1 MASELNIDTKFLR
14 NLEKVDESLQ
24 KIVKSTNDATAAFE
38 EMLRKTDSFDI
49 IAKLQSNLSKL
60 VGKKVEID
68 VDGKNVKSISETMDR
83 LVEQVKSLAG
93 TDLFDT
99 SKIYENEKGI
109 VALES
114 HIANINKVIKDLK
127 KNIGNIDAEK
137 YVSAPFVQTT
147 QFVAP
152 INPRT
157 QKEYGKNTNAYRNA
171 YSNYEEE
178 VAKEREAYE
187 ERERIMEEAFNKE
200 KEIRKKSIEDAI
212 HALIEKKA
220 IATEELEW
228 QKMTFA
234 ERLEYTQSSLN
245 KILKAEKKNVDDV
258 RKEYKQLLAE
268 QIDIMS
274 KRQKLGDYADG
285 AEKTSAEKE
294 YDIQFERRNARRIEI
309 EREYGDS
316 VVDIAENAQRKI
328 LDLEMARIKKAK
340 EAEFE
345 RYATSPTGALEIS
358 SKATTINQMKDAQK
372 YIQAA
377 RANVDVSDTETIK
390 KLNDEYTRL
399 RMTIENLTTAEK
411 NEQTLQPT
419 LKNEYARLLVELDKI
434 NKAKEKAANT
444 SAFKRGEEESVR
456 SMNALL
462 ERENDVK
469 AKMAKIEEAARVK
482 TEERIKLEKELA
494 FWTEQRDEARKKIN
508 ERDIRD
514 AKKGKGSTEANN
526 YLYADEMA
534 QKKQQELSLI
544 DGYESALDEVVRK
557 HEAARAM
564 ESIALTEKT
573 ERERAEKVKAAWIEM
588 LKYNSTNGA
597 ISSKDARGAIS
608 YADNTQTL
616 KDEKEAIEYLKDAR
630 LRLNKEDEKYEE
642 TLEDLNKK
650 IAEHTHNIKMATDAQ
665 YAENQAKKQA
675 REVNTTYAGALNFS
689 KHTQS
694 INEQIQ
700 AIKYLKE
707 AREKLNKN
715 DFGSENEYKK
725 AVKDIT
731 DEINRQQE
739 AVDELEGKTKKTNSE
754 LSTLSRRLIAA
765 FSINAISNYV
775 SKVVQ
780 LRGEFALQQK
790 ALAAIVQ
797 DQKAANKLWE
807 QTVSLALKSPYR
819 VKQLVTY
826 TKQLAA
832 YRVETQKLHD
842 TTKMLADVSAG
853 LGVDMERLILA
864 YGQVKAANY
873 LRGTEL
879 RQFSEAGI
887 NILGELATY
896 FEETRGKAFSV
907 AEVFEMVSKRAVKFE
922 DVDAV
927 FKRLTGSSGIFF
939 KMQEKQ
945 AETVAGQL
953 SNLRDAYEIMLND
966 IGKQNE
972 GTIIS
977 VISAARI
984 IVAHWR
990 EIATIVKPIL
1000 ETLVVGMAAWRVQ
1013 MALSSKSL
1021 KTFGLYMKQF
1031 YILATQ
1037 GKNAMIAFS
1046 KASSISSFAPFA
1058 LAIGAAVAA
1067 LGNLILNFYKYK
1079 QTISEINK
1087 KHDEAVKQINELNME
1102 FIQAS
1107 KKSNPYKEHVESL
1120 QNLISLANKKYKM
1133 EIDVDIKKLSDGE
1146 IETMFNDIRS
1156 RMMSDELFI
1165 SSAMKDFAS
1174 RNMWGNDIF
1183 GDEIVEDIKD
1193 FSDALQSYDEFIVNN
1208 QSKLI
1213 SSLRDNYND
1222 LTDAEKKAL
1231 EELSKGFDSSAESQE
1246 EYMQRTRDAITE
1258 LIVATGS
1265 ALFDKRTVLD
1275 NKEYQSLY
1283 NETNKRLGGLHNS
1296 ALTKISELRASSKE
1310 AIKEWYE
1317 YIKKVQGLEGLP
1329 KDELERKLK
1338 LVISETQLRNEWNDN
1353 VVRNINA
1360 WTEEYYR
1367 TQKGITI
1374 KLNVPQATTM
1384 DNVLSSWQEEYNRK
1398 FKDYYGFQKI
1408 SNVDVT
1414 RDDIR
1419 TTLEEDYKKL
1429 KAEIDR
1435 FNSKDTSIA
1444 DLYKDFDIVGA
1455 NKQLGE
1461 LNAQINALGG
1471 NTDKLKK
1478 GGGSQK
1484 DWYSEMA
1491 KSIRDAHKDFISLN
1505 EDLGDA
1511 EALTEA
1517 IKKNTGAFSEAAK
1530 NAKLD
1535 VSLTDFS
1542 NFDSEGGSI
1551 GALNK
1556 LLEMIPKNAKNAR
1569 INIQKMIGDITSEDI
1584 VNNAKES
1591 FDDLSRQFEKM
1602 FENYRLT
1609 IELKDAGFN
1618 SDFVETFFNIPN
1630 VTTENIRDE
1639 IKKMLGDSAKE
1650 ISNDTSLIDAINK
1663 STLSDKIKKLLLD
1676 NLSKVTKEEGNAL
1689 QKRLKQYID
1698 YTKESLSEIS
1708 KIRLDEAR
1716 ELQSVTDVIN
1726 AEIKRVGKD
1735 TEEGKRLVG
1744 ILETLRKS
1752 IKRNA
1757 DEDAQKA
1764 EWENFKGSDMYTMM
1778 FEDLEYF
1785 GTKALG
1791 VLKTKLEEFKG
1802 SLSDLDVS
1810 DVKEIISQIEKI
1822 EGVMIDRNPF
1832 KLLSET
1838 KTDLK
1843 GLPSEKELQ
1852 QQFADSSM
1860 KVDEYQKELDAVNA
1874 IIAAK
1879 NTILNADKKTEDNIK
1894 SSAEAEKSLS
1904 EYTKKYGDYTQKSV
1918 AELNQR
1924 KAALE
1929 ENLNKEKGIA
1939 ETSRKGLGLYKKSR
1953 QEYASAANK
1962 VQQIGQQVDNA
1973 FSATRDILSA
1983 VGVEADSVAG
1993 TLLEAGQNMTS
2004 LIFSAIQMQLQFK
2017 AMGVAANSAL
2027 GVIGWIATALQ
2038 VVAQLFTALF
2048 SIHDKKR
2055 EKQIQKELDLVK
2067 KLEKEYKKLE
2077 KAMDEAYSVDA
2088 MKSSYDEAQ
2097 KNLDAQIA
2105 SYEKII
2111 QLEKAKKKTDN
2122 DKLEEYQDKLE
2133 ELREQK
2139 EELKREKVEDFG
2151 GNYDFRSVTREFV
2164 DAWLDAFRETGIG
2177 IDGLDEKFK
2186 ELMQNIVV
2194 EQAVMTGA
2202 SKILEPMLN
2211 SINKNLEDDFVLDS
2225 DELSEIEDL
2234 NEDARLRLDQFLK
2247 SLFGEGG
2254 VFSDYVNTEANGEL
2268 DGLQKGI
2275 QGITE
2280 ETAQIIEGYLN
2291 SIRFFVSEKYNLLS
2305 NFVSS
2310 FTNTEM
2316 ENPIISQLKIIAVQ
2330 TTSINTLLN
2339 SLTAPHP
2346 TQDGFGI
2353 KVVI

>member
-68 VDGKNVKSISETMDR
+68 VDGRNVKSISETMDR

-187 ERERIMEEAFNKE
+187 ERERLEEEIFNRVKE
-200 KEIRKKSIEDAI
+200 SRKRNIENAM

-234 ERLEYTQSSLN
+234 ERLEYTQSALN

-274 KRQKLGDYADG
+274 KRQKLEGYEDSR
-285 AEKTSAEKE
+285 EKQAAEKE

-328 LDLEMARIKKAK
+328 LDIEMARIKKAE

-345 RYATSPTGALEIS
+345 RYATSPSGALNLA

-434 NKAKEKAANT
+434 ASAKERVSKT
-444 SAFKRGEEESVR
+444 SAFRNNVGGEPVQSLI
-456 SMNALL
+456 ALL
-462 ERENDVK
+462 KRENDIRE
-469 AKMAKIEEAARVK
+469 KMSKIEEAAKVK
-482 TEERIKLEKELA
+482 TKERIELEKELA
-494 FWTEQRDEARKKIN
+494 SWTAKRAEAGRKQ
-508 ERDIRD
+508 ETSEY
-514 AKKGKGSTEANN
+514 A
-526 YLYADEMA
+526 LADE
-534 QKKQQELSLI
+534 KVKEIERNLSLM
-544 DGYESALDEVVRK
+544 DGYESALDDVVRK

-573 ERERAEKVKAAWIEM
+573 EKERAEIANRI
-588 LKYNSTNGA
+588 LKERLAESSKYGS
-597 ISSKDARGAIS
+597 ISSDSANRMMRATDNSQNVAEEERAIKKLEEAR
-608 YADNTQTL
+608 
-616 KDEKEAIEYLKDAR
+616 KH
-630 LRLNKEDEKYEE
+630 LNQNDVDYQE
-642 TLEDLNKK
+642 TLERLNKK

-675 REVNTTYAGALNFS
+675 REVNTTYDGALNFS
-689 KHTQS
+689 RNTQS

-707 AREKLNKN
+707 AREKLNKY

-731 DEINRQQE
+731 DEINRQKE
-739 AVDELEGKTKKTNSE
+739 SLDELEGKTKKTNSE

-807 QTVSLALKSPYR
+807 QTISLALKSPYR
-819 VKQLVTY
+819 VSQLITY

-907 AEVFEMVSKRAVKFE
+907 AEVFDMVSKRAVKFE
-922 DVDAV
+922 DVDEV

-966 IGKQNE
+966 IGKENE
-972 GTIIS
+972 GLIIN
-977 VISAARI
+977 VISSARY

-1000 ETLVVGMAAWRVQ
+1000 ETLVVGMIAWRIN
-1013 MALSSKSL
+1013 MLRNSETL

-1067 LGNLILNFYKYK
+1067 LGHLISNIYKCG
-1079 QTISEINK
+1079 QVILEINK
-1087 KHDEAVKQINELNME
+1087 KYDEAVRQVNELNME

-1107 KKSNPYKEHVESL
+1107 KQQNPYKSQIDAL
-1120 QNLISLANKKYKM
+1120 KKLISLAEKKYKM
-1133 EIDVDIKKLSDGE
+1133 TIEVDIAKLNQED
-1146 IETMFNDIRS
+1146 IEKTFNDVRS
-1156 RMMSDELFI
+1156 RMLSEELFI
-1165 SSAMKDFAS
+1165 SSAMKTFAK
-1174 RNMWGNDIF
+1174 REEGRTNPF
-1183 GDEIVEDIKD
+1183 GDNIVKDIRE
-1193 FSDALQSYDEFIVNN
+1193 FSNSIQSLDEYISNN
-1208 QSKLI
+1208 QANIVSKLK
-1213 SSLRDNYND
+1213 DNYSN
-1222 LTDAEKKAL
+1222 LTKEEKDAL
-1231 EELSKGFDSSAESQE
+1231 EELSKGFDASAESQE
-1246 EYMQRTRDAITE
+1246 EYLQRVIKT
-1258 LIVATGS
+1258 
-1265 ALFDKRTVLD
+1265 FDKIVGKEEERLEFARFYG
-1275 NKEYQSLY
+1275 KEGEYQKLASKI
-1283 NETNKRLGGLHNS
+1283 NNVWGG
-1296 ALTKISELRASSKE
+1296 TYYKIASGIDNLRDKTKE
-1310 AIKEWYE
+1310 ATKEWYE
-1317 YIKKVQGLEGLP
+1317 FIKRVEGLEGLP
-1329 KDELERKLK
+1329 KEELERRLK
-1338 LVISETQLRNEWNDN
+1338 IVINEAQIKNEWNDK

-1367 TQKGITI
+1367 KQKGITI
-1374 KLNVPQATTM
+1374 KLNVPQVTA

-1429 KAEIDR
+1429 EEDIKE
-1435 FNSKDTSIA
+1435 FNSRDTSIA

-1455 NKQLGE
+1455 NKKLKE
-1461 LNAQINALGG
+1461 LNAQITALGG

-1478 GGGSQK
+1478 GGDSQK

-1491 KSIRDAHKDFISLN
+1491 KSIRDAHKDFLSLN

-1556 LLEMIPKNAKNAR
+1556 LLEMIPKNANNAR

-1591 FDDLSRQFEKM
+1591 FDDLSRQFENM

-1650 ISNDTSLIDAINK
+1650 ISNDKSLIDAINK
-1663 STLSDKIKKLLLD
+1663 STLSDKTKKLLLD

-1791 VLKTKLEEFKG
+1791 VLKTKLEEFKS
-1802 SLSDLDVS
+1802 SLKDLPVS

-1822 EGVMIDRNPF
+1822 ENVMIDRNPF
-1832 KLLSET
+1832 KLLRET

-1852 QQFADSSM
+1852 QQFADSSA
-1860 KVDEYQKELDAVNA
+1860 KVDEYQEELDAVNA

-1879 NTILNADKKTEDNIK
+1879 NTILNTDKKSEDNIK

-1904 EYTKKYGDYTQKSV
+1904 EYTKKYGDYTQMSV
-1918 AELNQR
+1918 TELNQMR
-1924 KAALE
+1924 AALE
-1929 ENLNKEKGIA
+1929 QNLNKEKEIA
-1939 ETSRKGLGLYKKSR
+1939 NTSRKGLGLYKKSR
-1953 QEYASAANK
+1953 EEYASAANK
-1962 VQQIGQQVDNA
+1962 AQQMGQQVDNA

-1983 VGVEADSVAG
+1983 VGVESDSVAG

-2004 LIFSAIQMQLQFK
+2004 LIFSAIEMQLQFK

-2027 GVIGWIATALQ
+2027 GVIGWIATSLQ

-2111 QLEKAKKKTDN
+2111 QLEKDKKKTDN

-2202 SKILEPMLN
+2202 SKILQPMLD
-2211 SINKNLEDDFVLDS
+2211 SINKSLEDDFVLDS
-2225 DELSEIEDL
+2225 DELSSIEEL

>member
-187 ERERIMEEAFNKE
+187 ERERLEEEIFNRVKE
-200 KEIRKKSIEDAI
+200 SRKRNIENAM

-234 ERLEYTQSSLN
+234 ERLEYTQSALN

-274 KRQKLGDYADG
+274 KRQKLEGYEDSR
-285 AEKTSAEKE
+285 EKQAAEKE

-328 LDLEMARIKKAK
+328 LDIEMARIKKAE

-345 RYATSPTGALEIS
+345 RYATSPNGALNLA

-434 NKAKEKAANT
+434 ASAKEKAYKT
-444 SAFKRGEEESVR
+444 SAFGNRDEASVH
-456 SMNALL
+456 SIVALL
-462 ERENDVK
+462 EREKDIRE
-469 AKMAKIEEAARVK
+469 KMAKIEEAAKVK
-482 TEERIKLEKELA
+482 TKERIELEKELA
-494 FWTEQRDEARKKIN
+494 SWTAKREEAGRKQ
-508 ERDIRD
+508 ETSDY
-514 AKKGKGSTEANN
+514 A
-526 YLYADEMA
+526 LADE
-534 QKKQQELSLI
+534 KVQEIERNLSLI
-544 DGYESALDEVVRK
+544 DGYESALDDVVRK

-564 ESIALTEKT
+564 ESIAITEKT
-573 ERERAEKVKAAWIEM
+573 EKEKAEIANRILRERLAESS
-588 LKYNSTNGA
+588 KYGS
-597 ISSKDARGAIS
+597 ISSDSANRMIRATDNSQNVAEEERAIKKLEEAR
-608 YADNTQTL
+608 
-616 KDEKEAIEYLKDAR
+616 KH
-630 LRLNKEDEKYEE
+630 LNQNDVDYQE
-642 TLEDLNKK
+642 TLERLNKK

-675 REVNTTYAGALNFS
+675 REVNTTYDGALNFS
-689 KHTQS
+689 RNTQS

-707 AREKLNKN
+707 AREKLNKY

-725 AVKDIT
+725 AVKGIT
-731 DEINRQQE
+731 DEINRQKE
-739 AVDELEGKTKKTNSE
+739 SLDELEGKTKKTNSE

-790 ALAAIVQ
+790 ALTAIVQ

-807 QTVSLALKSPYR
+807 QTISLALKSPYR

-922 DVDAV
+922 DVDEV

-966 IGKQNE
+966 IGKANE
-972 GTIIS
+972 GLIIN
-977 VISAARI
+977 VISAARY

-1000 ETLVVGMAAWRVQ
+1000 ETLVVGMTAWRVQ
-1013 MALSSKSL
+1013 MAFSSKSL

-1046 KASSISSFAPFA
+1046 KAASISSFAPFA

-1067 LGNLILNFYKYK
+1067 LGNLILNANKYN
-1079 QTISEINK
+1079 QEISEINK
-1087 KHDEAVKQINELNME
+1087 KHDEAVRQVNELNME

-1120 QNLISLANKKYKM
+1120 QKMISLANKKYKM

-1165 SSAMKDFAS
+1165 SSAIKTFAS
-1174 RNMWGNDIF
+1174 REGRINPF
-1183 GDEIVEDIKD
+1183 GDEIVKDIKQ

-1213 SSLRDNYND
+1213 SSLKDNYND
-1222 LTDAEKKAL
+1222 LTDAEKTAL

-1246 EYMQRTRDAITE
+1246 EYLERVRNTLKKLVEHEEVSISYALDTKSNDEFAKVMSRIRKVIGDNYRE
-1258 LIVATGS
+1258 LARFVTAVRNQT
-1265 ALFDKRTVLD
+1265 
-1275 NKEYQSLY
+1275 
-1283 NETNKRLGGLHNS
+1283 
-1296 ALTKISELRASSKE
+1296 KE
-1310 AIKEWYE
+1310 ANKEWYE
-1317 YIKKVQGLEGLP
+1317 FIEKVQGLEGLP

-1338 LVISETQLRNEWNDN
+1338 LVISETQLKNEWNDN

-1374 KLNVPQATTM
+1374 KLNVPQVTTM

-1414 RDDIR
+1414 REDLI
-1419 TTLEEDYKKL
+1419 TTLDEEYKKL
-1429 KAEIDR
+1429 KAEKDR
-1435 FNSKDTSIA
+1435 FNSRDTTIA
-1444 DLYKDFDIVGA
+1444 DLYEDFDIVGA
-1455 NKQLGE
+1455 TKKLAELKAQ
-1461 LNAQINALGG
+1461 LNALRG
-1471 NTDKLKK
+1471 NDDKLKK

-1517 IKKNTGAFSEAAK
+1517 IKRNTGAFSEAAK

-1542 NFDSEGGSI
+1542 NFDTEGGSI

-1556 LLEMIPKNAKNAR
+1556 LLEMIPKNANNAR
-1569 INIQKMIGDITSEDI
+1569 INIQKMIGDITSEDT
-1584 VNNAKES
+1584 VNKAKES

-1791 VLKTKLEEFKG
+1791 VLKTKLEEFKS
-1802 SLSDLDVS
+1802 SLKDLPVS

-1822 EGVMIDRNPF
+1822 ENVMIDRNPF

-1852 QQFADSSM
+1852 QQFADSSA

-1879 NTILNADKKTEDNIK
+1879 NTILNTDKKSEDNIK

-1918 AELNQR
+1918 TELNQMR
-1924 KAALE
+1924 AALE
-1929 ENLNKEKGIA
+1929 QNLNKEKEIA
-1939 ETSRKGLGLYKKSR
+1939 NTSRKGLGLYKKSR

-1983 VGVEADSVAG
+1983 VGVESDSVAG

-2004 LIFSAIQMQLQFK
+2004 LIFSAIEMQLQFK

-2097 KNLDAQIA
+2097 KNLDSQIA

-2111 QLEKAKKKTDN
+2111 QLEKDKKKTDN

-2202 SKILEPMLN
+2202 SKILQPMLD
-2211 SINKNLEDDFVLDS
+2211 SINKSLEDDFVLDS

>member
-93 TDLFDT
+93 ADLFDT

-178 VAKEREAYE
+178 AAKEREAYE

-234 ERLEYTQSSLN
+234 ERLEYTQSALN

-274 KRQKLGDYADG
+274 KRQKLEGYEDSRERQA
-285 AEKTSAEKE
+285 AEKE

-328 LDLEMARIKKAK
+328 LDMEMARIKKAE

-345 RYATSPTGALEIS
+345 RYATSPSGALNLA

-434 NKAKEKAANT
+434 ASAKEKVSKT
-444 SAFKRGEEESVR
+444 SAFRNGDAASVQ
-456 SMNALL
+456 SMSALL
-462 ERENDVK
+462 EREKDIRE
-469 AKMAKIEEAARVK
+469 KMAKIEEAAKVK
-482 TEERIKLEKELA
+482 TKERIELEKELA
-494 FWTEQRDEARKKIN
+494 FWTEQRDAARKKIN

-514 AKKGKGSTEANN
+514 AKKGQGSTEANN
-526 YLYADEMA
+526 YLYADEMV

-544 DGYESALDEVVRK
+544 DGYESALDEVIRK

-573 ERERAEKVKAAWIEM
+573 EREKAEIANRILRERLAE
-588 LKYNSTNGA
+588 LSKYGS
-597 ISSKDARGAIS
+597 ISSDSANRMIRATDNSQNVAEEERAIKKLEEAR
-608 YADNTQTL
+608 
-616 KDEKEAIEYLKDAR
+616 KH
-630 LRLNKEDEKYEE
+630 LNQNDVDYQE
-642 TLEDLNKK
+642 TLERLNKK

-689 KHTQS
+689 RNTQS

-731 DEINRQQE
+731 DEINRQKE
-739 AVDELEGKTKKTNSE
+739 SLDELEGKTKKTNSE

-807 QTVSLALKSPYR
+807 QTVALALKSPYR

-832 YRVETQKLHD
+832 YKKEKKKLHD

-907 AEVFEMVSKRAVKFE
+907 AEVFDMVSKRAVKFE
-922 DVDAV
+922 DVDEV

-1000 ETLVVGMAAWRVQ
+1000 ETLVVGMVAWRVQ

-1079 QTISEINK
+1079 QAISEINK
-1087 KHDEAVKQINELNME
+1087 KHDEAVRQVNEINME

-1107 KKSNPYKEHVESL
+1107 KQQNPYKSQIDAL
-1120 QNLISLANKKYKM
+1120 KKLISLAEKKYKM
-1133 EIDVDIKKLSDGE
+1133 TIEVDIAKLNSDDIEKTFNE
-1146 IETMFNDIRS
+1146 IKNS
-1156 RMMSDELFI
+1156 MMSDELFI
-1165 SSAMKDFAS
+1165 SSAMKTFTNRDK
-1174 RNMWGNDIF
+1174 RLTLEDT
-1183 GDEIVEDIKD
+1183 IVEDMVD
-1193 FSDALQSYDEFIVNN
+1193 FSNSVQSLDEYISNN
-1208 QSKLI
+1208 QANIVSKLK
-1213 SSLRDNYND
+1213 DNYSD
-1222 LTDAEKKAL
+1222 LTKEEKDAL
-1231 EELSKGFDSSAESQE
+1231 EELSKGFDASAESQE
-1246 EYMQRTRDAITE
+1246 EYLQRVINT
-1258 LIVATGS
+1258 
-1265 ALFDKRTVLD
+1265 FDKIVGKEEERLEFARFYG
-1275 NKEYQSLY
+1275 KEGEYQKLTSKINNVWGGTY
-1283 NETNKRLGGLHNS
+1283 N
-1296 ALTKISELRASSKE
+1296 KIASGIDDLRDKTKE
-1310 AIKEWYE
+1310 ATKEWYE
-1317 YIKKVQGLEGLP
+1317 FIKRVEGLEGLP
-1329 KDELERKLK
+1329 KEELERKLK
-1338 LVISETQLRNEWNDN
+1338 MVINEAQIKNEWNDK

-1374 KLNVPQATTM
+1374 KLNVPQVTTM

-1419 TTLEEDYKKL
+1419 TTLQEDYKKL
-1429 KAEIDR
+1429 EEDIKE
-1435 FNSKDTSIA
+1435 FNSRDTSIA

-1455 NKQLGE
+1455 NKQLEE

-1569 INIQKMIGDITSEDI
+1569 INIQKMIGDITSEDT
-1584 VNNAKES
+1584 VNKAKES

-1650 ISNDTSLIDAINK
+1650 IRNDTSLIDAINK

-1785 GTKALG
+1785 GTKALD

-1802 SLSDLDVS
+1802 SLKDLPVS

-1822 EGVMIDRNPF
+1822 KNVMIDRNPF
-1832 KLLSET
+1832 KLLRKT

-1843 GLPSEKELQ
+1843 ELPSEKKLQ
-1852 QQFADSSM
+1852 QQFADSSA
-1860 KVDEYQKELDAVNA
+1860 KVDEYQQELDAINA

-1879 NTILNADKKTEDNIK
+1879 NTILNTDKKSENNIK
-1894 SSAEAEKSLS
+1894 SSAEAERTLS

-1939 ETSRKGLGLYKKSR
+1939 ETSRKGLGLYKESR
-1953 QEYASAANK
+1953 QEYASAANE

-1983 VGVEADSVAG
+1983 VGVESDSVAG

-2048 SIHDKKR
+2048 SIHDKKK

-2111 QLEKAKKKTDN
+2111 QLEKDKKKTDN
-2122 DKLEEYQDKLE
+2122 DKLEDYQDKLE

>member
-178 VAKEREAYE
+178 VAKEKEAYE
-187 ERERIMEEAFNKE
+187 ERERLEEEIFNRE
-200 KEIRKKSIEDAI
+200 KESRKRNIENAM

-234 ERLEYTQSSLN
+234 ERLEYTQSALN

-274 KRQKLGDYADG
+274 KRQKLEGYEDSRERQA
-285 AEKTSAEKE
+285 AEKE
-294 YDIQFERRNARRIEI
+294 YDTQFERRNARRIEI

-328 LDLEMARIKKAK
+328 LDLEMARIKKAE

-345 RYATSPTGALEIS
+345 RYATSPSGALNLA

-434 NKAKEKAANT
+434 ASAKERASKT
-444 SAFKRGEEESVR
+444 QAFKDGNLEAQQEMNSLIEREKDIREKMAVIEMAAKKTKRTDIDVEEEKLRLKKEINELSKK
-456 SMNALL
+456 
-462 ERENDVK
+462 EY
-469 AKMAKIEEAARVK
+469 EAAKAYRVNGYK
-482 TEERIKLEKELA
+482 DEDYDKYAQIVEKRTELEKKLNSVE
-494 FWTEQRDEARKKIN
+494 EN
-508 ERDIRD
+508 
-514 AKKGKGSTEANN
+514 
-526 YLYADEMA
+526 
-534 QKKQQELSLI
+534 
-544 DGYESALDEVVRK
+544 ESALDDVVRK

-573 ERERAEKVKAAWIEM
+573 EKEKAEIANRILRERLAESS
-588 LKYNSTNGA
+588 KYGS
-597 ISSKDARGAIS
+597 ISSDSANRMIRATDNSQNVAEEERAIKKLEEAR
-608 YADNTQTL
+608 
-616 KDEKEAIEYLKDAR
+616 KH
-630 LRLNKEDEKYEE
+630 LNQNDVDYQE
-642 TLEDLNKK
+642 TLERLNKK

-675 REVNTTYAGALNFS
+675 REVNTTYDGALNFS
-689 KHTQS
+689 RNTQS

-731 DEINRQQE
+731 DEINRQKE
-739 AVDELEGKTKKTNSE
+739 SLDELEGKTKKTNSE

-780 LRGEFALQQK
+780 LRGEFGKQQK

-807 QTVSLALKSPYR
+807 QTISLALKSPYR
-819 VKQLVTY
+819 VSQLITY

-887 NILGELATY
+887 NILGELAKY

-922 DVDAV
+922 DVDEV

-945 AETVAGQL
+945 AETVAGQY

-966 IGKQNE
+966 IGKENE
-972 GTIIS
+972 GLIIT
-977 VISAARI
+977 VISAARF
-984 IVAHWR
+984 IVAHWK
-990 EIATIVKPIL
+990 EVATIVKPIL
-1000 ETLVVGMAAWRVQ
+1000 ETLVVGMVAWRIN
-1013 MALSSKSL
+1013 MLRNSETL

-1067 LGNLILNFYKYK
+1067 LGNLILNFHKYK
-1079 QTISEINK
+1079 QAISEINK
-1087 KHDEAVKQINELNME
+1087 KHDEAVRQVNEINME

-1107 KKSNPYKEHVESL
+1107 KQQNPYKSQIDAL
-1120 QNLISLANKKYKM
+1120 KKLISLAEKKYKM
-1133 EIDVDIKKLSDGE
+1133 TIEVDIAKLNSDD
-1146 IETMFNDIRS
+1146 IENTFNDIRS

-1165 SSAMKDFAS
+1165 SSAMKTFTNRDK
-1174 RNMWGNDIF
+1174 RLTLEDT
-1183 GDEIVEDIKD
+1183 IVEDMRD
-1193 FSDALQSYDEFIVNN
+1193 FSNSVQSLDEYISNN
-1208 QSKLI
+1208 QANIVSKLK
-1213 SSLRDNYND
+1213 DNYSD
-1222 LTDAEKKAL
+1222 LTKEEKDAL
-1231 EELSKGFDSSAESQE
+1231 EELSKGFDASAESQE
-1246 EYMQRTRDAITE
+1246 EYLQRVINT
-1258 LIVATGS
+1258 
-1265 ALFDKRTVLD
+1265 FDKIVGKEEERLEFARFYG
-1275 NKEYQSLY
+1275 KEGEYQKLASKI
-1283 NETNKRLGGLHNS
+1283 NNVWGG
-1296 ALTKISELRASSKE
+1296 TYYKIASGIDNLRDKTKE
-1310 AIKEWYE
+1310 ATKEWYE
-1317 YIKKVQGLEGLP
+1317 FIKRVEGLEGLP
-1329 KDELERKLK
+1329 KEELERRLK
-1338 LVISETQLRNEWNDN
+1338 IVINEAQIKNEWNDK

-1367 TQKGITI
+1367 KQKGITI
-1374 KLNVPQATTM
+1374 KLNVPQVTT

-1414 RDDIR
+1414 REDIR

-1435 FNSKDTSIA
+1435 FNSRDTKIA

-1455 NKQLGE
+1455 NKKLEE
-1461 LNAQINALGG
+1461 LNAQITALGG

-1478 GGGSQK
+1478 GGDSQK

-1517 IKKNTGAFSEAAK
+1517 IKRNTGAFSEAAK
-1530 NAKLD
+1530 NAKLN
-1535 VSLTDFS
+1535 VSLKDFS
-1542 NFDSEGGSI
+1542 NFDTEGGSI

-1778 FEDLEYF
+1778 FEDIEYF

-1802 SLSDLDVS
+1802 SLKDLPVS
-1810 DVKEIISQIEKI
+1810 DMKEIISQIEKI
-1822 EGVMIDRNPF
+1822 ENVMIDRNPF

-1879 NTILNADKKTEDNIK
+1879 NTILNNDKKTEDNIK

-1918 AELNQR
+1918 TELNQR
-1924 KAALE
+1924 KDALE
-1929 ENLNKEKGIA
+1929 QNLNKEKEIA
-1939 ETSRKGLGLYKKSR
+1939 NTSRKGLGLYKKSR

-1983 VGVEADSVAG
+1983 VGVESDSVAG

-2027 GVIGWIATALQ
+2027 GVIGWIATSLQ

-2111 QLEKAKKKTDN
+2111 QLEKDKKKTDN

-2202 SKILEPMLN
+2202 SKILQPMLD
-2211 SINKNLEDDFVLDS
+2211 SINKSLEDDFVLDS
-2225 DELSEIEDL
+2225 DELSSIEEL

-2291 SIRFFVSEKYNLLS
+2291 SIRFFVSEKYNILS

>member
-68 VDGKNVKSISETMDR
+68 VDGENVKSISETMDR

-187 ERERIMEEAFNKE
+187 ERERLEEEIFNRVKE
-200 KEIRKKSIEDAI
+200 SRKRNIENAM

-274 KRQKLGDYADG
+274 KRQKLEGYEDSR
-285 AEKTSAEKE
+285 EKQAAEKE

-328 LDLEMARIKKAK
+328 LDLEMARIKKAE

-345 RYATSPTGALEIS
+345 RYATSPSGALNLA

-434 NKAKEKAANT
+434 ASAKEKAYKT
-444 SAFKRGEEESVR
+444 SAFRNRDEASVQ
-456 SMNALL
+456 STIALL
-462 ERENDVK
+462 EREKDIR

-494 FWTEQRDEARKKIN
+494 FWTEQRDGARKKIN

-544 DGYESALDEVVRK
+544 DGYESALDDVVRK

-573 ERERAEKVKAAWIEM
+573 ERERAEIANRI
-588 LKYNSTNGA
+588 LKERLAESSKYGS
-597 ISSKDARGAIS
+597 ISSDSANRMIRATDNSQNVAEEERAIKKLEEARKHLNQNDVD
-608 YADNTQTL
+608 YQETL
-616 KDEKEAIEYLKDAR
+616 D
-630 LRLNKEDEKYEE
+630 RLN
-642 TLEDLNKK
+642 TK

-731 DEINRQQE
+731 DEINRQKE
-739 AVDELEGKTKKTNSE
+739 SLDELEGKTKKTNSE

-797 DQKAANKLWE
+797 DQKASNKLWE

-832 YRVETQKLHD
+832 YRIETEKLHD

-907 AEVFEMVSKRAVKFE
+907 AEVFDMVSKRAVKFE
-922 DVDAV
+922 DVDEV

-966 IGKQNE
+966 IGKDNE
-972 GTIIS
+972 GLILT
-977 VISAARI
+977 VVRAARY
-984 IVAHWR
+984 IVAHWK

-1000 ETLVVGMAAWRVQ
+1000 ETLVVGMIAWRVQ

-1031 YILATQ
+1031 YVLATQ

-1067 LGNLILNFYKYK
+1067 LGHLILNIYKYK
-1079 QTISEINK
+1079 QAISEINK
-1087 KHDEAVKQINELNME
+1087 KHDEAVKQVNEINME

-1107 KKSNPYKEHVESL
+1107 KQQNPYKSQIDAL
-1120 QNLISLANKKYKM
+1120 KKLISLAEKKYKM
-1133 EIDVDIKKLSDGE
+1133 TIEVDIAKLNSDDIEKTFNE
-1146 IETMFNDIRS
+1146 IKNS
-1156 RMMSDELFI
+1156 MMSDELFI
-1165 SSAMKDFAS
+1165 SSAMKTFTNRDK
-1174 RNMWGNDIF
+1174 RLTLEDT
-1183 GDEIVEDIKD
+1183 IVEDMVD
-1193 FSDALQSYDEFIVNN
+1193 FSNSVQSLDEYISNN
-1208 QSKLI
+1208 QANIVSKLK
-1213 SSLRDNYND
+1213 DNYSD
-1222 LTDAEKKAL
+1222 LTKEEKDAL
-1231 EELSKGFDSSAESQE
+1231 EELSKGFDASAESQE
-1246 EYMQRTRDAITE
+1246 EYLKRVINT
-1258 LIVATGS
+1258 
-1265 ALFDKRTVLD
+1265 FDKIVGKEEERLEFARSYG
-1275 NKEYQSLY
+1275 KEGEYQKLASKI
-1283 NETNKRLGGLHNS
+1283 NNVWGG
-1296 ALTKISELRASSKE
+1296 TYYKIASGIDDLRDKTKE
-1310 AIKEWYE
+1310 ATKEWYE
-1317 YIKKVQGLEGLP
+1317 FIKRVEGLEGLP
-1329 KDELERKLK
+1329 KEELERRLK
-1338 LVISETQLRNEWNDN
+1338 IVINETQIKNEWNDK

-1367 TQKGITI
+1367 QQKGITI
-1374 KLNVPQATTM
+1374 KLNVPQVSTM

-1414 RDDIR
+1414 REDLI
-1419 TTLEEDYKKL
+1419 TTLDEEYKKL
-1429 KAEIDR
+1429 KAERDR
-1435 FNSKDTSIA
+1435 FKSRDTSIA
-1444 DLYKDFDIVGA
+1444 DLYEDFDIVGA
-1455 NKQLGE
+1455 TKKLAELKAQ
-1461 LNAQINALGG
+1461 LNALRG
-1471 NTDKLKK
+1471 NDDKLKK
-1478 GGGSQK
+1478 GGDSQK

-1491 KSIRDAHKDFISLN
+1491 KSIRDAHKNFISLN

-1517 IKKNTGAFSEAAK
+1517 IKRNTGAFSEAAK

-1535 VSLTDFS
+1535 VSLKDFS
-1542 NFDSEGGSI
+1542 NFDTEEGSI

-1650 ISNDTSLIDAINK
+1650 ISNDKSLIDAINK

-1791 VLKTKLEEFKG
+1791 VLKTKLEEFKS
-1802 SLSDLDVS
+1802 SLKDLPVS

-1843 GLPSEKELQ
+1843 GIPSEKELQ

-1860 KVDEYQKELDAVNA
+1860 KVDEYQKELDAINA

-1879 NTILNADKKTEDNIK
+1879 NTILNTDKKTEDNIK

-1918 AELNQR
+1918 TELNQR

-1929 ENLNKEKGIA
+1929 QNLNKEKEIA
-1939 ETSRKGLGLYKKSR
+1939 NTSRKGLGLYKKSR

-1983 VGVEADSVAG
+1983 VGVESDSVAG

-2004 LIFSAIQMQLQFK
+2004 LIFSAIEMQLQFK

-2027 GVIGWIATALQ
+2027 GVIGWIATSLQ

-2077 KAMDEAYSVDA
+2077 KAMNEAYSVDA

-2111 QLEKAKKKTDN
+2111 QLEKDKKKTDN

-2202 SKILEPMLN
+2202 SKILQPMLD
-2211 SINKNLEDDFVLDS
+2211 SINKSLEDDFVLDS
-2225 DELSEIEDL
+2225 DELSSIEEL

>member
-127 KNIGNIDAEK
+127 NNIGNIDAEK

-187 ERERIMEEAFNKE
+187 ERERLEEEIFNRVKE
-200 KEIRKKSIEDAI
+200 SRKRNIENAM

-234 ERLEYTQSSLN
+234 ERLEYTQSALN

-274 KRQKLGDYADG
+274 KRQKLEGYEDSRERQA
-285 AEKTSAEKE
+285 AEKE
-294 YDIQFERRNARRIEI
+294 YDTQFERRNARRIEI

-328 LDLEMARIKKAK
+328 LDLEMARIKKAE

-345 RYATSPTGALEIS
+345 RYATSPSGALNLA

-372 YIQAA
+372 YIQEA

-434 NKAKEKAANT
+434 ASAKERASNT
-444 SAFKRGEEESVR
+444 QAFKDGNLEAQQEMNSLIEREKDIREKMAVIEMAAKKTKRTDIDVEEEKLRLKKEINELSKK
-456 SMNALL
+456 
-462 ERENDVK
+462 EY
-469 AKMAKIEEAARVK
+469 EAAKAYRVNGYK
-482 TEERIKLEKELA
+482 DEDYDKYAQIVEKRTELEKKLNSVE
-494 FWTEQRDEARKKIN
+494 EN
-508 ERDIRD
+508 
-514 AKKGKGSTEANN
+514 
-526 YLYADEMA
+526 
-534 QKKQQELSLI
+534 
-544 DGYESALDEVVRK
+544 ESALDDVVRK

-573 ERERAEKVKAAWIEM
+573 ERERAEIANRI
-588 LKYNSTNGA
+588 LKERLSESSKYGS
-597 ISSKDARGAIS
+597 ISSDSANRMISVTDNSQNVAEEERAIKKLEEAR
-608 YADNTQTL
+608 
-616 KDEKEAIEYLKDAR
+616 KH
-630 LRLNKEDEKYEE
+630 LNQNDVDYQE
-642 TLEDLNKK
+642 TLERLNTK

-675 REVNTTYAGALNFS
+675 REVNTTYDGALNFS
-689 KHTQS
+689 RNTQS

-715 DFGSENEYKK
+715 DFGSESEYKK

-731 DEINRQQE
+731 DEINRQKE
-739 AVDELEGKTKKTNSE
+739 SLDELEGKTKKTNSE

-922 DVDAV
+922 DVDEV

-953 SNLRDAYEIMLND
+953 SNLRDAYELMLND
-966 IGKQNE
+966 IGKENE
-972 GTIIS
+972 GLIIT
-977 VISAARI
+977 VVRAARF
-984 IVAHWR
+984 IVAHWK
-990 EIATIVKPIL
+990 EVATIVKPIL
-1000 ETLVVGMAAWRVQ
+1000 ETLVVGMVAWRIN
-1013 MALSSKSL
+1013 MLRNSETL

-1067 LGNLILNFYKYK
+1067 LGNLILNIYKYK
-1079 QTISEINK
+1079 QAISEINK
-1087 KHDEAVKQINELNME
+1087 KHDEAVKQVNEINME

-1107 KKSNPYKEHVESL
+1107 KQQNPYKSQIDAL
-1120 QNLISLANKKYKM
+1120 KKLISLAEKKYKM
-1133 EIDVDIKKLSDGE
+1133 TIEVDIAKLKSDD
-1146 IETMFNDIRS
+1146 IEKTFNDVRS
-1156 RMMSDELFI
+1156 RMLSEELFI
-1165 SSAMKDFAS
+1165 SSAMKTFAS
-1174 RNMWGNDIF
+1174 REGRINPF
-1183 GDEIVEDIKD
+1183 GDEIVKDMKD
-1193 FSDALQSYDEFIVNN
+1193 FSNSVQSLDEYISNN
-1208 QSKLI
+1208 QANIVSKLK
-1213 SSLRDNYND
+1213 DNYSD
-1222 LTDAEKKAL
+1222 LTKEEKDAL
-1231 EELSKGFDSSAESQE
+1231 EELSKGFDASAESQE
-1246 EYMQRTRDAITE
+1246 EYLKRVINT
-1258 LIVATGS
+1258 
-1265 ALFDKRTVLD
+1265 FDKIVGKEEERLEFARSYG
-1275 NKEYQSLY
+1275 KEGEYQKLASKI
-1283 NETNKRLGGLHNS
+1283 NDVWGG
-1296 ALTKISELRASSKE
+1296 TYYKIASGIDNLRDKTKE
-1310 AIKEWYE
+1310 AKKEWYE

-1329 KDELERKLK
+1329 KDELERRLK
-1338 LVISETQLRNEWNDN
+1338 IVINETQIKNEWNDK

-1367 TQKGITI
+1367 QQKGITI
-1374 KLNVPQATTM
+1374 KLNAPQVTTV
-1384 DNVLSSWQEEYNRK
+1384 DNVLSSWQEEYNSK

-1414 RDDIR
+1414 REDIK
-1419 TTLEEDYKKL
+1419 TTLQEDYNKL
-1429 KAEIDR
+1429 K
-1435 FNSKDTSIA
+1435 SKIADFYGRDTTIA

-1455 NKQLGE
+1455 NKQLEE
-1461 LNAQINALGG
+1461 LNAQITALGG

-1569 INIQKMIGDITSEDI
+1569 INIKKMIGDIASEDI

-1791 VLKTKLEEFKG
+1791 VLKTKLEEFKS
-1802 SLSDLDVS
+1802 SLKDLPVS

-1822 EGVMIDRNPF
+1822 DNVMIDRNPF

-1843 GLPSEKELQ
+1843 RLPSEKELQ
-1852 QQFADSSM
+1852 QQFANSSA
-1860 KVDEYQKELDAVNA
+1860 KVDEYQEELDAVNA

-1879 NTILNADKKTEDNIK
+1879 NTILNTDKKSEDNIK
-1894 SSAEAEKSLS
+1894 SYAEAEKSLS

-1918 AELNQR
+1918 TELNQR

-1929 ENLNKEKGIA
+1929 QNLNKEKEIA
-1939 ETSRKGLGLYKKSR
+1939 NTSRKGLGLYKKSR

-1983 VGVEADSVAG
+1983 VGVESDSVAG

-2004 LIFSAIQMQLQFK
+2004 LIFSAIEMQLQFK

-2067 KLEKEYKKLE
+2067 ELEKEYKKLE

-2097 KNLDAQIA
+2097 KNLNAQIA

-2111 QLEKAKKKTDN
+2111 QLEKDKKKTDN

-2211 SINKNLEDDFVLDS
+2211 SINQNLEDDFVLDS
-2225 DELSEIEDL
+2225 DELSEIEEL

-2254 VFSDYVNTEANGEL
+2254 VYSDYVNTEANGEL

>member
-24 KIVKSTNDATAAFE
+24 KIVKSTNDATTAFE

-187 ERERIMEEAFNKE
+187 ERERLEEEIFNRVKE
-200 KEIRKKSIEDAI
+200 SRKRNIENAM

-234 ERLEYTQSSLN
+234 ERLEYTQSALN

-274 KRQKLGDYADG
+274 KRQKLEGYEDSRERQA
-285 AEKTSAEKE
+285 AEKE

-328 LDLEMARIKKAK
+328 LDMEMARIKKAE

-345 RYATSPTGALEIS
+345 RYATSPSGALNLA

-434 NKAKEKAANT
+434 ASAKEKVSKT
-444 SAFKRGEEESVR
+444 SAFRNGDAASVQ
-456 SMNALL
+456 SMSALL
-462 ERENDVK
+462 EREKDIRE
-469 AKMAKIEEAARVK
+469 KMAKIEEAAKVK
-482 TEERIKLEKELA
+482 TKERIELEKELA
-494 FWTEQRDEARKKIN
+494 SWTAKRAEAGRKQ
-508 ERDIRD
+508 ETSEY
-514 AKKGKGSTEANN
+514 A
-526 YLYADEMA
+526 LADE
-534 QKKQQELSLI
+534 KVQEIERNLSLM
-544 DGYESALDEVVRK
+544 DGYESALDDVVRK

-573 ERERAEKVKAAWIEM
+573 EREKAEIAHRI
-588 LKYNSTNGA
+588 LKEKLAEASKYGS
-597 ISSKDARGAIS
+597 ISSSSANKMISVTDNSQNVAEEERAIKKLEEAR
-608 YADNTQTL
+608 
-616 KDEKEAIEYLKDAR
+616 KH
-630 LRLNKEDEKYEE
+630 LNQNDVDYQE
-642 TLEDLNKK
+642 TLERLNKK

-731 DEINRQQE
+731 DEINRQKE
-739 AVDELEGKTKKTNSE
+739 SLDELEGKTKKTNSE

-790 ALAAIVQ
+790 ALSAIVQ

-807 QTVSLALKSPYR
+807 QTVALALKSPYR

-907 AEVFEMVSKRAVKFE
+907 AEVFDMVSKRAVKFE
-922 DVDAV
+922 DVDEV

-972 GTIIS
+972 GTIIL

-1000 ETLVVGMAAWRVQ
+1000 ETLVVGMTAWRVQ
-1013 MALSSKSL
+1013 MALSSESL

-1058 LAIGAAVAA
+1058 VVIGAAVTA
-1067 LGNLILNFYKYK
+1067 LANLIVNFVKYK
-1079 QTISEINK
+1079 QVISDINK
-1087 KHDEAVKQINELNME
+1087 KHDEAVKQINEINME

-1107 KKSNPYKEHVESL
+1107 KQQNPYKSQIDAL
-1120 QNLISLANKKYKM
+1120 KKLISLAEKKYKM
-1133 EIDVDIKKLSDGE
+1133 TIEVDIAKLNSDDIEKTFNE
-1146 IETMFNDIRS
+1146 IKNS
-1156 RMMSDELFI
+1156 MMSDELFI
-1165 SSAMKDFAS
+1165 SSAMKTFTNRDK
-1174 RNMWGNDIF
+1174 RLTLEDT
-1183 GDEIVEDIKD
+1183 IVEDMRD
-1193 FSDALQSYDEFIVNN
+1193 FSNSVQSLDEYISNN
-1208 QSKLI
+1208 QANIVSKLK
-1213 SSLRDNYND
+1213 DNYSD
-1222 LTDAEKKAL
+1222 LTKEEKDAL

-1246 EYMQRTRDAITE
+1246 EYLKRVINT
-1258 LIVATGS
+1258 
-1265 ALFDKRTVLD
+1265 FDKIVGKEKERLEFARSYG
-1275 NKEYQSLY
+1275 KEGEYQKLTSKINNVWGGTY
-1283 NETNKRLGGLHNS
+1283 N
-1296 ALTKISELRASSKE
+1296 KIASGIDDLRDKTKE
-1310 AIKEWYE
+1310 ATKEWYE
-1317 YIKKVQGLEGLP
+1317 FIKRVEGLEGLP
-1329 KDELERKLK
+1329 KDELERRLK
-1338 LVISETQLRNEWNDN
+1338 IVINETQIKNEWNDK

-1367 TQKGITI
+1367 QQKGITI
-1374 KLNVPQATTM
+1374 KLNVPQVSTM

-1408 SNVDVT
+1408 SKVDVT

-1435 FNSKDTSIA
+1435 FNSKDTRIA
-1444 DLYKDFDIVGA
+1444 NLYKDYDIEGA
-1455 NKQLGE
+1455 TKKLKE
-1461 LNAQINALGG
+1461 LAAQINALGG

-1530 NAKLD
+1530 NAKLN
-1535 VSLTDFS
+1535 VSLKDFS

-1569 INIQKMIGDITSEDI
+1569 INIQKMIGDITSEDT
-1584 VNNAKES
+1584 VNKAKES

-1744 ILETLRKS
+1744 ILETLRES

-1802 SLSDLDVS
+1802 SLKDLPVS

-1843 GLPSEKELQ
+1843 GYASEEELQ

-1860 KVDEYQKELDAVNA
+1860 KIDGYQKELDAINA

-1879 NTILNADKKTEDNIK
+1879 NTILNTDKKSENNIK

-1904 EYTKKYGDYTQKSV
+1904 EYTKKYGDYTKLSV

-1924 KAALE
+1924 KASLE
-1929 ENLNKEKGIA
+1929 QNLNEEKGIA

-1983 VGVEADSVAG
+1983 VGVESDSVAG

-2111 QLEKAKKKTDN
+2111 QLEKDKKKTDN

-2202 SKILEPMLN
+2202 SKILQPMLD

>member
-68 VDGKNVKSISETMDR
+68 VDGRNVKSISETMDR

-187 ERERIMEEAFNKE
+187 ERERLEEEIFNRVKE
-200 KEIRKKSIEDAI
+200 SRKKNLENAM

-234 ERLEYTQSSLN
+234 ERLEYTQSALN

-274 KRQKLGDYADG
+274 KRQKLEGYEDSRERQA
-285 AEKTSAEKE
+285 AEKE

-328 LDLEMARIKKAK
+328 LDIEMARIKKAE

-345 RYATSPTGALEIS
+345 RYATSPSGALNFA

-444 SAFKRGEEESVR
+444 SAFKKGEEESVR
-456 SMNALL
+456 SMNSLL

-469 AKMAKIEEAARVK
+469 AKMAKIEDAARVK
-482 TEERIKLEKELA
+482 TEERIKLEKELV

-514 AKKGKGSTEANN
+514 AKKGKGSAEANN
-526 YLYADEMA
+526 YLYADE
-534 QKKQQELSLI
+534 KVKEIERNLSLT
-544 DGYESALDEVVRK
+544 DGYESALDDVVRK

-573 ERERAEKVKAAWIEM
+573 EKEKAEIANRILRERLAESS
-588 LKYNSTNGA
+588 KYGS
-597 ISSKDARGAIS
+597 ISSDSANRMISVTDNSQNVAEEERAIKKLEEAR
-608 YADNTQTL
+608 
-616 KDEKEAIEYLKDAR
+616 KH
-630 LRLNKEDEKYEE
+630 LNQNDVDYQE
-642 TLEDLNKK
+642 TLERLNKK

-689 KHTQS
+689 RNTQS

-731 DEINRQQE
+731 DEINRQKE
-739 AVDELEGKTKKTNSE
+739 SLDELEGKTKKTNSE

-780 LRGEFALQQK
+780 LRGEFGKQQK

-807 QTVSLALKSPYR
+807 QTISLALKSPYR
-819 VKQLVTY
+819 VSQLITY

-907 AEVFEMVSKRAVKFE
+907 AEVFDMVSKRAVKFE
-922 DVDAV
+922 DVDEV

-945 AETVAGQL
+945 AETVAGQY

-966 IGKQNE
+966 IGKENE
-972 GTIIS
+972 GLIIN
-977 VISAARI
+977 VISAARF
-984 IVAHWR
+984 IVAHWK
-990 EIATIVKPIL
+990 EVATIVKPIL
-1000 ETLVVGMAAWRVQ
+1000 ETLVVGMVAWRIN
-1013 MALSSKSL
+1013 MLRNSETI

-1031 YILATQ
+1031 YILVTK
-1037 GKNAMIAFS
+1037 GKKAMVDFSNASNIS
-1046 KASSISSFAPFA
+1046 KFAPFA

-1067 LGNLILNFYKYK
+1067 LGNLILNIYKYK
-1079 QTISEINK
+1079 QAISEINK
-1087 KHDEAVKQINELNME
+1087 KHDEAVKQVNEINME
-1102 FIQAS
+1102 FIQAAKQQS
-1107 KKSNPYKEHVESL
+1107 PYKSQIDAL
-1120 QNLISLANKKYKM
+1120 KKLISLAEKKYKM
-1133 EIDVDIKKLSDGE
+1133 TIEVDIAKLNPED
-1146 IETMFNDIRS
+1146 IEKTFNEIRS
-1156 RMMSDELFI
+1156 RMLSDELFI
-1165 SSAMKDFAS
+1165 SSALKDFAS
-1174 RNMWGNDIF
+1174 RGEGRIIPFEDTIA
-1183 GDEIVEDIKD
+1183 DDIKD
-1193 FSDALQSYDEFIVNN
+1193 FSDALQSYYEDIANN
-1208 QSKLI
+1208 QSNLI
-1213 SSLRDNYND
+1213 SSLKDNYSD
-1222 LTDAEKKAL
+1222 LTEAEKKAL

-1246 EYMQRTRDAITE
+1246 EYLQRVGKTLGN
-1258 LIVATGS
+1258 LIKQEKERLEIARNNGKYEEYKKMSSEIDNIWGLTYSKIGMG
-1265 ALFDKRTVLD
+1265 FDTLIRQT
-1275 NKEYQSLY
+1275 
-1283 NETNKRLGGLHNS
+1283 
-1296 ALTKISELRASSKE
+1296 KE
-1310 AIKEWYE
+1310 AKKEWYE
-1317 YIKKVQGLEGLP
+1317 FIKKVQGLEGLP

-1353 VVRNINA
+1353 VVKNINA

-1367 TQKGITI
+1367 EQKGITI
-1374 KLNVPQATTM
+1374 KLNAPQVTTM

-1398 FKDYYGFQKI
+1398 FKGYYGFQKI

-1435 FNSKDTSIA
+1435 FNSRDTKIA
-1444 DLYKDFDIVGA
+1444 DLYKDFDIAGA
-1455 NKQLGE
+1455 NKQLEE

-1517 IKKNTGAFSEAAK
+1517 IKRNTGAFSEAAK

-1569 INIQKMIGDITSEDI
+1569 INIQNMIGDITSEDI

-1778 FEDLEYF
+1778 FEDIEYF

-1791 VLKTKLEEFKG
+1791 VLKTKLEEFKS
-1802 SLSDLDVS
+1802 SLKDLPVS

-1822 EGVMIDRNPF
+1822 DNVMIDRNPF

-1852 QQFADSSM
+1852 QQFADSSA
-1860 KVDEYQKELDAVNA
+1860 KVDEYQQELDAINA

-1879 NTILNADKKTEDNIK
+1879 NTILNTDKKSENNIK

-1904 EYTKKYGDYTQKSV
+1904 EYTQKYGDYTQMSV

-1924 KAALE
+1924 QAALV
-1929 ENLNKEKGIA
+1929 ENLNKEKEIA
-1939 ETSRKGLGLYKKSR
+1939 NTSRKGLGLYKKSR

-1983 VGVEADSVAG
+1983 VGVESDSVAG

-2027 GVIGWIATALQ
+2027 GVIGWIATSLQ

-2111 QLEKAKKKTDN
+2111 QLEKDKKKTDN

-2202 SKILEPMLN
+2202 SKILQPMLD
-2211 SINKNLEDDFVLDS
+2211 SINKSLEDDFVLDS
-2225 DELSEIEDL
+2225 DELSEIEEL

>member
-68 VDGKNVKSISETMDR
+68 VDGRNVKSISETMDR

-187 ERERIMEEAFNKE
+187 ERERLEEEIFNRVKE
-200 KEIRKKSIEDAI
+200 SRKRNIENAM

-274 KRQKLGDYADG
+274 KRQKLEGYEDSR
-285 AEKTSAEKE
+285 EKQAAEKE

-328 LDLEMARIKKAK
+328 LDLEMARIKKAE

-345 RYATSPTGALEIS
+345 RYATSPSGALNLA

-434 NKAKEKAANT
+434 ASAKEKVSKT
-444 SAFKRGEEESVR
+444 SAFRNGDAASVQ
-456 SMNALL
+456 SMSALL
-462 ERENDVK
+462 EREKDIRE
-469 AKMAKIEEAARVK
+469 KMSKIEEAAKVK
-482 TEERIKLEKELA
+482 TKERIELEKELA
-494 FWTEQRDEARKKIN
+494 SWTAKRAEAGRKQ
-508 ERDIRD
+508 ETSEY
-514 AKKGKGSTEANN
+514 A
-526 YLYADEMA
+526 LADE
-534 QKKQQELSLI
+534 KVKEIERNLSLM
-544 DGYESALDEVVRK
+544 DGYESALDDVVRK

-573 ERERAEKVKAAWIEM
+573 EKEKAEIANRILKEKLAESSKYGSISSDSANRMISITDNSQNVAEEERAIKKLEEARKH
-588 LKYNSTNGA
+588 LNQN
-597 ISSKDARGAIS
+597 DAD
-608 YADNTQTL
+608 YQ
-616 KDEKEAIEYLKDAR
+616 
-630 LRLNKEDEKYEE
+630 E
-642 TLEDLNKK
+642 TLERLNKK

-675 REVNTTYAGALNFS
+675 REVNTTYSGALNFS
-689 KHTQS
+689 RNTQS

-707 AREKLNKN
+707 AREKLNKY

-731 DEINRQQE
+731 DEINRQKE
-739 AVDELEGKTKKTNSE
+739 SLDELEGKTKETNSE

-775 SKVVQ
+775 SKVVT

-807 QTVSLALKSPYR
+807 QTISLALKSPYR

-907 AEVFEMVSKRAVKFE
+907 AEVFDMVSKRAVKFE
-922 DVDAV
+922 DVDEV

-977 VISAARI
+977 VISSARF

-1000 ETLVVGMAAWRVQ
+1000 ETLVVGMTAWRVQ

-1058 LAIGAAVAA
+1058 LAIGAAVVA
-1067 LGNLILNFYKYK
+1067 LGNLILNIYKYK
-1079 QTISEINK
+1079 QAISEINK
-1087 KHDEAVKQINELNME
+1087 KHDEAVRQVNEINME

-1107 KKSNPYKEHVESL
+1107 KQQNPYKPQIDAL
-1120 QNLISLANKKYKM
+1120 KKLISLAEKKYKM
-1133 EIDVDIKKLSDGE
+1133 TIDVDIAKLNQEDIEKTFNE
-1146 IETMFNDIRS
+1146 IKNSML
-1156 RMMSDELFI
+1156 SDELFI
-1165 SSAMKDFAS
+1165 SAAMKTFTK
-1174 RNMWGNDIF
+1174 REEGRINPF
-1183 GDEIVEDIKD
+1183 GDEIVEDMRD
-1193 FSDALQSYDEFIVNN
+1193 FSNSIQSLDEYISNN
-1208 QSKLI
+1208 QANIVSKLK
-1213 SSLRDNYND
+1213 DNYSD
-1222 LTDAEKKAL
+1222 LTKEEKDAL
-1231 EELSKGFDSSAESQE
+1231 EELSKGFDASAESQE
-1246 EYMQRTRDAITE
+1246 EYLQRVINT
-1258 LIVATGS
+1258 
-1265 ALFDKRTVLD
+1265 FDKIVGKEKERLEFARFHGAEG
-1275 NKEYQSLY
+1275 EYQKLASKI
-1283 NETNKRLGGLHNS
+1283 NNVWGG
-1296 ALTKISELRASSKE
+1296 TYYKIASGIDNLRDKTKE
-1310 AIKEWYE
+1310 ATKEWYE
-1317 YIKKVQGLEGLP
+1317 FIKRVEGLEGLP
-1329 KDELERKLK
+1329 KEELERRLK
-1338 LVISETQLRNEWNDN
+1338 IVINETQIKNEWNDK

-1367 TQKGITI
+1367 QQKGITI
-1374 KLNVPQATTM
+1374 KLNVPQVNTM
-1384 DNVLSSWQEEYNRK
+1384 DNALSSWQEEYNRK

-1414 RDDIR
+1414 REDIK
-1419 TTLEEDYKKL
+1419 TTLQEDYNKL
-1429 KAEIDR
+1429 KADIGSFYSR
-1435 FNSKDTSIA
+1435 DTKIA

-1455 NKQLGE
+1455 TKKLEE
-1461 LNAQINALGG
+1461 LNAQITALGG

-1478 GGGSQK
+1478 GGDSQK

-1530 NAKLD
+1530 SAKLD

-1556 LLEMIPKNAKNAR
+1556 LLKMIPKNAKNAR
-1569 INIQKMIGDITSEDI
+1569 INIQKMIGDITSEDT
-1584 VNNAKES
+1584 VNKAKES

-1810 DVKEIISQIEKI
+1810 DVKDIISQIEKI
-1822 EGVMIDRNPF
+1822 ENVMIDRNPF

-1843 GLPSEKELQ
+1843 ELPSEKELQ
-1852 QQFADSSM
+1852 QQFADSSA
-1860 KVDEYQKELDAVNA
+1860 KVDEYQKELDAINA

-1879 NTILNADKKTEDNIK
+1879 NTILNTDKKTEDNIK

-1918 AELNQR
+1918 TELNQR

-1929 ENLNKEKGIA
+1929 QNLNKEKEIA
-1939 ETSRKGLGLYKKSR
+1939 NTSRKGLGLYKKSR

-1983 VGVEADSVAG
+1983 VGVESDSVAG

-2048 SIHDKKR
+2048 SIHDKKK

-2077 KAMDEAYSVDA
+2077 KAMNEAYSVDA

-2111 QLEKAKKKTDN
+2111 QLEKDKKKTDN

-2202 SKILEPMLN
+2202 SKILQPMLD
-2211 SINKNLEDDFVLDS
+2211 SINKSLEDDFVLDS
-2225 DELSEIEDL
+2225 DELSSIEEL

-2268 DGLQKGI
+2268 NGLQKGI

>member
-68 VDGKNVKSISETMDR
+68 VDGRNVKSISETMDR

-187 ERERIMEEAFNKE
+187 ERERLEEEIFN
-200 KEIRKKSIEDAI
+200 RVKKSRKRNIENAM

-234 ERLEYTQSSLN
+234 ERLEYTQSALN

-274 KRQKLGDYADG
+274 KRQKLEGYEDSRERQA
-285 AEKTSAEKE
+285 AEKE

-328 LDLEMARIKKAK
+328 LDIEMARIKKAE

-345 RYATSPTGALEIS
+345 RYATSPSGALNLA

-444 SAFKRGEEESVR
+444 SAFKKGEEESVR
-456 SMNALL
+456 SMKSLL

-544 DGYESALDEVVRK
+544 DGYESALDEVIRK
-557 HEAARAM
+557 HEAARAID
-564 ESIALTEKT
+564 SIALTEKT
-573 ERERAEKVKAAWIEM
+573 EKEKAEIANRILRERLAESS
-588 LKYNSTNGA
+588 KYGS
-597 ISSKDARGAIS
+597 ISSDSANRMIRATDNSQNVAEEERAIKKLEEARK
-608 YADNTQTL
+608 N
-616 KDEKEAIEYLKDAR
+616 
-630 LRLNKEDEKYEE
+630 LNQNDVNYQE
-642 TLEDLNKK
+642 TLERLNKK

-675 REVNTTYAGALNFS
+675 REVNTTYDGALNFS
-689 KHTQS
+689 RNTQS

-731 DEINRQQE
+731 DEINRQKE
-739 AVDELEGKTKKTNSE
+739 SLDELEGKTKKTNSE

-775 SKVVQ
+775 SKVVT

-790 ALAAIVQ
+790 ALSAIVQ

-807 QTVSLALKSPYR
+807 QTISLALKSPYR

-832 YRVETQKLHD
+832 YRIETEKLHD

-922 DVDAV
+922 DVDEV

-966 IGKQNE
+966 IGKENE
-972 GTIIS
+972 GLILT
-977 VISAARI
+977 VVRAARF
-984 IVAHWR
+984 IVAHWK
-990 EIATIVKPIL
+990 EVATIVKPIL
-1000 ETLVVGMAAWRVQ
+1000 ETLVVGMVAWRIN
-1013 MALSSKSL
+1013 MLRNSETL

-1058 LAIGAAVAA
+1058 LAIGAAVTA
-1067 LGNLILNFYKYK
+1067 LANFIMIVVKCRQVIL
-1079 QTISEINK
+1079 EINK
-1087 KHDEAVKQINELNME
+1087 KYDEAVRQVNELNME

-1107 KKSNPYKEHVESL
+1107 KQQNPYKSQIDAL
-1120 QNLISLANKKYKM
+1120 KKLISLAEKKYKM
-1133 EIDVDIKKLSDGE
+1133 TIEVDIAKLNQED
-1146 IETMFNDIRS
+1146 IEKTFNDVRS
-1156 RMMSDELFI
+1156 RMLSEELFI
-1165 SSAMKDFAS
+1165 SSAMKTFAK
-1174 RNMWGNDIF
+1174 REEGRTNPF
-1183 GDEIVEDIKD
+1183 GDNIVKDIRD
-1193 FSDALQSYDEFIVNN
+1193 FSNSVQSLDEYISNN
-1208 QSKLI
+1208 QANIVSKLK
-1213 SSLRDNYND
+1213 DNYYD
-1222 LTDAEKKAL
+1222 LTKEEKDAL
-1231 EELSKGFDSSAESQE
+1231 EELSKGFDASAESQE
-1246 EYMQRTRDAITE
+1246 EYLQRVIKT
-1258 LIVATGS
+1258 
-1265 ALFDKRTVLD
+1265 FDKIVGKEEERLEFARSYG
-1275 NKEYQSLY
+1275 KEGEYQKLASKI
-1283 NETNKRLGGLHNS
+1283 NNVWGG
-1296 ALTKISELRASSKE
+1296 TYYKIASGIDNLRDKTKE
-1310 AIKEWYE
+1310 ATKEWYE
-1317 YIKKVQGLEGLP
+1317 FIKRVEGLEGLP
-1329 KDELERKLK
+1329 KEELERRLK
-1338 LVISETQLRNEWNDN
+1338 IVINEAQIKNEWNDK

-1367 TQKGITI
+1367 KQKGITI
-1374 KLNVPQATTM
+1374 KLNVPQVTT

-1419 TTLEEDYKKL
+1419 TALEEDYKKL
-1429 KAEIDR
+1429 EEDIKE
-1435 FNSKDTSIA
+1435 FNSRDTSIA
-1444 DLYKDFDIVGA
+1444 DLYKGFDIVGA
-1455 NKQLGE
+1455 NKKLEE
-1461 LNAQINALGG
+1461 LNAQITALGG

-1517 IKKNTGAFSEAAK
+1517 IKRNTGAFSEAAK

-1791 VLKTKLEEFKG
+1791 VLKTKLEEFKS
-1802 SLSDLDVS
+1802 SLKDLPVS

-1822 EGVMIDRNPF
+1822 ENVMIDRNPF

-1852 QQFADSSM
+1852 QQFADSSA
-1860 KVDEYQKELDAVNA
+1860 KVDEYQQELDAVNA

-1879 NTILNADKKTEDNIK
+1879 NTILNTDKKSEDNIK

-1904 EYTKKYGDYTQKSV
+1904 EYTKKYGDYTQMSV
-1918 AELNQR
+1918 TELNQMR
-1924 KAALE
+1924 AALE
-1929 ENLNKEKGIA
+1929 QNLNKEKEIA
-1939 ETSRKGLGLYKKSR
+1939 NTSRKGLGLYKKSR

-1983 VGVEADSVAG
+1983 VGVESDSVAG

-2004 LIFSAIQMQLQFK
+2004 LIFSAIEMQLQFK

-2111 QLEKAKKKTDN
+2111 QLEKDKKKTDN

-2202 SKILEPMLN
+2202 SKILQPMLD

>member
-68 VDGKNVKSISETMDR
+68 VDGRNVKSISETMDR

-187 ERERIMEEAFNKE
+187 ERERLEEEIFNRVKE
-200 KEIRKKSIEDAI
+200 SRKRNIENAM

-234 ERLEYTQSSLN
+234 ERLEYTQSALN

-274 KRQKLGDYADG
+274 KRQKLEGYEDSR
-285 AEKTSAEKE
+285 EKQAAEKE

-328 LDLEMARIKKAK
+328 LDLEMARIKKAE

-345 RYATSPTGALEIS
+345 RYATSPSGALNLA

-434 NKAKEKAANT
+434 ASAKEKAYKT
-444 SAFKRGEEESVR
+444 SAFGNRDEASVH
-456 SMNALL
+456 SIVALL
-462 ERENDVK
+462 EREKDIRE
-469 AKMAKIEEAARVK
+469 KMSKIEEAAKVK
-482 TEERIKLEKELA
+482 TKERIELEKELA
-494 FWTEQRDEARKKIN
+494 SWTAKRAEAGQ
-508 ERDIRD
+508 ET
-514 AKKGKGSTEANN
+514 TEYA
-526 YLYADEMA
+526 LADE
-534 QKKQQELSLI
+534 KVKEIERNLSLM
-544 DGYESALDEVVRK
+544 DGYESALDDVVRK

-573 ERERAEKVKAAWIEM
+573 EKEKAEIAHRILRERLAEAS
-588 LKYNSTNGA
+588 KYGS
-597 ISSKDARGAIS
+597 ISSDSASRMIRATDNSQNVAEEERAIKKLEEAR
-608 YADNTQTL
+608 
-616 KDEKEAIEYLKDAR
+616 KH
-630 LRLNKEDEKYEE
+630 LNQNDVDYQE
-642 TLEDLNKK
+642 TLERLNKK

-675 REVNTTYAGALNFS
+675 REVNTTYSGALNFS

-731 DEINRQQE
+731 DEINRQKE
-739 AVDELEGKTKKTNSE
+739 SLDELEGKTKKTNSE

-842 TTKMLADVSAG
+842 KTKMLADVSAG

-907 AEVFEMVSKRAVKFE
+907 AEVFDMVSKRAVKFE
-922 DVDAV
+922 DVDEV

-1000 ETLVVGMAAWRVQ
+1000 ETLVVGMTAWRVQ

-1046 KASSISSFAPFA
+1046 KAASISSFAPFA
-1058 LAIGAAVAA
+1058 IAIGAAVAA
-1067 LGNLILNFYKYK
+1067 LGNLILNLNKYN
-1079 QTISEINK
+1079 QAISEINK
-1087 KHDEAVKQINELNME
+1087 KHDEAVRQINELNME

-1120 QNLISLANKKYKM
+1120 QKLISLANKKYKM

-1165 SSAMKDFAS
+1165 SSAIKTFAS
-1174 RNMWGNDIF
+1174 REGRINPF
-1183 GDEIVEDIKD
+1183 GDEIVKDIKQ

-1213 SSLRDNYND
+1213 SSLKDNYND
-1222 LTDAEKKAL
+1222 LTDAEKTAL

-1246 EYMQRTRDAITE
+1246 EYLERVRSTLKKLVEHEEVSI
-1258 LIVATGS
+1258 S
-1265 ALFDKRTVLD
+1265 YALDTKSNDEFAKVMSRIRKVIGD
-1275 NKEYQSLY
+1275 NY
-1283 NETNKRLGGLHNS
+1283 
-1296 ALTKISELRASSKE
+1296 SELARFVTAVRNQTKE
-1310 AIKEWYE
+1310 ANKEWYE
-1317 YIKKVQGLEGLP
+1317 FIEKVQGLEGLP

-1338 LVISETQLRNEWNDN
+1338 LVISETQLKNEWNDN

-1367 TQKGITI
+1367 KQKGITI
-1374 KLNVPQATTM
+1374 KLNVPQVTT

-1419 TTLEEDYKKL
+1419 TTLQEDYKKL
-1429 KAEIDR
+1429 EEDIKE
-1435 FNSKDTSIA
+1435 FNSRDTKIA
-1444 DLYKDFDIVGA
+1444 DLYKDFDIEGA
-1455 NKQLGE
+1455 NKQLEE
-1461 LNAQINALGG
+1461 LSAQINALGG

-1478 GGGSQK
+1478 GGDSQK

-1517 IKKNTGAFSEAAK
+1517 IKRNTGAFSEAAK

-1535 VSLTDFS
+1535 VSITDFS

-1791 VLKTKLEEFKG
+1791 VLKTKLEEFKS
-1802 SLSDLDVS
+1802 SLKDLPVS

-1822 EGVMIDRNPF
+1822 ENVMIDRNPF

-1852 QQFADSSM
+1852 QQFADSSA

-1879 NTILNADKKTEDNIK
+1879 NTILNTDKKTEDNIK

-1918 AELNQR
+1918 TELNQR

-1962 VQQIGQQVDNA
+1962 VQQIGRQVDNA

-2004 LIFSAIQMQLQFK
+2004 LIFSAIEMQLQFK

-2111 QLEKAKKKTDN
+2111 QLEKDKKKTDN

-2202 SKILEPMLN
+2202 SKILQPMLD
-2211 SINKNLEDDFVLDS
+2211 SINKSLEDDFVLDS
-2225 DELSEIEDL
+2225 DELSSIEEL

>member
-234 ERLEYTQSSLN
+234 ERLEYTQSALN

-274 KRQKLGDYADG
+274 KRQKLEGYEDSRERQA
-285 AEKTSAEKE
+285 AEKE

-328 LDLEMARIKKAK
+328 LDLEMARIKKAE

-434 NKAKEKAANT
+434 ESAKEKAYET
-444 SAFKRGEEESVR
+444 SAFENGDAATYQSVNSLWKRD
-456 SMNALL
+456 L
-462 ERENDVK
+462 EIRE
-469 AKMAKIEEAARVK
+469 KMAKIEEAAKVK
-482 TEERIKLEKELA
+482 TKERIELEKELA

-557 HEAARAM
+557 HEAARAI
-564 ESIALTEKT
+564 ESVALTEKT
-573 ERERAEKVKAAWIEM
+573 EREKAEIANRILRERLAESS
-588 LKYNSTNGA
+588 KYGS
-597 ISSKDARGAIS
+597 ISSDSANRMIRATDNSQNVAEEERAIKKLEEAR
-608 YADNTQTL
+608 
-616 KDEKEAIEYLKDAR
+616 KH
-630 LRLNKEDEKYEE
+630 LNQNDVDYQE
-642 TLEDLNKK
+642 TLERLNTK

-675 REVNTTYAGALNFS
+675 REVNTTYDGALNFS
-689 KHTQS
+689 RNTQS

-731 DEINRQQE
+731 DEINRQKE
-739 AVDELEGKTKKTNSE
+739 SLDELEGKTKKTNSE

-790 ALAAIVQ
+790 ALSAIVQ

-807 QTVSLALKSPYR
+807 QTISLALKSPYR

-832 YRVETQKLHD
+832 YRIETEKLHD

-907 AEVFEMVSKRAVKFE
+907 AEVFDMVSKRAVKFE
-922 DVDAV
+922 DVDEV

-966 IGKQNE
+966 IGKENE
-972 GTIIS
+972 GLILT
-977 VISAARI
+977 VVRAARY
-984 IVAHWR
+984 IVAHWK

-1000 ETLVVGMAAWRVQ
+1000 ETLVVGMVAWRIN
-1013 MALSSKSL
+1013 MLRNSETL

-1031 YILATQ
+1031 YILVTK
-1037 GKNAMIAFS
+1037 GKKAMVDFS
-1046 KASSISSFAPFA
+1046 KASNISKFAPFS

-1067 LGNLILNFYKYK
+1067 LGNLILNIYKYK
-1079 QTISEINK
+1079 QAISEINK
-1087 KHDEAVKQINELNME
+1087 KHDEAVRQVNEINME

-1107 KKSNPYKEHVESL
+1107 KQQNPYKSQIDAL
-1120 QNLISLANKKYKM
+1120 KKLISLAEKKYKM
-1133 EIDVDIKKLSDGE
+1133 TIEVDIAKLNSDDIEKTFNE
-1146 IETMFNDIRS
+1146 IKNS
-1156 RMMSDELFI
+1156 MMSDELFI
-1165 SSAMKDFAS
+1165 SSAMKTFTNRDK
-1174 RNMWGNDIF
+1174 RLTLEDT
-1183 GDEIVEDIKD
+1183 IVEDMVD
-1193 FSDALQSYDEFIVNN
+1193 FSNSVQSLDEYISNN
-1208 QSKLI
+1208 QANIVSKLK
-1213 SSLRDNYND
+1213 DNYSD
-1222 LTDAEKKAL
+1222 LTKEEKDAL
-1231 EELSKGFDSSAESQE
+1231 EELSKGFDASAESQE
-1246 EYMQRTRDAITE
+1246 EYLKRVINT
-1258 LIVATGS
+1258 
-1265 ALFDKRTVLD
+1265 FDKIVGKEEERLEFARSYG
-1275 NKEYQSLY
+1275 KEGEYQKLASKI
-1283 NETNKRLGGLHNS
+1283 NNVWGG
-1296 ALTKISELRASSKE
+1296 TYYKIASGIDDLRDKTKE
-1310 AIKEWYE
+1310 AKKEWYE

-1329 KDELERKLK
+1329 KDELERRLK
-1338 LVISETQLRNEWNDN
+1338 IVINETQIKNEWNDK

-1367 TQKGITI
+1367 QQKGITI
-1374 KLNVPQATTM
+1374 KLNTPQVTTI

-1414 RDDIR
+1414 REDIR

-1435 FNSKDTSIA
+1435 FNSRDTKIA
-1444 DLYKDFDIVGA
+1444 DLYKDFDIVDA
-1455 NKQLGE
+1455 TKKLEE
-1461 LNAQINALGG
+1461 LNAQITALGG

-1491 KSIRDAHKDFISLN
+1491 KSIRDAHKDFLSLN

-1517 IKKNTGAFSEAAK
+1517 IKRNTGAFSEAAK

-1535 VSLTDFS
+1535 VSITDFS

-1650 ISNDTSLIDAINK
+1650 ISNDKSLIDAINK

-1778 FEDLEYF
+1778 FEDIEYF

-1791 VLKTKLEEFKG
+1791 VLKTKLEEFKS
-1802 SLSDLDVS
+1802 SLKDLPVS

-1832 KLLSET
+1832 KLLRET

-1843 GLPSEKELQ
+1843 KLPSEKKLQ

-1879 NTILNADKKTEDNIK
+1879 NTILNTDKKTEDNIK

-1918 AELNQR
+1918 TELNQR

-1929 ENLNKEKGIA
+1929 QNLNKEKEIA
-1939 ETSRKGLGLYKKSR
+1939 NTSRKGLGLYKKSR

-1983 VGVEADSVAG
+1983 VGVESDSVAG

-2004 LIFSAIQMQLQFK
+2004 LIFSAIEMQLQFK

-2048 SIHDKKR
+2048 SIHDKKK

-2097 KNLDAQIA
+2097 KNLDAQIE

-2202 SKILEPMLN
+2202 SKILQPMLD
-2211 SINKNLEDDFVLDS
+2211 SINKSLEDDFVLDS
-2225 DELSEIEDL
+2225 DELSSIEEL

>member
-68 VDGKNVKSISETMDR
+68 VDGRNVKSISETMDR

-187 ERERIMEEAFNKE
+187 ERERLEEEIFNRVKE
-200 KEIRKKSIEDAI
+200 SRKRNIENAM

-234 ERLEYTQSSLN
+234 ERLEYTQSALN

-274 KRQKLGDYADG
+274 KRQKLEGYEDSR
-285 AEKTSAEKE
+285 EKQAAEKE

-328 LDLEMARIKKAK
+328 LDIEMARIKKAE

-345 RYATSPTGALEIS
+345 RYATSPSGALNLA

-434 NKAKEKAANT
+434 ASAKERVSKT
-444 SAFKRGEEESVR
+444 SAFRNNVGGEPVQSLI
-456 SMNALL
+456 ALL
-462 ERENDVK
+462 KRENDIRE
-469 AKMAKIEEAARVK
+469 KMSKIEEAAKVK
-482 TEERIKLEKELA
+482 TKERIELEKELA
-494 FWTEQRDEARKKIN
+494 SWTAKRAEAGRKQ
-508 ERDIRD
+508 ETSEY
-514 AKKGKGSTEANN
+514 A
-526 YLYADEMA
+526 LADE
-534 QKKQQELSLI
+534 KVKEIERNLSLM
-544 DGYESALDEVVRK
+544 DGYESALDDVVRK

-573 ERERAEKVKAAWIEM
+573 EKERAEIAHRILRERLAEAS
-588 LKYNSTNGA
+588 KYGS
-597 ISSKDARGAIS
+597 ISSDSANRMISVTDNSQNVAEEERAIKKLEEAR
-608 YADNTQTL
+608 
-616 KDEKEAIEYLKDAR
+616 KH
-630 LRLNKEDEKYEE
+630 LNQNDVDYQE
-642 TLEDLNKK
+642 TLERLNTK

-675 REVNTTYAGALNFS
+675 REINTTYAGALNFS
-689 KHTQS
+689 KHTES

-707 AREKLNKN
+707 AREKLNKY

-731 DEINRQQE
+731 DEINRQQKSI
-739 AVDELEGKTKKTNSE
+739 DELQGKTKKTNSE

-807 QTVSLALKSPYR
+807 QTVALALKSPYR

-922 DVDAV
+922 DVDEV

-966 IGKQNE
+966 IGKENE
-972 GTIIS
+972 GLIIN
-977 VISAARI
+977 VISAARSI
-984 IVAHWR
+984 ISHWK

-1000 ETLVVGMAAWRVQ
+1000 ETLVVGMVAWRIN
-1013 MALSSKSL
+1013 MLRNSETL
-1021 KTFGLYMKQF
+1021 KMFGLYMKQF

-1046 KASSISSFAPFA
+1046 KASNISNFAPFA
-1058 LAIGAAVAA
+1058 LAIGAAVTA
-1067 LGNLILNFYKYK
+1067 LANLIMKVVKCGQVIL
-1079 QTISEINK
+1079 EINK
-1087 KHDEAVKQINELNME
+1087 KYDEAVRQVNELNME

-1107 KKSNPYKEHVESL
+1107 KQQNPYKSQIDAL
-1120 QNLISLANKKYKM
+1120 KKLISLAEKKYKM
-1133 EIDVDIKKLSDGE
+1133 TIEVDIAKLNQED
-1146 IETMFNDIRS
+1146 IEKTFNDVRS
-1156 RMMSDELFI
+1156 RMLSEELFI
-1165 SSAMKDFAS
+1165 SSAMKTFAK
-1174 RNMWGNDIF
+1174 REEGRTNPF
-1183 GDEIVEDIKD
+1183 GDNIVKDIRE
-1193 FSDALQSYDEFIVNN
+1193 FSNSIQSLDEYISNN
-1208 QSKLI
+1208 QANIVSKLK
-1213 SSLRDNYND
+1213 DNYSN
-1222 LTDAEKKAL
+1222 LTKEEKDAL
-1231 EELSKGFDSSAESQE
+1231 EELSKGFDASAESQE
-1246 EYMQRTRDAITE
+1246 EYLQRVIKT
-1258 LIVATGS
+1258 
-1265 ALFDKRTVLD
+1265 FDKIVGKEEERLEFARYYG
-1275 NKEYQSLY
+1275 KEGEYQKLASKI
-1283 NETNKRLGGLHNS
+1283 NNVWGG
-1296 ALTKISELRASSKE
+1296 TYYKIASGIANLRDKTKE
-1310 AIKEWYE
+1310 ATKEWYE
-1317 YIKKVQGLEGLP
+1317 FIKRVEGLEGLP
-1329 KDELERKLK
+1329 KDELERRLK
-1338 LVISETQLRNEWNDN
+1338 IVINETQIKNEWNDK

-1367 TQKGITI
+1367 QQKGITI
-1374 KLNVPQATTM
+1374 KLNVPQVTTM

-1414 RDDIR
+1414 REDIIA
-1419 TTLEEDYKKL
+1419 TLTDEYKSLNEEIGRYENSDKTIANLYEGTDINKL
-1429 KAEIDR
+1429 KS
-1435 FNSKDTSIA
+1435 N
-1444 DLYKDFDIVGA
+1444 
-1455 NKQLGE
+1455 
-1461 LNAQINALGG
+1461 LNAVLAQLNALGESV
-1471 NTDKLKK
+1471 DKNNKR
-1478 GGGSQK
+1478 GGSQK

-1491 KSIRDAHKDFISLN
+1491 KSIRDAHKDFLSLN

-1517 IKKNTGAFSEAAK
+1517 IKRNTGAFSEAAK

-1569 INIQKMIGDITSEDI
+1569 INIQKMIGDIASEDI

-1726 AEIKRVGKD
+1726 SEIKRVGKD

-1791 VLKTKLEEFKG
+1791 VLKTKLEEFKS
-1802 SLSDLDVS
+1802 SLKDLPVS
-1810 DVKEIISQIEKI
+1810 DVKEIISQIKKI

-1832 KLLSET
+1832 KLLRET

-1843 GLPSEKELQ
+1843 KLPSEKKLQ
-1852 QQFADSSM
+1852 QQFADSSA
-1860 KVDEYQKELDAVNA
+1860 KVDEYQQELDAINA

-1879 NTILNADKKTEDNIK
+1879 NTILNTDKKTEDNIK

-1904 EYTKKYGDYTQKSV
+1904 KYTKKYGDYTQKSV
-1918 AELNQR
+1918 TELNQR
-1924 KAALE
+1924 KASLE
-1929 ENLNKEKGIA
+1929 QNLNKEKEIA
-1939 ETSRKGLGLYKKSR
+1939 NTSRKGLGLYKELR
-1953 QEYASAANK
+1953 QEYASSVNK
-1962 VQQIGQQVDNA
+1962 VQQMGQQVDNA

-1983 VGVEADSVAG
+1983 VGVESDSVAG

-2004 LIFSAIQMQLQFK
+2004 LIFSAIEMQLQFK

-2048 SIHDKKR
+2048 SIHDKKK

-2111 QLEKAKKKTDN
+2111 QLEKDKKKTDN

-2139 EELKREKVEDFG
+2139 EELKRDKVEDFG

-2202 SKILEPMLN
+2202 SKILQPMLD
-2211 SINKNLEDDFVLDS
+2211 SINKSLEDDFVLDS
-2225 DELSEIEDL
+2225 DELSEIEEL

>member
-187 ERERIMEEAFNKE
+187 ERERLEEEIFNRVKE
-200 KEIRKKSIEDAI
+200 SRKRNIENAM

-234 ERLEYTQSSLN
+234 ERLEYTQSALN

-274 KRQKLGDYADG
+274 KRQKLEGYEDSRERQA
-285 AEKTSAEKE
+285 AEKE

-328 LDLEMARIKKAK
+328 LDLEMARIKKAE

-434 NKAKEKAANT
+434 ASAKERVSKT
-444 SAFKRGEEESVR
+444 SAFRNNVGGEPVQSLI
-456 SMNALL
+456 ALL
-462 ERENDVK
+462 KRENDIRE
-469 AKMAKIEEAARVK
+469 KMSKIEEAAKVK
-482 TEERIKLEKELA
+482 TKERIELEKELA
-494 FWTEQRDEARKKIN
+494 SWTAKRAEAGRKQ
-508 ERDIRD
+508 ETSEY
-514 AKKGKGSTEANN
+514 A
-526 YLYADEMA
+526 LADE
-534 QKKQQELSLI
+534 KVKEIERNLSLM
-544 DGYESALDEVVRK
+544 DGYESALDDVVRK

-573 ERERAEKVKAAWIEM
+573 EREKAEIANRILRERLAESS
-588 LKYNSTNGA
+588 KYGS
-597 ISSKDARGAIS
+597 ISSDSANRMIRATDNSQNVAEEERAIKKLEEARKHLNQNDVD
-608 YADNTQTL
+608 YQETL
-616 KDEKEAIEYLKDAR
+616 D
-630 LRLNKEDEKYEE
+630 RLN
-642 TLEDLNKK
+642 TK

-707 AREKLNKN
+707 AREKLNKY

-731 DEINRQQE
+731 DEINRQKE
-739 AVDELEGKTKKTNSE
+739 SLDELEGKTKKTNSE

-780 LRGEFALQQK
+780 LRGEFALQKK
-790 ALAAIVQ
+790 ALSAIVQ

-807 QTVSLALKSPYR
+807 QTISLALKSPYR

-832 YRVETQKLHD
+832 YRIETEKLHD

-922 DVDAV
+922 DVDEV

-977 VISAARI
+977 VISSARFI
-984 IVAHWR
+984 ISHW
-990 EIATIVKPIL
+990 EGIATIVKPIL
-1000 ETLVVGMAAWRVQ
+1000 EMLVVGMAAWRVQ
-1013 MALSSKSL
+1013 MLRNSETI

-1031 YILATQ
+1031 YILVTK
-1037 GKNAMIAFS
+1037 GKKAMVDFS
-1046 KASSISSFAPFA
+1046 KASNISKFAPFT
-1058 LAIGAAVAA
+1058 LAIGAAVVA
-1067 LGNLILNFYKYK
+1067 LGHLISNINKYN
-1079 QTISEINK
+1079 QAISEINK
-1087 KHDEAVKQINELNME
+1087 KHDEAVRQINELNME

-1107 KKSNPYKEHVESL
+1107 KQQNPYKAQIDAL
-1120 QNLISLANKKYKM
+1120 KKLISLAEKKYKM
-1133 EIDVDIKKLSDGE
+1133 NIEVDISKLNQED
-1146 IETMFNDIRS
+1146 IEKTFNDIRS
-1156 RMMSDELFI
+1156 RMSSDELFI
-1165 SSAMKDFAS
+1165 SSAMKTFS
-1174 RNMWGNDIF
+1174 NREHVRFNLF
-1183 GDEIVEDIKD
+1183 GDEIVDDVKD
-1193 FSDALQSYDEFIVNN
+1193 FSDALQYYNEIIVNN
-1208 QSKLI
+1208 QSEII
-1213 SSLRDNYND
+1213 SSLKDNYND
-1222 LTDAEKKAL
+1222 LTEAEKKAL

-1246 EYMQRTRDAITE
+1246 EYLQRVGNILGKLRKQEQERLDFSYNNSTYEEYKKLSSEIANIWGITYTRIGMGFDT
-1258 LIVATGS
+1258 LIHQT
-1265 ALFDKRTVLD
+1265 
-1275 NKEYQSLY
+1275 
-1283 NETNKRLGGLHNS
+1283 
-1296 ALTKISELRASSKE
+1296 KE
-1310 AIKEWYE
+1310 AKKEWYE

-1367 TQKGITI
+1367 EQKGITI
-1374 KLNVPQATTM
+1374 KLNVPQVTTM

-1414 RDDIR
+1414 REDLI
-1419 TTLEEDYKKL
+1419 TTLDEEYKKL
-1429 KAEIDR
+1429 KAERDR
-1435 FNSKDTSIA
+1435 FKSRDTSIA
-1444 DLYKDFDIVGA
+1444 DLYEDFDIVGA
-1455 NKQLGE
+1455 TKKLAELKAQ
-1461 LNAQINALGG
+1461 LNALRG
-1471 NTDKLKK
+1471 NDDKLKK
-1478 GGGSQK
+1478 GGDSQK

-1491 KSIRDAHKDFISLN
+1491 KSIRDAHKNFISLN

-1517 IKKNTGAFSEAAK
+1517 IKRNTGAFSEAAK

-1535 VSLTDFS
+1535 VSLKDFS
-1542 NFDSEGGSI
+1542 NFDTEEGSI

-1618 SDFVETFFNIPN
+1618 SDFLETFFNIPN

-1650 ISNDTSLIDAINK
+1650 ISNDKSLIDAINK

-1778 FEDLEYF
+1778 FEDIEYF

-1791 VLKTKLEEFKG
+1791 VLKTKLEEFKS
-1802 SLSDLDVS
+1802 SLKDLPVS

-1832 KLLSET
+1832 KLLRET

-1843 GLPSEKELQ
+1843 KLPSEKKLQ
-1852 QQFADSSM
+1852 QQFADSSA
-1860 KVDEYQKELDAVNA
+1860 KVDEYQQELDAINA

-1879 NTILNADKKTEDNIK
+1879 NTILNTDKKTEDNIK
-1894 SSAEAEKSLS
+1894 SSAEAERTLS

-1918 AELNQR
+1918 TELNQR

-1939 ETSRKGLGLYKKSR
+1939 ETSRKGLDLYKKSR
-1953 QEYASAANK
+1953 EEYASAANK
-1962 VQQIGQQVDNA
+1962 AQQMGQQVDNA

-1983 VGVEADSVAG
+1983 VGVESDSVAG

-2097 KNLDAQIA
+2097 KNLDAQIE

-2202 SKILEPMLN
+2202 SKILQPMLD
-2211 SINKNLEDDFVLDS
+2211 SINKSLEDDFVLDS
-2225 DELSEIEDL
+2225 DELSSIEEL

>member
-68 VDGKNVKSISETMDR
+68 VDGRNVKSISETMDR

-93 TDLFDT
+93 ADLFDT

-178 VAKEREAYE
+178 AAKEREAYE

-234 ERLEYTQSSLN
+234 ERLEYTQSALN

-274 KRQKLGDYADG
+274 KRQKLEGYEDSRERQA
-285 AEKTSAEKE
+285 AEKE
-294 YDIQFERRNARRIEI
+294 YDTQFERRNARRIEI

-328 LDLEMARIKKAK
+328 LDLEMARIKKAE

-345 RYATSPTGALEIS
+345 RYATSPSGALNLA

-434 NKAKEKAANT
+434 ASAKEKAYKT
-444 SAFKRGEEESVR
+444 SAFRNRDEASVQ
-456 SMNALL
+456 STIALL
-462 ERENDVK
+462 EREKDIRE
-469 AKMAKIEEAARVK
+469 KMAKIEEAAKVK
-482 TEERIKLEKELA
+482 TKERIELEKELA
-494 FWTEQRDEARKKIN
+494 SWTAKRAEAGQ
-508 ERDIRD
+508 ETSEY
-514 AKKGKGSTEANN
+514 A
-526 YLYADEMA
+526 LADE
-534 QKKQQELSLI
+534 KVQEIERNLSLM
-544 DGYESALDEVVRK
+544 DGYESALDDVVRK

-573 ERERAEKVKAAWIEM
+573 ERERAEIANRILRERLAESS
-588 LKYNSTNGA
+588 KYGS
-597 ISSKDARGAIS
+597 ISSDSANRMIRATDNSQNVAEEERAIKKLEEAR
-608 YADNTQTL
+608 
-616 KDEKEAIEYLKDAR
+616 KH
-630 LRLNKEDEKYEE
+630 LNQNDVDYQE
-642 TLEDLNKK
+642 TLERLNKK

-675 REVNTTYAGALNFS
+675 REVYTTYAGALYFS
-689 KHTQS
+689 KHTES

-707 AREKLNKN
+707 AREKLNKY

-731 DEINRQQE
+731 DEINRQKE
-739 AVDELEGKTKKTNSE
+739 SLDELEGKTKKTNSE

-780 LRGEFALQQK
+780 LRGEFALQKK

-887 NILGELATY
+887 NILGELASY
-896 FEETRGKAFSV
+896 FEETRGKAVSV
-907 AEVFEMVSKRAVKFE
+907 AEVFDMVSKRAVKFE
-922 DVDAV
+922 DVDEV

-977 VISAARI
+977 VIRSARFI
-984 IVAHWR
+984 ISHW
-990 EIATIVKPIL
+990 EGIATIVKPII
-1000 ETLVVGMAAWRVQ
+1000 EMLVVGMAAWRIQ
-1013 MALSSKSL
+1013 MLRNSETI

-1031 YILATQ
+1031 YILVTK
-1037 GKNAMIAFS
+1037 GKKAMVDFSNASNIS
-1046 KASSISSFAPFA
+1046 KFAPFT

-1067 LGNLILNFYKYK
+1067 LGHLISNINKYN
-1079 QTISEINK
+1079 QAISEINK
-1087 KHDEAVKQINELNME
+1087 KHDEAVRQINELNME

-1107 KKSNPYKEHVESL
+1107 KQQNPYKAQIDAL
-1120 QNLISLANKKYKM
+1120 KNLISLAEKKYKM
-1133 EIDVDIKKLSDGE
+1133 TIDVDIAKLNPED
-1146 IETMFNDIRS
+1146 IEKTFNDIRS
-1156 RMMSDELFI
+1156 RMSSDELFI
-1165 SSAMKDFAS
+1165 SSAMKTFS
-1174 RNMWGNDIF
+1174 NREHVRFNLF
-1183 GDEIVEDIKD
+1183 GDEIVEDVKD
-1193 FSDALQSYDEFIVNN
+1193 FSDALQYYNEIIVNN
-1208 QSKLI
+1208 QSEII
-1213 SSLRDNYND
+1213 SSLKDNYND
-1222 LTDAEKKAL
+1222 LTEAEKKAL

-1246 EYMQRTRDAITE
+1246 EYLQRVGNILGKLRKQEQERLDFAYNNSTYEEYKKLSSEIANIWGITYTRIGMGFDT
-1258 LIVATGS
+1258 LIHQT
-1265 ALFDKRTVLD
+1265 
-1275 NKEYQSLY
+1275 
-1283 NETNKRLGGLHNS
+1283 
-1296 ALTKISELRASSKE
+1296 KE
-1310 AIKEWYE
+1310 AKKEWYE

-1367 TQKGITI
+1367 QQKGITI
-1374 KLNVPQATTM
+1374 KLNAPQVTTM

-1414 RDDIR
+1414 REDIK
-1419 TTLEEDYKKL
+1419 TTLQEDYNKL
-1429 KAEIDR
+1429 K
-1435 FNSKDTSIA
+1435 SKIGDFYSRDTKIA
-1444 DLYKDFDIVGA
+1444 DLYKDFDIEGA
-1455 NKQLGE
+1455 NKQLKE

-1471 NTDKLKK
+1471 NTDKLNNA
-1478 GGGSQK
+1478 GGSQK

-1517 IKKNTGAFSEAAK
+1517 IKRNTGAFSEAAK

-1663 STLSDKIKKLLLD
+1663 STLSDKIKKLLID
-1676 NLSKVTKEEGNAL
+1676 NLSKVTKEESNAL

-1785 GTKALG
+1785 GTKALD

-1802 SLSDLDVS
+1802 SLKDLPVS

-1822 EGVMIDRNPF
+1822 KNVMIDRNPF
-1832 KLLSET
+1832 KLLRKT

-1843 GLPSEKELQ
+1843 ELPSEKKLQ
-1852 QQFADSSM
+1852 QQFADSSA
-1860 KVDEYQKELDAVNA
+1860 KVDEYQQELDAINA

-1879 NTILNADKKTEDNIK
+1879 NTILNTDKKSENNIK
-1894 SSAEAEKSLS
+1894 SSAEAERTLS

-1939 ETSRKGLGLYKKSR
+1939 ETSRKGLGLYKESR
-1953 QEYASAANK
+1953 QEYASAANE

-1983 VGVEADSVAG
+1983 VGVESDSVAG

-2048 SIHDKKR
+2048 SIHDKKK
-2055 EKQIQKELDLVK
+2055 EKQIKKELDLVK

-2077 KAMDEAYSVDA
+2077 KAMNEAYSVDA

-2097 KNLDAQIA
+2097 KNLDSQIA

-2111 QLEKAKKKTDN
+2111 QLEKDKKKTDK

-2202 SKILEPMLN
+2202 SKILQPMLD

-2353 KVVI
+2353 KVVIQIFLPYTIR

>member
-187 ERERIMEEAFNKE
+187 ERERLEEEIFNRVKE
-200 KEIRKKSIEDAI
+200 SRKRNIENAM

-234 ERLEYTQSSLN
+234 ERLEYTQSALN

-274 KRQKLGDYADG
+274 KRQKLEGYEDSRERQA
-285 AEKTSAEKE
+285 AEKE

-328 LDLEMARIKKAK
+328 LDMEMARIKKAE

-345 RYATSPTGALEIS
+345 RYATSPSGALNLA

-434 NKAKEKAANT
+434 ASAKEKVSKT
-444 SAFKRGEEESVR
+444 SAFRNGDAASVQ
-456 SMNALL
+456 SMSALL
-462 ERENDVK
+462 EREKDIRE
-469 AKMAKIEEAARVK
+469 KMAKIEEAAKVK
-482 TEERIKLEKELA
+482 TKERIELEKELA
-494 FWTEQRDEARKKIN
+494 FWTEQRDAARKKIN

-514 AKKGKGSTEANN
+514 AKKGQGSTEANN
-526 YLYADEMA
+526 YLYAEEMA
-534 QKKQQELSLI
+534 QKKQQELSLT
-544 DGYESALDEVVRK
+544 DGYESALDDVVRK

-573 ERERAEKVKAAWIEM
+573 EKERAEIANRILRERLAE
-588 LKYNSTNGA
+588 LSKYGS
-597 ISSKDARGAIS
+597 ISSDSANRMIRATDNSQNVAEEERAIKKLEEAR
-608 YADNTQTL
+608 
-616 KDEKEAIEYLKDAR
+616 KH
-630 LRLNKEDEKYEE
+630 LNQNDVDYQE
-642 TLEDLNKK
+642 TLERLNKK

-689 KHTQS
+689 RNTQS

-731 DEINRQQE
+731 DEINRQKE
-739 AVDELEGKTKKTNSE
+739 SLDELEGKTKKTNSE

-790 ALAAIVQ
+790 ALSAIVQ

-807 QTVSLALKSPYR
+807 QTISLALKSPYR

-907 AEVFEMVSKRAVKFE
+907 AEVFDMVSKRAVKFE
-922 DVDAV
+922 DVDEV

-1000 ETLVVGMAAWRVQ
+1000 ETLVVGMVAWRIN
-1013 MALSSKSL
+1013 MLRNSETL

-1079 QTISEINK
+1079 QAISEINK
-1087 KHDEAVKQINELNME
+1087 KNDEAVRQVNEINME

-1107 KKSNPYKEHVESL
+1107 KQQNPYKSQIDAL
-1120 QNLISLANKKYKM
+1120 KKLISLAEKKYKM
-1133 EIDVDIKKLSDGE
+1133 TIEVDIAKLNSDDIEKTFNE
-1146 IETMFNDIRS
+1146 IKNS
-1156 RMMSDELFI
+1156 MMSDELFI
-1165 SSAMKDFAS
+1165 SSAMKTFTNRDK
-1174 RNMWGNDIF
+1174 RLTLEDT
-1183 GDEIVEDIKD
+1183 IVEDMRD
-1193 FSDALQSYDEFIVNN
+1193 FSNSVQSLDEYISNN
-1208 QSKLI
+1208 QANIVSKLK
-1213 SSLRDNYND
+1213 DNYSD
-1222 LTDAEKKAL
+1222 LTKEEKDAL

-1246 EYMQRTRDAITE
+1246 EYLKRVINT
-1258 LIVATGS
+1258 
-1265 ALFDKRTVLD
+1265 FDKIVGKEKERLEFARSYG
-1275 NKEYQSLY
+1275 KEGEYQKLTSKINNVWGGTY
-1283 NETNKRLGGLHNS
+1283 N
-1296 ALTKISELRASSKE
+1296 KIASGIDDLRDKTKE
-1310 AIKEWYE
+1310 ATKEWYE
-1317 YIKKVQGLEGLP
+1317 FIKRVEGLEGLP
-1329 KDELERKLK
+1329 KDELERRLK
-1338 LVISETQLRNEWNDN
+1338 IVINETQIKNEWNDK

-1367 TQKGITI
+1367 QQKGITI
-1374 KLNVPQATTM
+1374 KLNVPQVSTM

-1408 SNVDVT
+1408 SKVDVT

-1435 FNSKDTSIA
+1435 FNSKDTRIA
-1444 DLYKDFDIVGA
+1444 NLYKDYDIEGA
-1455 NKQLGE
+1455 TKKLKE
-1461 LNAQINALGG
+1461 LAAQINALGG

-1530 NAKLD
+1530 NAKLN
-1535 VSLTDFS
+1535 VSLKDFS

-1569 INIQKMIGDITSEDI
+1569 INIQKMIGDITSEDT
-1584 VNNAKES
+1584 VNKAKES

-1744 ILETLRKS
+1744 ILETLRES

-1802 SLSDLDVS
+1802 SLKDLPVS

-1843 GLPSEKELQ
+1843 GLPSEKKLQ

-1860 KVDEYQKELDAVNA
+1860 KIDGYQKELDAINA

-1879 NTILNADKKTEDNIK
+1879 NTILNTDKKSENNIK

-1904 EYTKKYGDYTQKSV
+1904 EYTKKYGDYTKLSV

-1924 KAALE
+1924 KASLE
-1929 ENLNKEKGIA
+1929 QNLNEEKGIA

-1983 VGVEADSVAG
+1983 VGVESDSVAG

-2097 KNLDAQIA
+2097 KNLDSQIA

-2111 QLEKAKKKTDN
+2111 QLEKDKKKTDN

-2202 SKILEPMLN
+2202 SKILQPMLD

>member
-178 VAKEREAYE
+178 AAKEREAYE
-187 ERERIMEEAFNKE
+187 ERERLEEEIFNRVKE
-200 KEIRKKSIEDAI
+200 SRKRNVENAM

-274 KRQKLGDYADG
+274 KRQKLEGYEDSRERQA
-285 AEKTSAEKE
+285 AEKE

-328 LDLEMARIKKAK
+328 LDLEMARIKKAE

-345 RYATSPTGALEIS
+345 RYATSPSGALNLA

-434 NKAKEKAANT
+434 ASAKEKAYKT
-444 SAFKRGEEESVR
+444 SAFGNRDEASVH
-456 SMNALL
+456 SIVALL
-462 ERENDVK
+462 EREKDIRE
-469 AKMAKIEEAARVK
+469 KMSKIEEAAKVK
-482 TEERIKLEKELA
+482 TKERIELEKELA
-494 FWTEQRDEARKKIN
+494 SWTAKRAEAGRKQ
-508 ERDIRD
+508 
-514 AKKGKGSTEANN
+514 EASE
-526 YLYADEMA
+526 YALADE
-534 QKKQQELSLI
+534 KVKEIERNLSLM
-544 DGYESALDEVVRK
+544 DGYESALDDVVRK

-573 ERERAEKVKAAWIEM
+573 ERERAEIANRILRERLAESS
-588 LKYNSTNGA
+588 KYGS
-597 ISSKDARGAIS
+597 ISSESANRMIRATDNSQNVAEEERAIKKLEEAR
-608 YADNTQTL
+608 
-616 KDEKEAIEYLKDAR
+616 KH
-630 LRLNKEDEKYEE
+630 LNQNDVDYQE
-642 TLEDLNKK
+642 TLERLNKK

-675 REVNTTYAGALNFS
+675 REVNTTYDGALNFS
-689 KHTQS
+689 RNTQS

-731 DEINRQQE
+731 DEINRQKE
-739 AVDELEGKTKKTNSE
+739 SLDELEGKTKKTNSE

-907 AEVFEMVSKRAVKFE
+907 AEVFDMVSKRAVKFE
-922 DVDAV
+922 DVDEV

-945 AETVAGQL
+945 AETVAGQI

-1000 ETLVVGMAAWRVQ
+1000 ETLVVGMTAWRVQ

-1046 KASSISSFAPFA
+1046 KAASISSFAPFA

-1067 LGNLILNFYKYK
+1067 LGNLILNLNKYN
-1079 QTISEINK
+1079 QAISEINK
-1087 KHDEAVKQINELNME
+1087 KHDEAVRQINELNME

-1120 QNLISLANKKYKM
+1120 QKLISLANKKYKM

-1146 IETMFNDIRS
+1146 IETMFSDIRS

-1165 SSAMKDFAS
+1165 SSAIKTFAS
-1174 RNMWGNDIF
+1174 REGRINPF
-1183 GDEIVEDIKD
+1183 GDEIVKDIKQ

-1213 SSLRDNYND
+1213 SNLKDNYND
-1222 LTDAEKKAL
+1222 LTDAEKTAL

-1246 EYMQRTRDAITE
+1246 EYLQRVRNTLKKLVEHEEVSI
-1258 LIVATGS
+1258 S
-1265 ALFDKRTVLD
+1265 YALDTKSNDEFAKVMSRIRKVIGD
-1275 NKEYQSLY
+1275 NY
-1283 NETNKRLGGLHNS
+1283 
-1296 ALTKISELRASSKE
+1296 SELARFVTAVRNKTKDATE
-1310 AIKEWYE
+1310 EWYE
-1317 YIKKVQGLEGLP
+1317 FIEKVQGLEGLP

-1338 LVISETQLRNEWNDN
+1338 LVISETQLKNEWNDN

-1374 KLNVPQATTM
+1374 KLNAPQVTTM

-1408 SNVDVT
+1408 SNIDVT
-1414 RDDIR
+1414 REDLI
-1419 TTLEEDYKKL
+1419 TTLDEQYKKL
-1429 KAEIDR
+1429 KADRDR
-1435 FNSKDTSIA
+1435 FNSRDTTIA

-1455 NKQLGE
+1455 TKKLAELEAQ
-1461 LNAQINALGG
+1461 LNALRG
-1471 NTDKLKK
+1471 NDDKLKK

-1517 IKKNTGAFSEAAK
+1517 IKRNTGAFSEAAK

-1591 FDDLSRQFEKM
+1591 FDDLSRQFEQM

-1618 SDFVETFFNIPN
+1618 SDFVDTFFNIPN

-1785 GTKALG
+1785 GTKALD
-1791 VLKTKLEEFKG
+1791 VLKTKLEGFKS
-1802 SLSDLDVS
+1802 SLKDLKVS
-1810 DVKEIISQIEKI
+1810 NVKEIISQIEKI

-1832 KLLSET
+1832 KLLRET

-1852 QQFADSSM
+1852 QQFADSSA
-1860 KVDEYQKELDAVNA
+1860 KVDEYQEELDAVNA

-1879 NTILNADKKTEDNIK
+1879 NTILNTDKKSEDNIK

-1904 EYTKKYGDYTQKSV
+1904 EYTKKYGDYTQMSV
-1918 AELNQR
+1918 TELNQMR
-1924 KAALE
+1924 ASLE
-1929 ENLNKEKGIA
+1929 QNLNKEKEIA
-1939 ETSRKGLGLYKKSR
+1939 NTSRKGLGLYKKSR

-1983 VGVEADSVAG
+1983 VGVESDSVAG

-2027 GVIGWIATALQ
+2027 GVIGWIATSLQ

-2097 KNLDAQIA
+2097 KNLDSQIA

-2111 QLEKAKKKTDN
+2111 QLEKDKKKTDN

-2202 SKILEPMLN
+2202 SKILQPMLD
-2211 SINKNLEDDFVLDS
+2211 SINKSLEDDFVLDS
-2225 DELSEIEDL
+2225 DELSEIEEL

-2353 KVVI
+2353 KVII

>member
-152 INPRT
+152 INPIT
-157 QKEYGKNTNAYRNA
+157 QKEYGKNTNEYRNA

-274 KRQKLGDYADG
+274 KRQKLEGYEDSRERQA
-285 AEKTSAEKE
+285 AEKE

-328 LDLEMARIKKAK
+328 LDLEMARIKKAE

-345 RYATSPTGALEIS
+345 RYATSPSGALNLA

-411 NEQTLQPT
+411 NEQSLQPT
-419 LKNEYARLLVELDKI
+419 LKNEYARLLIELDKI

-444 SAFKRGEEESVR
+444 RAFKNGEEESVR
-456 SMNALL
+456 SMNSLL
-462 ERENDVK
+462 EREKDIRE
-469 AKMAKIEEAARVK
+469 KMSKIEEAAKVK
-482 TEERIKLEKELA
+482 TKERIELEKELA
-494 FWTEQRDEARKKIN
+494 FWTEQRDKARKKIN

-650 IAEHTHNIKMATDAQ
+650 IAEHTHNVKMATDAQ

-689 KHTQS
+689 KHTES

-707 AREKLNKN
+707 AREKLNKY

-731 DEINRQQE
+731 DEINRQKE
-739 AVDELEGKTKKTNSE
+739 SLDELEGKTKKTNSE

-790 ALAAIVQ
+790 ALSAIVQ

-807 QTVSLALKSPYR
+807 QTISLALKSPYR

-832 YRVETQKLHD
+832 YRIETEKLHD

-922 DVDAV
+922 DVDEV

-966 IGKQNE
+966 IGKENE
-972 GTIIS
+972 GLIIN
-977 VISAARI
+977 VISAARFI
-984 IVAHWR
+984 ISHWK

-1000 ETLVVGMAAWRVQ
+1000 ETLVVGMVAWRIN
-1013 MALSSKSL
+1013 MLRNSETL

-1046 KASSISSFAPFA
+1046 KASSISSFTPFA

-1067 LGNLILNFYKYK
+1067 LGNLILNIYKYK
-1079 QTISEINK
+1079 QAISEINK
-1087 KHDEAVKQINELNME
+1087 KHDEAVRQVNEINME

-1107 KKSNPYKEHVESL
+1107 KQQNPYKSQIDAL
-1120 QNLISLANKKYKM
+1120 KKLISLAEKKYKM
-1133 EIDVDIKKLSDGE
+1133 TIEVDIAKLNSDD
-1146 IETMFNDIRS
+1146 IENTFNDIRS

-1165 SSAMKDFAS
+1165 SSAMKTFTNRDK
-1174 RNMWGNDIF
+1174 RLTLEDT
-1183 GDEIVEDIKD
+1183 IVEDMVD
-1193 FSDALQSYDEFIVNN
+1193 FSNSVQSLDEYISNN
-1208 QSKLI
+1208 QANIVSKLK
-1213 SSLRDNYND
+1213 DNYSD
-1222 LTDAEKKAL
+1222 LTKEEKDAL
-1231 EELSKGFDSSAESQE
+1231 EELSKGFDASAESQE
-1246 EYMQRTRDAITE
+1246 EYLKRVINT
-1258 LIVATGS
+1258 
-1265 ALFDKRTVLD
+1265 FDKIVGKEEERLEFARSYG
-1275 NKEYQSLY
+1275 KEGEYQKLASKI
-1283 NETNKRLGGLHNS
+1283 NNVWGG
-1296 ALTKISELRASSKE
+1296 TYYKIASGIDDLRDKTKE
-1310 AIKEWYE
+1310 AKKEWYE

-1329 KDELERKLK
+1329 KEELERRLK
-1338 LVISETQLRNEWNDN
+1338 IVINETQIKNEWNDK

-1367 TQKGITI
+1367 QQKGITI
-1374 KLNVPQATTM
+1374 KLNTPQVTTM
-1384 DNVLSSWQEEYNRK
+1384 DNVLSSWQEEYNSK

-1414 RDDIR
+1414 REDIR

-1435 FNSKDTSIA
+1435 FNSKDTRIA
-1444 DLYKDFDIVGA
+1444 NLYKDFDIVGA
-1455 NKQLGE
+1455 NKQLEE

-1478 GGGSQK
+1478 GGDSQK

-1517 IKKNTGAFSEAAK
+1517 IKKNTGAFSGAAK

-1556 LLEMIPKNAKNAR
+1556 LLKMIPKNANSAR
-1569 INIQKMIGDITSEDI
+1569 INIQKMIGDITSEDT
-1584 VNNAKES
+1584 VNKAKES
-1591 FDDLSRQFEKM
+1591 FDDLSRHFEKM

-1791 VLKTKLEEFKG
+1791 VLKTKLEEFKS
-1802 SLSDLDVS
+1802 SLKDLPVS

-1822 EGVMIDRNPF
+1822 ENVMIDRNPF

-1852 QQFADSSM
+1852 QQFADSSA
-1860 KVDEYQKELDAVNA
+1860 KVDEYQEELDAINA

-1879 NTILNADKKTEDNIK
+1879 NTILNTDKKTEDNIK

-1918 AELNQR
+1918 TELNQR

-1929 ENLNKEKGIA
+1929 QNLNKEKEIA
-1939 ETSRKGLGLYKKSR
+1939 NTSRKGLGLYKKSR

-1983 VGVEADSVAG
+1983 VGVESDSVAG

-2097 KNLDAQIA
+2097 KNLNAQIA

-2111 QLEKAKKKTDN
+2111 QLEKDKKKTDN

-2202 SKILEPMLN
+2202 SKILQPMLD
-2211 SINKNLEDDFVLDS
+2211 SINKSLEDDFVLDS
-2225 DELSEIEDL
+2225 DELSSIEEL

>member
-68 VDGKNVKSISETMDR
+68 VDGRNVKSISETMDR

-171 YSNYEEE
+171 YSNYEAEA
-178 VAKEREAYE
+178 AKEREAYE

-234 ERLEYTQSSLN
+234 ERLEYTQSALN

-274 KRQKLGDYADG
+274 KRQKLEGYEDSR
-285 AEKTSAEKE
+285 EKQAAEKE

-328 LDLEMARIKKAK
+328 LDIEMARIKKAE

-345 RYATSPTGALEIS
+345 RYATSPSGALNLA

-444 SAFKRGEEESVR
+444 SAFKKGEEESVR
-456 SMNALL
+456 SMNSLL

-469 AKMAKIEEAARVK
+469 AKMAKIEDAARVK

-573 ERERAEKVKAAWIEM
+573 EKEKAEIANRILKERLAESSKYGSISSDSANRMIRATDNSQNVAEEERAIKKLEE
-588 LKYNSTNGA
+588 
-597 ISSKDARGAIS
+597 AR
-608 YADNTQTL
+608 
-616 KDEKEAIEYLKDAR
+616 KH
-630 LRLNKEDEKYEE
+630 LNQNDVDYQE
-642 TLEDLNKK
+642 TLERLNKK

-675 REVNTTYAGALNFS
+675 REVNTTYDGALNFS
-689 KHTQS
+689 RNTQS

-731 DEINRQQE
+731 DEINRQKKSL
-739 AVDELEGKTKKTNSE
+739 DELEGKTKKTNSE

-780 LRGEFALQQK
+780 LRGEFGKQQK

-807 QTVSLALKSPYR
+807 QTISLALKSPYR
-819 VKQLVTY
+819 VSQLITY

-907 AEVFEMVSKRAVKFE
+907 AEVFDMVSKRAVKFE
-922 DVDAV
+922 DVDEV

-977 VISAARI
+977 VISSARF
-984 IVAHWR
+984 IVSHWE

-1000 ETLVVGMAAWRVQ
+1000 ETLVVGMVAWRVQ

-1021 KTFGLYMKQF
+1021 NTFGLYMKQF

-1046 KASSISSFAPFA
+1046 KAASISSFAPFA

-1067 LGNLILNFYKYK
+1067 LCNLILNLNKYN
-1079 QTISEINK
+1079 QEISEINK
-1087 KHDEAVKQINELNME
+1087 KHDEAVRQINELNME

-1120 QNLISLANKKYKM
+1120 QKLISLANKKYKM

-1165 SSAMKDFAS
+1165 SSAIKTFAS
-1174 RNMWGNDIF
+1174 REGRINPF
-1183 GDEIVEDIKD
+1183 GDEIVKDIKQ

-1213 SSLRDNYND
+1213 SSLKDNYND
-1222 LTDAEKKAL
+1222 LTDAEKTAL

-1246 EYMQRTRDAITE
+1246 EYLERVRNTLKKLVEHEEVSI
-1258 LIVATGS
+1258 S
-1265 ALFDKRTVLD
+1265 YALDTKSNDEFAKVMSRIRKVIGD
-1275 NKEYQSLY
+1275 NY
-1283 NETNKRLGGLHNS
+1283 
-1296 ALTKISELRASSKE
+1296 SELARFVTAVRNQTKE
-1310 AIKEWYE
+1310 ANKEWYE
-1317 YIKKVQGLEGLP
+1317 FIEKVQGLEGLP

-1338 LVISETQLRNEWNDN
+1338 LVISETQLKNEWNDN

-1374 KLNVPQATTM
+1374 KLNAPQVTTM

-1398 FKDYYGFQKI
+1398 FKGYYGFQKI
-1408 SNVDVT
+1408 SSVDVT

-1419 TTLEEDYKKL
+1419 TTLQEDYKKL
-1429 KAEIDR
+1429 EEDIKE
-1435 FNSKDTSIA
+1435 FNSRDTSIA
-1444 DLYKDFDIVGA
+1444 DLYKDFDIEGA
-1455 NKQLGE
+1455 NKQLEE
-1461 LNAQINALGG
+1461 LYAQITALGG

-1478 GGGSQK
+1478 GGDSQK

-1517 IKKNTGAFSEAAK
+1517 IKRNTGAFSEAAK
-1530 NAKLD
+1530 NAKLN
-1535 VSLTDFS
+1535 VSLNDFS

-1708 KIRLDEAR
+1708 KIRLDEAH

-1778 FEDLEYF
+1778 FEDIEYF

-1791 VLKTKLEEFKG
+1791 VLKTKLEEFKS
-1802 SLSDLDVS
+1802 SLKDLPVS

-1832 KLLSET
+1832 KLLSKT

-1843 GLPSEKELQ
+1843 GYASEEELQ
-1852 QQFADSSM
+1852 QQFADSSA
-1860 KVDEYQKELDAVNA
+1860 KVDEYQKELDAINA

-1879 NTILNADKKTEDNIK
+1879 NTILNTDKKSENNIK

-1904 EYTKKYGDYTQKSV
+1904 EYTKKYGDYTQMSV
-1918 AELNQR
+1918 AELNQMR
-1924 KAALE
+1924 AALE
-1929 ENLNKEKGIA
+1929 QNLNKEKEIA
-1939 ETSRKGLGLYKKSR
+1939 NTSRKGLGLYKKSR

-1983 VGVEADSVAG
+1983 VGVESDSVAG

-2097 KNLDAQIA
+2097 KNLDSQIA

-2111 QLEKAKKKTDN
+2111 QLEKDKKKTDN

-2202 SKILEPMLN
+2202 SKILQPMLD
-2211 SINKNLEDDFVLDS
+2211 SINKSLEDDFVLDS
-2225 DELSEIEDL
+2225 DELSSIEEL

>member
-68 VDGKNVKSISETMDR
+68 VDGRNVKSISETMDR

-178 VAKEREAYE
+178 VAKERAAYE
-187 ERERIMEEAFNKE
+187 ERERLEEEIFNRVKE
-200 KEIRKKSIEDAI
+200 SRKRNIENAM

-234 ERLEYTQSSLN
+234 ERLEYTQSALN

-274 KRQKLGDYADG
+274 KRQKLEGYEDSREKQA
-285 AEKTSAEKE
+285 AERE
-294 YDIQFERRNARRIEI
+294 YDTQFERRNARRIEI

-316 VVDIAENAQRKI
+316 VVDISENAQRKV
-328 LDLEMARIKKAK
+328 LDLEMARIKKAE

-345 RYATSPTGALEIS
+345 RYATSPSGALNLA

-434 NKAKEKAANT
+434 ASAKEKAYKT
-444 SAFKRGEEESVR
+444 SAFGNRDEASVQ
-456 SMNALL
+456 STIALL
-462 ERENDVK
+462 EREKDIRG
-469 AKMAKIEEAARVK
+469 KMAKIEEAAKVK
-482 TEERIKLEKELA
+482 TKERIELEKELA
-494 FWTEQRDEARKKIN
+494 FWTEQRDAARKKIN

-514 AKKGKGSTEANN
+514 AKKGKGSNEANN
-526 YLYADEMA
+526 YLYADEMV

-544 DGYESALDEVVRK
+544 DGYESALDDVVRK

-573 ERERAEKVKAAWIEM
+573 ERERAEIAHRILRERLAESS
-588 LKYNSTNGA
+588 KYGS
-597 ISSKDARGAIS
+597 ISSDSANRMIRATDNSQNVAEEERAIKKLEEAR
-608 YADNTQTL
+608 
-616 KDEKEAIEYLKDAR
+616 KH
-630 LRLNKEDEKYEE
+630 LNQNDVDYQE
-642 TLEDLNKK
+642 TLERLNKK

-675 REVNTTYAGALNFS
+675 REVNTTYDGALNFS
-689 KHTQS
+689 RNTQS

-731 DEINRQQE
+731 DEINRQKE
-739 AVDELEGKTKKTNSE
+739 SLDELEGKTKKTNSE

-780 LRGEFALQQK
+780 LRGEFGKQQK

-807 QTVSLALKSPYR
+807 QTISLALKSPYR
-819 VKQLVTY
+819 VSQLITY

-887 NILGELATY
+887 NILGELAKY

-922 DVDAV
+922 DVDEV

-945 AETVAGQL
+945 AETVAGQY

-966 IGKQNE
+966 IGKENE
-972 GTIIS
+972 GLIIN
-977 VISAARI
+977 VISAARF
-984 IVAHWR
+984 IVSHWR

-1000 ETLVVGMAAWRVQ
+1000 ETLVVGMVAWRIN
-1013 MALSSKSL
+1013 MLRNSETL

-1046 KASSISSFAPFA
+1046 KASSISNFAPFA

-1067 LGNLILNFYKYK
+1067 LGNLILNFHKYK
-1079 QTISEINK
+1079 QAISEINK
-1087 KHDEAVKQINELNME
+1087 KHDEAVSQVNEINME

-1107 KKSNPYKEHVESL
+1107 KQQNPYKSQIDAL
-1120 QNLISLANKKYKM
+1120 KKLISLAEKKYKM
-1133 EIDVDIKKLSDGE
+1133 TIEVDIDKLNSDD
-1146 IETMFNDIRS
+1146 IENTFNDIRS

-1165 SSAMKDFAS
+1165 SSAMKTFTNRDK
-1174 RNMWGNDIF
+1174 RLTLEDT
-1183 GDEIVEDIKD
+1183 IVEDMRD
-1193 FSDALQSYDEFIVNN
+1193 FSNSVQSLDEYISNN
-1208 QSKLI
+1208 QANIVSKLK
-1213 SSLRDNYND
+1213 DNYSD
-1222 LTDAEKKAL
+1222 LTEEEKDAL
-1231 EELSKGFDSSAESQE
+1231 EELSKGFDASAESQE
-1246 EYMQRTRDAITE
+1246 EYLKRVINT
-1258 LIVATGS
+1258 
-1265 ALFDKRTVLD
+1265 FDKIVGKEEERLEFARYYG
-1275 NKEYQSLY
+1275 KEGEYQKLASKINNVWGGTY
-1283 NETNKRLGGLHNS
+1283 N
-1296 ALTKISELRASSKE
+1296 KIASGIGNLRDKTKE
-1310 AIKEWYE
+1310 AKKEWYE

-1329 KDELERKLK
+1329 KDELERRLK
-1338 LVISETQLRNEWNDN
+1338 IVINETQIKNEWNDK

-1367 TQKGITI
+1367 KQKGITI
-1374 KLNVPQATTM
+1374 KLNAPQPTTM
-1384 DNVLSSWQEEYNRK
+1384 ANVLSSWQEEYNRK
-1398 FKDYYGFQKI
+1398 FKDYYGFQEI

-1419 TTLEEDYKKL
+1419 TTLQEDYKKL
-1429 KAEIDR
+1429 EEDIKE
-1435 FNSKDTSIA
+1435 FNSRDTSIA

-1455 NKQLGE
+1455 NKKLEE
-1461 LNAQINALGG
+1461 LNAQITALGG

-1517 IKKNTGAFSEAAK
+1517 IKRNTGAFSEAAK

-1609 IELKDAGFN
+1609 IELKDSGFN

-1676 NLSKVTKEEGNAL
+1676 NLSNVTKEEGNAL

-1822 EGVMIDRNPF
+1822 ENVMIDRNPF

-1860 KVDEYQKELDAVNA
+1860 KVDEYQKELDAINA

-1879 NTILNADKKTEDNIK
+1879 NTILNTDKKTEDNIK

-1918 AELNQR
+1918 TELNQR
-1924 KAALE
+1924 KDALE
-1929 ENLNKEKGIA
+1929 QNLNKEKEIA
-1939 ETSRKGLGLYKKSR
+1939 NTSRKGLGLYKKSR

-1962 VQQIGQQVDNA
+1962 VQQIGKQVDNA

-1983 VGVEADSVAG
+1983 VGVESDSVAG

-2004 LIFSAIQMQLQFK
+2004 LIFSAIEMQLQFK

-2027 GVIGWIATALQ
+2027 GVIGWIATSLQ

-2048 SIHDKKR
+2048 SIHDKKK

-2097 KNLDAQIA
+2097 KNLDSQIA

-2111 QLEKAKKKTDN
+2111 QLEKDKKKTDN

-2202 SKILEPMLN
+2202 SKILQPMLD
-2211 SINKNLEDDFVLDS
+2211 SINKSLEDDFVLDS
-2225 DELSEIEDL
+2225 DELSSIEEL

>member
-1 MASELNIDTKFLR
+1 
-14 NLEKVDESLQ
+14 
-24 KIVKSTNDATAAFE
+24 
-38 EMLRKTDSFDI
+38 
-49 IAKLQSNLSKL
+49 
-60 VGKKVEID
+60 
-68 VDGKNVKSISETMDR
+68 
-83 LVEQVKSLAG
+83 
-93 TDLFDT
+93 
-99 SKIYENEKGI
+99 
-109 VALES
+109 
-114 HIANINKVIKDLK
+114 
-127 KNIGNIDAEK
+127 
-137 YVSAPFVQTT
+137 
-147 QFVAP
+147 
-152 INPRT
+152 
-157 QKEYGKNTNAYRNA
+157 
-171 YSNYEEE
+171 
-178 VAKEREAYE
+178 
-187 ERERIMEEAFNKE
+187 
-200 KEIRKKSIEDAI
+200 
-212 HALIEKKA
+212 
-220 IATEELEW
+220 
-228 QKMTFA
+228 
-234 ERLEYTQSSLN
+234 
-245 KILKAEKKNVDDV
+245 
-258 RKEYKQLLAE
+258 
-268 QIDIMS
+268 
-274 KRQKLGDYADG
+274 
-285 AEKTSAEKE
+285 
-294 YDIQFERRNARRIEI
+294 
-309 EREYGDS
+309 
-316 VVDIAENAQRKI
+316 
-328 LDLEMARIKKAK
+328 
-340 EAEFE
+340 
-345 RYATSPTGALEIS
+345 
-358 SKATTINQMKDAQK
+358 
-372 YIQAA
+372 
-377 RANVDVSDTETIK
+377 
-390 KLNDEYTRL
+390 
-399 RMTIENLTTAEK
+399 
-411 NEQTLQPT
+411 
-419 LKNEYARLLVELDKI
+419 
-434 NKAKEKAANT
+434 
-444 SAFKRGEEESVR
+444 
-456 SMNALL
+456 
-462 ERENDVK
+462 
-469 AKMAKIEEAARVK
+469 
-482 TEERIKLEKELA
+482 
-494 FWTEQRDEARKKIN
+494 
-508 ERDIRD
+508 
-514 AKKGKGSTEANN
+514 
-526 YLYADEMA
+526 
-534 QKKQQELSLI
+534 
-544 DGYESALDEVVRK
+544 
-557 HEAARAM
+557 M

-573 ERERAEKVKAAWIEM
+573 EREKAEIAHRI
-588 LKYNSTNGA
+588 LKEKLAEASKYGS
-597 ISSKDARGAIS
+597 ISSSSANKMISVTDNSQNVAEEERAIKKLEEAR
-608 YADNTQTL
+608 
-616 KDEKEAIEYLKDAR
+616 KH
-630 LRLNKEDEKYEE
+630 LNQNDVDYQE
-642 TLEDLNKK
+642 TLERLNTK

-731 DEINRQQE
+731 DEINRQKE
-739 AVDELEGKTKKTNSE
+739 SLDELEGKTKKTNSE

-797 DQKAANKLWE
+797 DQKTANKLWE
-807 QTVSLALKSPYR
+807 QTVALALKSPYR

-907 AEVFEMVSKRAVKFE
+907 AEVFDMVSKRAVKFE
-922 DVDAV
+922 DVDEV

-953 SNLRDAYEIMLND
+953 SNLRDAYELMLND

-1000 ETLVVGMAAWRVQ
+1000 ETLVVGMVAWRVQ

-1079 QTISEINK
+1079 QAISEINK
-1087 KHDEAVKQINELNME
+1087 KHDEAVRQVNEINME

-1107 KKSNPYKEHVESL
+1107 KQQNPYKSQIDAL
-1120 QNLISLANKKYKM
+1120 KKLISLAEKKYKM
-1133 EIDVDIKKLSDGE
+1133 TIEVDIAKLNSDDIEKTFNE
-1146 IETMFNDIRS
+1146 IKNS
-1156 RMMSDELFI
+1156 MMSDELFI
-1165 SSAMKDFAS
+1165 SSAMKTFTNRDK
-1174 RNMWGNDIF
+1174 RLTLEDT
-1183 GDEIVEDIKD
+1183 IVEDMVD
-1193 FSDALQSYDEFIVNN
+1193 FSNSVQSLDEYISNN
-1208 QSKLI
+1208 QANIVSKLK
-1213 SSLRDNYND
+1213 DNYSD
-1222 LTDAEKKAL
+1222 LTKEEKDAL
-1231 EELSKGFDSSAESQE
+1231 EELSKGFDASAESQE
-1246 EYMQRTRDAITE
+1246 EYLQRVIKT
-1258 LIVATGS
+1258 
-1265 ALFDKRTVLD
+1265 FDKIVGKEEERLEFARSYG
-1275 NKEYQSLY
+1275 KEGEYQKL
-1283 NETNKRLGGLHNS
+1283 
-1296 ALTKISELRASSKE
+1296 SSKINNVWGGTYNKIASGIDNLRDKTKE
-1310 AIKEWYE
+1310 ATKEWYE
-1317 YIKKVQGLEGLP
+1317 FIKRVEGLEGLP
-1329 KDELERKLK
+1329 KEELERKLK
-1338 LVISETQLRNEWNDN
+1338 MVINEAQIKNEWNDK
-1353 VVRNINA
+1353 VVKNINA

-1374 KLNVPQATTM
+1374 KLNVPQVTTM

-1435 FNSKDTSIA
+1435 FNSKDTRIA
-1444 DLYKDFDIVGA
+1444 NLYKDYDIEGA
-1455 NKQLGE
+1455 TKKLKE
-1461 LNAQINALGG
+1461 LAAQINALGG

-1530 NAKLD
+1530 NAKLN
-1535 VSLTDFS
+1535 VSLKDFS

-1569 INIQKMIGDITSEDI
+1569 INIQKMIGDITSEDT

-1778 FEDLEYF
+1778 FEDIEYL

-1791 VLKTKLEEFKG
+1791 VLKTKLEEFKS
-1802 SLSDLDVS
+1802 SLKDLPVS

-1843 GLPSEKELQ
+1843 ELPSEEELQ

-1860 KVDEYQKELDAVNA
+1860 KVDAYQKELDAVNA

-1879 NTILNADKKTEDNIK
+1879 NTILNTDKKTEDNIK
-1894 SSAEAEKSLS
+1894 SSAEAERTLS
-1904 EYTKKYGDYTQKSV
+1904 EYTKKYGDYTQLSV

-2048 SIHDKKR
+2048 SIHDKKK
-2055 EKQIQKELDLVK
+2055 EKQIKKELDLVK

-2097 KNLDAQIA
+2097 KNLDSQIA

-2111 QLEKAKKKTDN
+2111 QLEKDKKKTDN

-2202 SKILEPMLN
+2202 SKILQPMLD

>member
-187 ERERIMEEAFNKE
+187 ERERLEEEIFNRVKE
-200 KEIRKKSIEDAI
+200 SRKRNIENAM

-234 ERLEYTQSSLN
+234 ERLEYTQSTLN

-274 KRQKLGDYADG
+274 KRQKLEGYEDSRERQA
-285 AEKTSAEKE
+285 AEKE
-294 YDIQFERRNARRIEI
+294 YDTQFERRNARRIEI

-328 LDLEMARIKKAK
+328 LDLEMARIKKAE

-345 RYATSPTGALEIS
+345 RYATSPSGALNLA

-434 NKAKEKAANT
+434 ASAKERVSKT
-444 SAFKRGEEESVR
+444 SAFRNNVGGEPVQSLI
-456 SMNALL
+456 ALL
-462 ERENDVK
+462 KRENDIRE
-469 AKMAKIEEAARVK
+469 KMSKIEEAAKVK
-482 TEERIKLEKELA
+482 TKERIELEKELA
-494 FWTEQRDEARKKIN
+494 SWTAKRAEAGRKQ
-508 ERDIRD
+508 ET
-514 AKKGKGSTEANN
+514 SE
-526 YLYADEMA
+526 YELADE
-534 QKKQQELSLI
+534 KVKEIERNLSLM
-544 DGYESALDEVVRK
+544 DGYESALDDVVRK

-573 ERERAEKVKAAWIEM
+573 EKEKAEIANRILRERLAESS
-588 LKYNSTNGA
+588 KYGS
-597 ISSKDARGAIS
+597 ISSDSANRMIRATDNSQNVAEEERAIKKLEEAR
-608 YADNTQTL
+608 
-616 KDEKEAIEYLKDAR
+616 KH
-630 LRLNKEDEKYEE
+630 LNKNDVDYQE
-642 TLEDLNKK
+642 TLERLNKK

-675 REVNTTYAGALNFS
+675 REVNTTYAGALDFS
-689 KHTQS
+689 RNTQS

-731 DEINRQQE
+731 DEINRQKE
-739 AVDELEGKTKKTNSE
+739 SLDELEGKTKKTNSE

-780 LRGEFALQQK
+780 LRGEFGKQQK

-807 QTVSLALKSPYR
+807 QTISLALKSPYR
-819 VKQLVTY
+819 VSQLITY

-922 DVDAV
+922 DVDEV

-945 AETVAGQL
+945 AETVAGQY

-966 IGKQNE
+966 IGKENE
-972 GTIIS
+972 GLIIT
-977 VISAARI
+977 VISAARF
-984 IVAHWR
+984 IVAHWK
-990 EIATIVKPIL
+990 EVATIVKPIL
-1000 ETLVVGMAAWRVQ
+1000 ETLVVGMVAWRIN
-1013 MALSSKSL
+1013 MLRNSETL

-1079 QTISEINK
+1079 QAISEINK
-1087 KHDEAVKQINELNME
+1087 KHDEAVRQVNEINME

-1107 KKSNPYKEHVESL
+1107 KQQNPYKSQIDAL
-1120 QNLISLANKKYKM
+1120 KKLISLAEKKYKM
-1133 EIDVDIKKLSDGE
+1133 TIEVDIAKLNSDD
-1146 IETMFNDIRS
+1146 IENTFNDIRS

-1165 SSAMKDFAS
+1165 SSAMKTFTNRDK
-1174 RNMWGNDIF
+1174 RLTLEDT
-1183 GDEIVEDIKD
+1183 IVEDMVD
-1193 FSDALQSYDEFIVNN
+1193 FSNSIQSLDEYISNN
-1208 QSKLI
+1208 QADIVSKLK
-1213 SSLRDNYND
+1213 DNYSD
-1222 LTDAEKKAL
+1222 LTKDEKDAL
-1231 EELSKGFDSSAESQE
+1231 EELSKGFDASAESQE
-1246 EYMQRTRDAITE
+1246 EYLKRVINT
-1258 LIVATGS
+1258 
-1265 ALFDKRTVLD
+1265 FDKIVGKEKERLD
-1275 NKEYQSLY
+1275 FARNYGKEGEYQNLASKI
-1283 NETNKRLGGLHNS
+1283 NNVWGG
-1296 ALTKISELRASSKE
+1296 TYYKIASGIDNLRDKTKE
-1310 AIKEWYE
+1310 ATKEWYE
-1317 YIKKVQGLEGLP
+1317 FIKRVEGLEGLP
-1329 KDELERKLK
+1329 KEELERRLK
-1338 LVISETQLRNEWNDN
+1338 IVINEAQIKNEWNDK

-1374 KLNVPQATTM
+1374 KLNVPQPTTM

-1408 SNVDVT
+1408 SNVDIT
-1414 RDDIR
+1414 REDIR

-1435 FNSKDTSIA
+1435 FNSKDTRIA
-1444 DLYKDFDIVGA
+1444 NLYKDFDIVGA
-1455 NKQLGE
+1455 TKKLEE
-1461 LNAQINALGG
+1461 LNAQITALGG
-1471 NTDKLKK
+1471 NTDKLNNA
-1478 GGGSQK
+1478 GGSQK

-1491 KSIRDAHKDFISLN
+1491 KSIRDAHKDFLSLN

-1569 INIQKMIGDITSEDI
+1569 INIQKMIGDIASEDI

-1630 VTTENIRDE
+1630 VTTENIRGE

-1708 KIRLDEAR
+1708 KIRIDEAR

-1778 FEDLEYF
+1778 FEDIEYF

-1802 SLSDLDVS
+1802 SLKDLPVS
-1810 DVKEIISQIEKI
+1810 DMKEIISQIEKI
-1822 EGVMIDRNPF
+1822 ENVMIDRNPF

-1852 QQFADSSM
+1852 QQFADSSA
-1860 KVDEYQKELDAVNA
+1860 KVDEYQKELDAINA

-1879 NTILNADKKTEDNIK
+1879 NTILNTDKKTEDNIK

-1904 EYTKKYGDYTQKSV
+1904 EYTQKYGDYTQKSV
-1918 AELNQR
+1918 TELNQR

-1929 ENLNKEKGIA
+1929 QNLNKEKEIA
-1939 ETSRKGLGLYKKSR
+1939 NTSRKGLGLYKKSR

-2004 LIFSAIQMQLQFK
+2004 LIFSAIEMQLQFK

-2027 GVIGWIATALQ
+2027 GVIGWIATSLQ

-2111 QLEKAKKKTDN
+2111 QLEKDKKKTDN

-2202 SKILEPMLN
+2202 SKILQPMLD
-2211 SINKNLEDDFVLDS
+2211 SINKSLEDDFVLDS
-2225 DELSEIEDL
+2225 DELSSIEEL

>member
-68 VDGKNVKSISETMDR
+68 VDGRNVKSISETMDR

-187 ERERIMEEAFNKE
+187 ERERLEEEIFNRVKE
-200 KEIRKKSIEDAI
+200 SRKRNIENAM

-274 KRQKLGDYADG
+274 KRQKLEGYEDSR
-285 AEKTSAEKE
+285 EKQAAEKE

-328 LDLEMARIKKAK
+328 LDLEMARIKKAE

-434 NKAKEKAANT
+434 ASAKEKVSKT
-444 SAFKRGEEESVR
+444 SAFRNGDAASVQ
-456 SMNALL
+456 SMSALL
-462 ERENDVK
+462 EREKDIRE
-469 AKMAKIEEAARVK
+469 KMSKIEEAAKVK
-482 TEERIKLEKELA
+482 TKERIELEKELA
-494 FWTEQRDEARKKIN
+494 FWTEQRDKARKKIN

-534 QKKQQELSLI
+534 QKKQQELFLI

-573 ERERAEKVKAAWIEM
+573 EKEKAEIANRILRERLAESS
-588 LKYNSTNGA
+588 KYGS
-597 ISSKDARGAIS
+597 ISSDSANRMISVTDNSQNVAEEERAIKKLEEAR
-608 YADNTQTL
+608 
-616 KDEKEAIEYLKDAR
+616 KH
-630 LRLNKEDEKYEE
+630 LNQNDVDYQE
-642 TLEDLNKK
+642 TLERLNKK

-675 REVNTTYAGALNFS
+675 REAYTTYAGALYFS
-689 KHTQS
+689 KHTES

-707 AREKLNKN
+707 AREKLNKY

-731 DEINRQQE
+731 DEINRQKE
-739 AVDELEGKTKKTNSE
+739 SLDELEGKTKKTNSE

-780 LRGEFALQQK
+780 LRGEFALQKK
-790 ALAAIVQ
+790 ALSAIVQ

-807 QTVSLALKSPYR
+807 QTISLALKSPYR

-832 YRVETQKLHD
+832 YRIETEKLHD

-922 DVDAV
+922 DVDEV

-977 VISAARI
+977 VISSARFI
-984 IVAHWR
+984 ISHW
-990 EIATIVKPIL
+990 EGIATIVKPIL
-1000 ETLVVGMAAWRVQ
+1000 EMLVVGMAAWRVQ
-1013 MALSSKSL
+1013 MLRNSETI

-1031 YILATQ
+1031 YILVTK
-1037 GKNAMIAFS
+1037 GKKAMVDFS
-1046 KASSISSFAPFA
+1046 KASNISKFAPFT
-1058 LAIGAAVAA
+1058 LAIGAAVVA
-1067 LGNLILNFYKYK
+1067 LGHLISNINKYN
-1079 QTISEINK
+1079 QAISEINK
-1087 KHDEAVKQINELNME
+1087 KHDEAVRQINELNME

-1107 KKSNPYKEHVESL
+1107 KQQNPYKAQIDAL
-1120 QNLISLANKKYKM
+1120 KKLISLAEKKYKM
-1133 EIDVDIKKLSDGE
+1133 NIEVDISKLNQED
-1146 IETMFNDIRS
+1146 IEKTFNDIRS
-1156 RMMSDELFI
+1156 RMSSDELFI
-1165 SSAMKDFAS
+1165 SSAMKTFS
-1174 RNMWGNDIF
+1174 NREHVRFNLF
-1183 GDEIVEDIKD
+1183 GDEIVDDVKD
-1193 FSDALQSYDEFIVNN
+1193 FSDALQYYNEIIVNN
-1208 QSKLI
+1208 QSEII
-1213 SSLRDNYND
+1213 SSLKDNYND
-1222 LTDAEKKAL
+1222 LTEAEKKAL

-1246 EYMQRTRDAITE
+1246 EYLQRVGNILGKLRKQEQERLDFSYNNSTYEEYKKLSSEIANIWGITYTRIGMGFDT
-1258 LIVATGS
+1258 LIHQT
-1265 ALFDKRTVLD
+1265 
-1275 NKEYQSLY
+1275 
-1283 NETNKRLGGLHNS
+1283 
-1296 ALTKISELRASSKE
+1296 KE
-1310 AIKEWYE
+1310 AKKEWYE

-1367 TQKGITI
+1367 EQKGITI
-1374 KLNVPQATTM
+1374 KLNVPQVTTM

-1414 RDDIR
+1414 REDLI
-1419 TTLEEDYKKL
+1419 TTLDEEYKKL
-1429 KAEIDR
+1429 KAERDR
-1435 FNSKDTSIA
+1435 FKSRDTSIA
-1444 DLYKDFDIVGA
+1444 DLYEDFDIVGA
-1455 NKQLGE
+1455 TKKLAELKAQ
-1461 LNAQINALGG
+1461 LNALRG
-1471 NTDKLKK
+1471 NDDKLKK
-1478 GGGSQK
+1478 GGDSQK

-1491 KSIRDAHKDFISLN
+1491 KSIRDAHKNFISLN

-1517 IKKNTGAFSEAAK
+1517 IKRNTGAFSEAAK

-1535 VSLTDFS
+1535 VSLKDFS
-1542 NFDSEGGSI
+1542 NFDTEEGSI

-1618 SDFVETFFNIPN
+1618 SDFLETFFNIPN

-1650 ISNDTSLIDAINK
+1650 ISNDKSLIDAINK

-1778 FEDLEYF
+1778 FEDIEYF

-1791 VLKTKLEEFKG
+1791 VLKTKLEEFKS
-1802 SLSDLDVS
+1802 SLKDLPVS

-1832 KLLSET
+1832 KLLRET

-1879 NTILNADKKTEDNIK
+1879 NTILNTDKKTEDNIK

-1918 AELNQR
+1918 TELNQR

-1929 ENLNKEKGIA
+1929 QNLNKEKEIA
-1939 ETSRKGLGLYKKSR
+1939 NTSRKGLGLYKKSR

-2004 LIFSAIQMQLQFK
+2004 LIFSAIEMQLQFK

-2027 GVIGWIATALQ
+2027 GVIGWIATSLQ

-2111 QLEKAKKKTDN
+2111 QLEKDKKKTDN

-2202 SKILEPMLN
+2202 SKILQPMLD
-2211 SINKNLEDDFVLDS
+2211 SINKSLEDDFVLDS
-2225 DELSEIEDL
+2225 DELSSIEEL

>member
-178 VAKEREAYE
+178 AAKEREAYE

-234 ERLEYTQSSLN
+234 ERLEYTQSALN

-274 KRQKLGDYADG
+274 KRQKLEGYEDSRERQA
-285 AEKTSAEKE
+285 AEKE

-328 LDLEMARIKKAK
+328 LDMEMARIKKAE

-345 RYATSPTGALEIS
+345 RYATSPSGALNLA

-434 NKAKEKAANT
+434 ASAKEKVSKT
-444 SAFKRGEEESVR
+444 SAFRNGDAASVQ
-456 SMNALL
+456 SMSALL
-462 ERENDVK
+462 EREKDIRE
-469 AKMAKIEEAARVK
+469 KMAKIEEAAKVK
-482 TEERIKLEKELA
+482 TKERIELEKELA
-494 FWTEQRDEARKKIN
+494 FWTEQRDAARKKIN

-514 AKKGKGSTEANN
+514 AKKGQGSTEANN
-526 YLYADEMA
+526 YLYADEMV

-544 DGYESALDEVVRK
+544 DGYESALDEVIRK

-573 ERERAEKVKAAWIEM
+573 EREKAEIANRILRERLAE
-588 LKYNSTNGA
+588 LSKYGS
-597 ISSKDARGAIS
+597 ISSDSANRMIRATDNSQNVAEEERAIKKLEEAR
-608 YADNTQTL
+608 
-616 KDEKEAIEYLKDAR
+616 KH
-630 LRLNKEDEKYEE
+630 LNQNDVDYQE
-642 TLEDLNKK
+642 TLERLNKK

-689 KHTQS
+689 RNTQS

-731 DEINRQQE
+731 DEINRQKE
-739 AVDELEGKTKKTNSE
+739 SLDELEGKTKKTNSE

-807 QTVSLALKSPYR
+807 QTVALALKSPYR

-907 AEVFEMVSKRAVKFE
+907 AEVFDMVSKRAVKFE
-922 DVDAV
+922 DVDEV

-1000 ETLVVGMAAWRVQ
+1000 ETLVVGMVAWRVQ

-1079 QTISEINK
+1079 QAISEINK
-1087 KHDEAVKQINELNME
+1087 KHDEAVRQVNEINME

-1107 KKSNPYKEHVESL
+1107 KQQNPYKSQIDAL
-1120 QNLISLANKKYKM
+1120 KKLISLAEKKYKM
-1133 EIDVDIKKLSDGE
+1133 TIEVDIAKLNSDDIEKTFNE
-1146 IETMFNDIRS
+1146 IKNS
-1156 RMMSDELFI
+1156 MMSDELFI
-1165 SSAMKDFAS
+1165 SSAMKTFTNRDK
-1174 RNMWGNDIF
+1174 RLTLEDT
-1183 GDEIVEDIKD
+1183 IVEDMVD
-1193 FSDALQSYDEFIVNN
+1193 FSNSVQSLDEYISNN
-1208 QSKLI
+1208 QANIVSKLK
-1213 SSLRDNYND
+1213 DNYSD
-1222 LTDAEKKAL
+1222 LTKEEKDAL
-1231 EELSKGFDSSAESQE
+1231 EELSKGFDASAESQE
-1246 EYMQRTRDAITE
+1246 EYLQRVINT
-1258 LIVATGS
+1258 
-1265 ALFDKRTVLD
+1265 FDKIVGKEEERLEFARFYG
-1275 NKEYQSLY
+1275 KEGEYQKLTSKINNVWGGTY
-1283 NETNKRLGGLHNS
+1283 N
-1296 ALTKISELRASSKE
+1296 KIASGIDDLRDKTKE
-1310 AIKEWYE
+1310 ATKEWYE
-1317 YIKKVQGLEGLP
+1317 FIKRVEGLEGLP
-1329 KDELERKLK
+1329 KEELERKLK
-1338 LVISETQLRNEWNDN
+1338 MVINEAQIKNEWNDK

-1374 KLNVPQATTM
+1374 KLNVPQVTTM

-1419 TTLEEDYKKL
+1419 TTLQEDYKKL
-1429 KAEIDR
+1429 EEDIKE
-1435 FNSKDTSIA
+1435 FNSRDTSIA

-1455 NKQLGE
+1455 NKQLEE

-1569 INIQKMIGDITSEDI
+1569 INIQKMIGDITSEDT
-1584 VNNAKES
+1584 VNKAKES

-1650 ISNDTSLIDAINK
+1650 IRNDTSLIDAINK

-1785 GTKALG
+1785 GTKALD

-1802 SLSDLDVS
+1802 SLKDLPVS

-1822 EGVMIDRNPF
+1822 KNVMIDRNPF
-1832 KLLSET
+1832 KLLRKT

-1843 GLPSEKELQ
+1843 ELPSEKKLQ
-1852 QQFADSSM
+1852 QQFADSSA
-1860 KVDEYQKELDAVNA
+1860 KVDEYQQELDAINA

-1879 NTILNADKKTEDNIK
+1879 NTILNTDKKSENNIK
-1894 SSAEAEKSLS
+1894 SSAEAERTLS

-1939 ETSRKGLGLYKKSR
+1939 ETSRKGLGLYKESR
-1953 QEYASAANK
+1953 QEYASAANE

-1983 VGVEADSVAG
+1983 VGVESDSVAG

-2048 SIHDKKR
+2048 SIHDKKK

-2111 QLEKAKKKTDN
+2111 QLEKDKKKTDN
-2122 DKLEEYQDKLE
+2122 DKLEDYQDKLE

>member
-187 ERERIMEEAFNKE
+187 ERERLEEEIFNRVKE
-200 KEIRKKSIEDAI
+200 SRKRNIENAM

-234 ERLEYTQSSLN
+234 ERLEYTQSALN

-274 KRQKLGDYADG
+274 KRQKLEGYEDSR
-285 AEKTSAEKE
+285 EKQAAEKE
-294 YDIQFERRNARRIEI
+294 YDIQFGRRNARRIEI

-328 LDLEMARIKKAK
+328 LDLEMARIKKAE

-345 RYATSPTGALEIS
+345 RYATSPSGALNLA

-434 NKAKEKAANT
+434 ASAKEKAYKT
-444 SAFKRGEEESVR
+444 SAFGNRDEASVH
-456 SMNALL
+456 SIVALL
-462 ERENDVK
+462 EREKDVK
-469 AKMAKIEEAARVK
+469 AKMAKIEDAARVK

-514 AKKGKGSTEANN
+514 AKKGKGSNEANN

-573 ERERAEKVKAAWIEM
+573 EKERAEIAHRILRERLAEAS
-588 LKYNSTNGA
+588 KYGS
-597 ISSKDARGAIS
+597 ISSDSANRMISVTDNSQNVAEEERAIKKLEEAR
-608 YADNTQTL
+608 
-616 KDEKEAIEYLKDAR
+616 KH
-630 LRLNKEDEKYEE
+630 LNQNDVDYQE
-642 TLEDLNKK
+642 TLERLNKK

-689 KHTQS
+689 KHTES

-731 DEINRQQE
+731 DEINRQKE
-739 AVDELEGKTKKTNSE
+739 SLDELEGKTKKTNSE

-832 YRVETQKLHD
+832 YRIETEKLHD

-922 DVDAV
+922 DVDEV

-972 GTIIS
+972 GTIVS
-977 VISAARI
+977 VISSARF

-990 EIATIVKPIL
+990 EIANIVKPIL
-1000 ETLVVGMAAWRVQ
+1000 ETLVVGMTAWRVQ

-1031 YILATQ
+1031 YVLATQ

-1067 LGNLILNFYKYK
+1067 LGNLILNIYKYK
-1079 QTISEINK
+1079 QAISEINK
-1087 KHDEAVKQINELNME
+1087 KHDEAVKQVNEINME

-1107 KKSNPYKEHVESL
+1107 KQQNPYKSQIDAL
-1120 QNLISLANKKYKM
+1120 KKLISLAEKKYKM
-1133 EIDVDIKKLSDGE
+1133 TIEVDIAKLNSDD
-1146 IETMFNDIRS
+1146 IENTFNDIRS

-1165 SSAMKDFAS
+1165 SSAMKTFTNRDK
-1174 RNMWGNDIF
+1174 RLTLEDT
-1183 GDEIVEDIKD
+1183 IVEDMVD
-1193 FSDALQSYDEFIVNN
+1193 FSNSVQSLDEYISNN
-1208 QSKLI
+1208 QANIVSKLK
-1213 SSLRDNYND
+1213 DNYSD
-1222 LTDAEKKAL
+1222 LTKEEKDAL
-1231 EELSKGFDSSAESQE
+1231 EELSKGFDASAESQE
-1246 EYMQRTRDAITE
+1246 EYLKRVINT
-1258 LIVATGS
+1258 
-1265 ALFDKRTVLD
+1265 FDKIVEKEEERLEFARSYG
-1275 NKEYQSLY
+1275 KEGEYQKLASKI
-1283 NETNKRLGGLHNS
+1283 NDVWGG
-1296 ALTKISELRASSKE
+1296 TYYKIASGIDNLRDKTKE
-1310 AIKEWYE
+1310 ATKEWYE
-1317 YIKKVQGLEGLP
+1317 FIKRVEGLEGLP
-1329 KDELERKLK
+1329 KEELERRLK
-1338 LVISETQLRNEWNDN
+1338 IVINETQIKNEWNDK

-1367 TQKGITI
+1367 KQKGITI
-1374 KLNVPQATTM
+1374 KLNTPQVSTM
-1384 DNVLSSWQEEYNRK
+1384 DNVLSSWQEEYNSK

-1414 RDDIR
+1414 REDIR

-1435 FNSKDTSIA
+1435 FNSRDTKIA
-1444 DLYKDFDIVGA
+1444 DLYKDFDIVDA
-1455 NKQLGE
+1455 TKKLEE

-1491 KSIRDAHKDFISLN
+1491 KSIRDAHKDFLSLN

-1569 INIQKMIGDITSEDI
+1569 INIQKMIGDIASEDI

-1698 YTKESLSEIS
+1698 YTKDSLSEIS

-1791 VLKTKLEEFKG
+1791 VLKTKLEEFKS
-1802 SLSDLDVS
+1802 SLKDLPVS

-1843 GLPSEKELQ
+1843 KLPSEKELQ

-1879 NTILNADKKTEDNIK
+1879 NTILNTDKKTEDNIK

-1918 AELNQR
+1918 TELNQR
-1924 KAALE
+1924 KASLE
-1929 ENLNKEKGIA
+1929 QNLNKEKEIA
-1939 ETSRKGLGLYKKSR
+1939 NTSRKGLGLYKKSR

-1983 VGVEADSVAG
+1983 VGVESDSVAG

-2111 QLEKAKKKTDN
+2111 QLEKDKKKTDN

-2202 SKILEPMLN
+2202 SKILQPMLD
-2211 SINKNLEDDFVLDS
+2211 SINKSLEDDFVLDS
-2225 DELSEIEDL
+2225 DELSSIEEL

>member
-24 KIVKSTNDATAAFE
+24 KIVKSTNDATTSFE

-68 VDGKNVKSISETMDR
+68 VDGRNVKSISETMDR

-187 ERERIMEEAFNKE
+187 ERERLEEEIFNRVKE
-200 KEIRKKSIEDAI
+200 SRKRNIENAM

-234 ERLEYTQSSLN
+234 ERLEYTQSALN

-274 KRQKLGDYADG
+274 KRQKLEGYEDSR
-285 AEKTSAEKE
+285 EKQAAEKE

-328 LDLEMARIKKAK
+328 LDLEMARIKKAE

-345 RYATSPTGALEIS
+345 RYATSPSGALNLA

-372 YIQAA
+372 YIQEA

-434 NKAKEKAANT
+434 ASAKEKAYKT
-444 SAFKRGEEESVR
+444 SAFRNRDEASVQ
-456 SMNALL
+456 STIALL
-462 ERENDVK
+462 EREKDIRE
-469 AKMAKIEEAARVK
+469 KMAKIEEAAKVK
-482 TEERIKLEKELA
+482 TKERIELEKELA
-494 FWTEQRDEARKKIN
+494 SWTAKRAEAGQ
-508 ERDIRD
+508 ETSEY
-514 AKKGKGSTEANN
+514 AH
-526 YLYADEMA
+526 ADE
-534 QKKQQELSLI
+534 KVKEIERNLSLM
-544 DGYESALDEVVRK
+544 DGYESALDDVVRK

-564 ESIALTEKT
+564 ESIAITEKT
-573 ERERAEKVKAAWIEM
+573 EKERAEIANRI
-588 LKYNSTNGA
+588 LKERLAESSKYGS
-597 ISSKDARGAIS
+597 ISSDSANRMIRATDNSQNVAEEERAIKKLEEAR
-608 YADNTQTL
+608 
-616 KDEKEAIEYLKDAR
+616 KH
-630 LRLNKEDEKYEE
+630 LNQNDVDYQE
-642 TLEDLNKK
+642 TLERLNKK

-675 REVNTTYAGALNFS
+675 REVNTTYSGALDFS
-689 KHTQS
+689 RNTQS

-731 DEINRQQE
+731 DEINRQKE
-739 AVDELEGKTKKTNSE
+739 SLDELEGKTKKTNSE

-790 ALAAIVQ
+790 ALSAIVQ

-807 QTVSLALKSPYR
+807 QTISLALKSPYR

-832 YRVETQKLHD
+832 YRIETEKLHD

-907 AEVFEMVSKRAVKFE
+907 AEVFDMVSKRAIKFE
-922 DVDAV
+922 DVDEV

-966 IGKQNE
+966 IGKENE
-972 GTIIS
+972 GLIIN
-977 VISAARI
+977 VISAARV

-1000 ETLVVGMAAWRVQ
+1000 ETFVVGMTAWRVQ

-1067 LGNLILNFYKYK
+1067 LGNLILNFHKYK
-1079 QTISEINK
+1079 QAISEINK
-1087 KHDEAVKQINELNME
+1087 KHDEAVRQVNEINME

-1107 KKSNPYKEHVESL
+1107 KQQNPYKSQIDAL
-1120 QNLISLANKKYKM
+1120 KKLISLAEKKYKM
-1133 EIDVDIKKLSDGE
+1133 TIEVDIAKLNSDD
-1146 IETMFNDIRS
+1146 IENTFNDIRS
-1156 RMMSDELFI
+1156 RMLSDELFI
-1165 SSAMKDFAS
+1165 SSAMKTFTNRDK
-1174 RNMWGNDIF
+1174 RLTLEDT
-1183 GDEIVEDIKD
+1183 IVEDMRE
-1193 FSDALQSYDEFIVNN
+1193 FSNSVQSLDEYISNN
-1208 QSKLI
+1208 QANIVSKLK
-1213 SSLRDNYND
+1213 DNYSD
-1222 LTDAEKKAL
+1222 LTKEEKDAL
-1231 EELSKGFDSSAESQE
+1231 EELSKGFDASAESQE
-1246 EYMQRTRDAITE
+1246 EYLKRVINT
-1258 LIVATGS
+1258 
-1265 ALFDKRTVLD
+1265 FDKIVGKEEERLEFARSYG
-1275 NKEYQSLY
+1275 KEGEYQKLASKI
-1283 NETNKRLGGLHNS
+1283 NNVWGG
-1296 ALTKISELRASSKE
+1296 TYYKIASGIDNLRDKTKE
-1310 AIKEWYE
+1310 ATKEWYE
-1317 YIKKVQGLEGLP
+1317 FIKRVEGLEGLP
-1329 KDELERKLK
+1329 KEELERRLK
-1338 LVISETQLRNEWNDN
+1338 IVINETQIKNEWNDK

-1367 TQKGITI
+1367 QQKGITI
-1374 KLNVPQATTM
+1374 KLNVPQVTTM

-1419 TTLEEDYKKL
+1419 TTLQEDYKKL
-1429 KAEIDR
+1429 DEDIKE
-1435 FNSKDTSIA
+1435 FNSRDTKIA

-1455 NKQLGE
+1455 TKKLEE
-1461 LNAQINALGG
+1461 LNAQITALGG

-1491 KSIRDAHKDFISLN
+1491 KSIRDAHKDFLSLN

-1517 IKKNTGAFSEAAK
+1517 IKRNTGAFSEAAK

-1591 FDDLSRQFEKM
+1591 FDDLSRQFENM

-1778 FEDLEYF
+1778 FEDIEYF

-1791 VLKTKLEEFKG
+1791 VLKTKLEEFKS
-1802 SLSDLDVS
+1802 SLKDLPVS

-1822 EGVMIDRNPF
+1822 ENVMIDRNPF

-1843 GLPSEKELQ
+1843 GLPSEEELQ

-1860 KVDEYQKELDAVNA
+1860 KIDEYQEELDAVNA

-1879 NTILNADKKTEDNIK
+1879 NTILNTDKKTEDNIK

-1904 EYTKKYGDYTQKSV
+1904 EYTKKYGDYTQMSV
-1918 AELNQR
+1918 TELNQMR
-1924 KAALE
+1924 AALE
-1929 ENLNKEKGIA
+1929 QNLNKEKEIA
-1939 ETSRKGLGLYKKSR
+1939 NTSRKGLGLYKKSR

-2111 QLEKAKKKTDN
+2111 QLEKDKKKTDN

-2202 SKILEPMLN
+2202 SKILQPMLD
-2211 SINKNLEDDFVLDS
+2211 SINKSLEDDFVLDS
-2225 DELSEIEDL
+2225 DELSSIEEL

>member
-24 KIVKSTNDATAAFE
+24 KIVKSTNDATDAFE

-68 VDGKNVKSISETMDR
+68 VDGRNVKSISETIDR

-171 YSNYEEE
+171 YSSYEEE
-178 VAKEREAYE
+178 VAKEKEAYE
-187 ERERIMEEAFNKE
+187 ERERLEEEIFNRVKE
-200 KEIRKKSIEDAI
+200 SRKRNIENAM

-234 ERLEYTQSSLN
+234 ERLEYTQSALN

-274 KRQKLGDYADG
+274 KRQKLEGYEDSRERQA
-285 AEKTSAEKE
+285 AEKE

-328 LDLEMARIKKAK
+328 LDIEMARIKKAE

-345 RYATSPTGALEIS
+345 RYATSPSGALNLA

-434 NKAKEKAANT
+434 ASAKEKAYKT
-444 SAFKRGEEESVR
+444 SAFGNRDEASVH
-456 SMNALL
+456 SIVALL
-462 ERENDVK
+462 EREKDIRG
-469 AKMAKIEEAARVK
+469 KMAKIEEAAKVK
-482 TEERIKLEKELA
+482 TKERIELEKELA
-494 FWTEQRDEARKKIN
+494 FWIEERDKARKKIN

-514 AKKGKGSTEANN
+514 AKKGKGSAEANN

-573 ERERAEKVKAAWIEM
+573 EREKAEIAHRILRERLAESS
-588 LKYNSTNGA
+588 KYGS
-597 ISSKDARGAIS
+597 ISSDSANRMIRATDNSQNVAEEERAIKKLEEARK
-608 YADNTQTL
+608 N
-616 KDEKEAIEYLKDAR
+616 
-630 LRLNKEDEKYEE
+630 LNQNDVNYQE
-642 TLEDLNKK
+642 TLERLNTK

-675 REVNTTYAGALNFS
+675 REVNTTYDGALNFS
-689 KHTQS
+689 KHTES

-731 DEINRQQE
+731 DEINRQKE
-739 AVDELEGKTKKTNSE
+739 SLDELEGKTKKTNSE

-807 QTVSLALKSPYR
+807 QTVALALKSPYR

-907 AEVFEMVSKRAVKFE
+907 AEVFDMVSKRAVKFE
-922 DVDAV
+922 DVDEV

-1000 ETLVVGMAAWRVQ
+1000 ETLVVGMTAWRVQ

-1046 KASSISSFAPFA
+1046 KAASISSFAPFA

-1079 QTISEINK
+1079 QAISEINK
-1087 KHDEAVKQINELNME
+1087 KHDEAVRQVNEINME

-1107 KKSNPYKEHVESL
+1107 KQQNPYKSQIDAL
-1120 QNLISLANKKYKM
+1120 KKLISLAEKKYKM
-1133 EIDVDIKKLSDGE
+1133 TIEVDIAKLNSED
-1146 IETMFNDIRS
+1146 IENTFNDIRS

-1165 SSAMKDFAS
+1165 SSAMKTFTNRDK
-1174 RNMWGNDIF
+1174 RLTLEDT
-1183 GDEIVEDIKD
+1183 IVEDMRD
-1193 FSDALQSYDEFIVNN
+1193 FSNSVQSLDEYISNN
-1208 QSKLI
+1208 QANIVSKLK
-1213 SSLRDNYND
+1213 DNYSD
-1222 LTDAEKKAL
+1222 LTKEEKDAL
-1231 EELSKGFDSSAESQE
+1231 EELSKGFDASAESQE
-1246 EYMQRTRDAITE
+1246 EYLKRVINT
-1258 LIVATGS
+1258 
-1265 ALFDKRTVLD
+1265 FDKIVGKEEERLEFARSYG
-1275 NKEYQSLY
+1275 KEGEYQKLASKI
-1283 NETNKRLGGLHNS
+1283 NDVWGG
-1296 ALTKISELRASSKE
+1296 TYYKIASGIDNLRDKTKE
-1310 AIKEWYE
+1310 ATKEWYE
-1317 YIKKVQGLEGLP
+1317 FIKRVEGLEGLP

-1338 LVISETQLRNEWNDN
+1338 LVINETQIKNEWNDK

-1374 KLNVPQATTM
+1374 KLNVPQVTTM

-1419 TTLEEDYKKL
+1419 TTLQEDYKKL
-1429 KAEIDR
+1429 EEDIKE
-1435 FNSKDTSIA
+1435 FNSRDTSIA
-1444 DLYKDFDIVGA
+1444 DLYKDFDIVSA
-1455 NKQLGE
+1455 NKQLEE
-1461 LNAQINALGG
+1461 LNAQITALGG

-1517 IKKNTGAFSEAAK
+1517 IKRNTGAFSEAAK

-1569 INIQKMIGDITSEDI
+1569 INIQKMIGDITSEDA

-1778 FEDLEYF
+1778 FEDIEYF

-1791 VLKTKLEEFKG
+1791 VLKTKLEEFKS
-1802 SLSDLDVS
+1802 SLKDLPVS
-1810 DVKEIISQIEKI
+1810 DVKEIISQIKKI
-1822 EGVMIDRNPF
+1822 DNVMIDRNPF
-1832 KLLSET
+1832 KLLRET

-1852 QQFADSSM
+1852 QQFADSSA
-1860 KVDEYQKELDAVNA
+1860 KVDEYQEELDAVNA

-1879 NTILNADKKTEDNIK
+1879 NTILNTDKKSEDNIK
-1894 SSAEAEKSLS
+1894 SSAEAERTLS
-1904 EYTKKYGDYTQKSV
+1904 EYTKKYGDYTQMSV
-1918 AELNQR
+1918 TELNQR
-1924 KAALE
+1924 QAALV

-1939 ETSRKGLGLYKKSR
+1939 ETSRKGLDLYKKSR

-1983 VGVEADSVAG
+1983 VGVDADSVAG

-2097 KNLDAQIA
+2097 KNLDSQIA

-2111 QLEKAKKKTDN
+2111 QLEKDKKKTDN

-2202 SKILEPMLN
+2202 SKILQPMLD
-2211 SINKNLEDDFVLDS
+2211 SINKSLEDDFVLDS
-2225 DELSEIEDL
+2225 DELSSIEEL

>member
-234 ERLEYTQSSLN
+234 ERLEYTQSALN

-274 KRQKLGDYADG
+274 KRQKLEGYEDSRERQA
-285 AEKTSAEKE
+285 AEKE

-328 LDLEMARIKKAK
+328 LDLEMARIKKAE

-434 NKAKEKAANT
+434 ESAKEKAYET
-444 SAFKRGEEESVR
+444 SAFENGDAATYQSVNSLWKRD
-456 SMNALL
+456 L
-462 ERENDVK
+462 EIRE
-469 AKMAKIEEAARVK
+469 KMAKIEEAAKVK
-482 TEERIKLEKELA
+482 TKERIELEKELA

-557 HEAARAM
+557 HEAARAI
-564 ESIALTEKT
+564 ESVALTEKT
-573 ERERAEKVKAAWIEM
+573 EREKAEIANRILRERLAESS
-588 LKYNSTNGA
+588 KYGS
-597 ISSKDARGAIS
+597 ISSDSANRMIRATDNSQNVAEEERAIKKLEEAR
-608 YADNTQTL
+608 
-616 KDEKEAIEYLKDAR
+616 KH
-630 LRLNKEDEKYEE
+630 LNQNDVDYQE
-642 TLEDLNKK
+642 TLERLNTK

-675 REVNTTYAGALNFS
+675 REVNTTYDGALNFS
-689 KHTQS
+689 RNTQS

-731 DEINRQQE
+731 DEINRQKE
-739 AVDELEGKTKKTNSE
+739 SLDELEGKTKKTNSE

-790 ALAAIVQ
+790 ALSAIVQ

-807 QTVSLALKSPYR
+807 QTISLALKSPYR

-832 YRVETQKLHD
+832 YRIETEKLHD

-907 AEVFEMVSKRAVKFE
+907 AEVFDMVSKRAVKFE
-922 DVDAV
+922 DVDEV

-966 IGKQNE
+966 IGKENE
-972 GTIIS
+972 GLILT
-977 VISAARI
+977 VVRAARY
-984 IVAHWR
+984 IVAHWK

-1000 ETLVVGMAAWRVQ
+1000 ETLVVGMVAWRIN
-1013 MALSSKSL
+1013 MLRNSETL

-1031 YILATQ
+1031 YILVTK
-1037 GKNAMIAFS
+1037 GKKAMVDFS
-1046 KASSISSFAPFA
+1046 KASNISKFAPFS

-1067 LGNLILNFYKYK
+1067 LGNLILNIYKYK
-1079 QTISEINK
+1079 QAISEINK
-1087 KHDEAVKQINELNME
+1087 KHDEAVRQVNEINME

-1107 KKSNPYKEHVESL
+1107 KQQNPYKSQIDAL
-1120 QNLISLANKKYKM
+1120 KKLISLAEKKYKM
-1133 EIDVDIKKLSDGE
+1133 TIEVDIAKLNSDDIEKTFNE
-1146 IETMFNDIRS
+1146 IKNS
-1156 RMMSDELFI
+1156 MMSDELFI
-1165 SSAMKDFAS
+1165 SSAMKTFTNRDK
-1174 RNMWGNDIF
+1174 RLTLEDT
-1183 GDEIVEDIKD
+1183 IVEDMVD
-1193 FSDALQSYDEFIVNN
+1193 FSNSVQSLDEYISNN
-1208 QSKLI
+1208 QANIVSKLK
-1213 SSLRDNYND
+1213 DNYSD
-1222 LTDAEKKAL
+1222 LTKEEKDAL
-1231 EELSKGFDSSAESQE
+1231 EELSKGFDASAESQE
-1246 EYMQRTRDAITE
+1246 EYLKRVINT
-1258 LIVATGS
+1258 
-1265 ALFDKRTVLD
+1265 FDKIVGKEEERLEFARSYG
-1275 NKEYQSLY
+1275 KEGEYQKLASKI
-1283 NETNKRLGGLHNS
+1283 NNVWGG
-1296 ALTKISELRASSKE
+1296 TYYKIASGIDDLRDKTKE
-1310 AIKEWYE
+1310 AKKEWYE

-1329 KDELERKLK
+1329 KDELERRLK
-1338 LVISETQLRNEWNDN
+1338 IVINETQIKNEWNDK

-1367 TQKGITI
+1367 QQKGITI
-1374 KLNVPQATTM
+1374 KLNTPQVTTI

-1414 RDDIR
+1414 REDIR

-1435 FNSKDTSIA
+1435 FNSRDTKIA
-1444 DLYKDFDIVGA
+1444 DLYKDFDIVDA
-1455 NKQLGE
+1455 TKKLEE
-1461 LNAQINALGG
+1461 LNAQITALGG

-1491 KSIRDAHKDFISLN
+1491 KSIRDAHKDFLSLN

-1517 IKKNTGAFSEAAK
+1517 IKRNTGAFSEAAK

-1535 VSLTDFS
+1535 VSITDFS

-1650 ISNDTSLIDAINK
+1650 ISNDKSLIDAINK

-1778 FEDLEYF
+1778 FEDIEYF

-1791 VLKTKLEEFKG
+1791 VLKTKLEEFKS
-1802 SLSDLDVS
+1802 SLKDLPVS

-1832 KLLSET
+1832 KLLRET

-1843 GLPSEKELQ
+1843 KLPSEKKLQ
-1852 QQFADSSM
+1852 QQFADSSA
-1860 KVDEYQKELDAVNA
+1860 KVDEYQQELDAINA

-1879 NTILNADKKTEDNIK
+1879 NTILNTDKKTEDNIK
-1894 SSAEAEKSLS
+1894 SSAEAERTLS

-1918 AELNQR
+1918 TELNQR

-1939 ETSRKGLGLYKKSR
+1939 ETSRKGLDLYKKSR
-1953 QEYASAANK
+1953 EEYASAANK
-1962 VQQIGQQVDNA
+1962 AQQMGQQVDNA

-1983 VGVEADSVAG
+1983 VGVESDSVAG

-2111 QLEKAKKKTDN
+2111 QLEKDKKKTDN

-2202 SKILEPMLN
+2202 SKILQPMLD
-2211 SINKNLEDDFVLDS
+2211 SINKSLEDDFVLDS
-2225 DELSEIEDL
+2225 DELSSIEEL

>member
-24 KIVKSTNDATAAFE
+24 KIVKSTNDATSAFE

-178 VAKEREAYE
+178 AAKEREAYE
-187 ERERIMEEAFNKE
+187 ERERLEEEIFNRVKE
-200 KEIRKKSIEDAI
+200 SRKRNIENAM

-228 QKMTFA
+228 QKKTFA
-234 ERLEYTQSSLN
+234 ERLEYTQSALN

-274 KRQKLGDYADG
+274 KRQKLEGYEDSRERQA
-285 AEKTSAEKE
+285 AEKE

-328 LDLEMARIKKAK
+328 LDMEMARIKKAE

-345 RYATSPTGALEIS
+345 RYATSPSGALNLA

-434 NKAKEKAANT
+434 ASAKEKVSKT
-444 SAFKRGEEESVR
+444 SAFRNGDAASVQ
-456 SMNALL
+456 SMSALL
-462 ERENDVK
+462 EREKDIRE
-469 AKMAKIEEAARVK
+469 KMAKIEEAAKVK
-482 TEERIKLEKELA
+482 TKERIELEKELA
-494 FWTEQRDEARKKIN
+494 SWTAKRAEAGRKQ
-508 ERDIRD
+508 ETSEY
-514 AKKGKGSTEANN
+514 A
-526 YLYADEMA
+526 LADE
-534 QKKQQELSLI
+534 KVKEIERNLSLM
-544 DGYESALDEVVRK
+544 DGYESALDDVVRK
-557 HEAARAM
+557 HEAARAV

-573 ERERAEKVKAAWIEM
+573 ERERAEIANRILRERLAEAS
-588 LKYNSTNGA
+588 KYGS
-597 ISSKDARGAIS
+597 ISSDSANRMIRATDNSQNVAEEERAIKKLEEAR
-608 YADNTQTL
+608 
-616 KDEKEAIEYLKDAR
+616 KH
-630 LRLNKEDEKYEE
+630 LNQNDVDYQE
-642 TLEDLNKK
+642 TLERLNKK

-675 REVNTTYAGALNFS
+675 REVNTTYSGALNFS

-707 AREKLNKN
+707 AREKLNKY

-731 DEINRQQE
+731 DEINRQKE
-739 AVDELEGKTKKTNSE
+739 SLDELEGKTKKTNSE

-907 AEVFEMVSKRAVKFE
+907 AEVFDMVSKRAVKFE
-922 DVDAV
+922 DVDEV

-953 SNLRDAYEIMLND
+953 SNLRDAYELMLND

-1000 ETLVVGMAAWRVQ
+1000 ETLVVGMTAWRVQ

-1067 LGNLILNFYKYK
+1067 LGNLILNFHKYK
-1079 QTISEINK
+1079 QAISEINK
-1087 KHDEAVKQINELNME
+1087 KHDEAVRQVNEINME

-1107 KKSNPYKEHVESL
+1107 NQQNPYKSQIDAL
-1120 QNLISLANKKYKM
+1120 KKLISLAEKKYKM
-1133 EIDVDIKKLSDGE
+1133 TIEVDIAKLNSDDIEKTFNE
-1146 IETMFNDIRS
+1146 IKNS
-1156 RMMSDELFI
+1156 MMSDELFI
-1165 SSAMKDFAS
+1165 SSAMKTFTNRDK
-1174 RNMWGNDIF
+1174 RLTLEDT
-1183 GDEIVEDIKD
+1183 IVEDMVD
-1193 FSDALQSYDEFIVNN
+1193 FSNSVQSLDEYISNN
-1208 QSKLI
+1208 QANIVSKLK
-1213 SSLRDNYND
+1213 DNYSD
-1222 LTDAEKKAL
+1222 LTKEEKDAL
-1231 EELSKGFDSSAESQE
+1231 EELSKVFDASAESQE
-1246 EYMQRTRDAITE
+1246 EYLKRVINT
-1258 LIVATGS
+1258 
-1265 ALFDKRTVLD
+1265 FDKIVGKEEERLEFARSYG
-1275 NKEYQSLY
+1275 KEGEYQKLASKINNVWGGTY
-1283 NETNKRLGGLHNS
+1283 N
-1296 ALTKISELRASSKE
+1296 KIASGIDNLRDKTKE
-1310 AIKEWYE
+1310 AKKEWYE

-1329 KDELERKLK
+1329 KEELERKLK
-1338 LVISETQLRNEWNDN
+1338 MVINETQIKNEWNDK

-1374 KLNVPQATTM
+1374 KLNVPQVTTM

-1419 TTLEEDYKKL
+1419 TTLQEDYKKL
-1429 KAEIDR
+1429 EEDIKE
-1435 FNSKDTSIA
+1435 FNSRDTSIA

-1455 NKQLGE
+1455 NKQLEE

-1556 LLEMIPKNAKNAR
+1556 LLEIIPKNAKNAR

-1716 ELQSVTDVIN
+1716 ELQSVTDVIS

-1752 IKRNA
+1752 IKHNA

-1802 SLSDLDVS
+1802 SLKDLPVS

-1852 QQFADSSM
+1852 QQFADSST
-1860 KVDEYQKELDAVNA
+1860 KVDEYQKELDAINA

-1879 NTILNADKKTEDNIK
+1879 NTILNTDKKTENNIK

-1918 AELNQR
+1918 TELNQR

-2027 GVIGWIATALQ
+2027 GVIGWIATSLQ

-2048 SIHDKKR
+2048 SIHDKKK
-2055 EKQIQKELDLVK
+2055 EKQIKKELDLVK

-2111 QLEKAKKKTDN
+2111 QLEKDKKKTDN

-2202 SKILEPMLN
+2202 SKILQPMLD
-2211 SINKNLEDDFVLDS
+2211 SINKSLEDDFILDS

-2254 VFSDYVNTEANGEL
+2254 VFSDYVDTEANGEL

>member
-187 ERERIMEEAFNKE
+187 ERERLEEEIFNRVKE
-200 KEIRKKSIEDAI
+200 SRKRNIENAM

-274 KRQKLGDYADG
+274 KRQKLEGYEDSR
-285 AEKTSAEKE
+285 EKQAAEKE

-328 LDLEMARIKKAK
+328 LDLEMARIKKAE

-345 RYATSPTGALEIS
+345 RYATSPSGALNLA

-434 NKAKEKAANT
+434 ASAKEKVSKT
-444 SAFKRGEEESVR
+444 SAFRNGDAASVR
-456 SMNALL
+456 SMSALL
-462 ERENDVK
+462 EREKDIRE
-469 AKMAKIEEAARVK
+469 KMSKIEESAKVK
-482 TEERIKLEKELA
+482 TKERIELEKELA
-494 FWTEQRDEARKKIN
+494 SWTAKRAEAGRKQ
-508 ERDIRD
+508 ETSEY
-514 AKKGKGSTEANN
+514 A
-526 YLYADEMA
+526 LADE
-534 QKKQQELSLI
+534 KVKEIERNLSLM
-544 DGYESALDEVVRK
+544 DGYESALDDVVRK

-573 ERERAEKVKAAWIEM
+573 ERERAEIANRI
-588 LKYNSTNGA
+588 LKERLAESSKYGS
-597 ISSKDARGAIS
+597 ISSDSANRMIRATDNSQNVAEEERAIKKLEEARK
-608 YADNTQTL
+608 N
-616 KDEKEAIEYLKDAR
+616 
-630 LRLNKEDEKYEE
+630 LNKNDVDYQE
-642 TLEDLNKK
+642 TLERLNKK

-675 REVNTTYAGALNFS
+675 REVNTTYDGALDFS
-689 KHTQS
+689 RNTQS

-731 DEINRQQE
+731 DEINRQKE
-739 AVDELEGKTKKTNSE
+739 SLDELEGKTKKTNSE

-780 LRGEFALQQK
+780 LRGEFALQKK
-790 ALAAIVQ
+790 ALSAIVQ

-807 QTVSLALKSPYR
+807 QTISLALKSPYR

-832 YRVETQKLHD
+832 YRIETEKLHD

-922 DVDAV
+922 DVDEV

-977 VISAARI
+977 VISSARFI
-984 IVAHWR
+984 ISHW
-990 EIATIVKPIL
+990 EGIATIVKPIL
-1000 ETLVVGMAAWRVQ
+1000 EMLVVGMAAWRVQ
-1013 MALSSKSL
+1013 MLRNSETI

-1031 YILATQ
+1031 YILVTK
-1037 GKNAMIAFS
+1037 GKKAMVDFS
-1046 KASSISSFAPFA
+1046 KASNISKFAPFT
-1058 LAIGAAVAA
+1058 LAIGAAVVA
-1067 LGNLILNFYKYK
+1067 LGHLISNINKYN
-1079 QTISEINK
+1079 QAISEINK
-1087 KHDEAVKQINELNME
+1087 KHDEAVRQINELNME

-1107 KKSNPYKEHVESL
+1107 KQQNPYKAQIDAL
-1120 QNLISLANKKYKM
+1120 KKLISLAEKKYKM
-1133 EIDVDIKKLSDGE
+1133 NIEVDISKLNQED
-1146 IETMFNDIRS
+1146 IEKTFNDIRS
-1156 RMMSDELFI
+1156 RMSSDELFI
-1165 SSAMKDFAS
+1165 SSAMKTFS
-1174 RNMWGNDIF
+1174 NREHVRFNLF
-1183 GDEIVEDIKD
+1183 GDEIVDDVKD
-1193 FSDALQSYDEFIVNN
+1193 FSDALQYYNEIIVNN
-1208 QSKLI
+1208 QSEII
-1213 SSLRDNYND
+1213 SSLKDNYND
-1222 LTDAEKKAL
+1222 LTEAEKKAL

-1246 EYMQRTRDAITE
+1246 EYLQRVGNILGKLRKQEQERLDFSYNNSTYEEYKKLSSEIANIWGITYTRIGMGFDT
-1258 LIVATGS
+1258 LIHQT
-1265 ALFDKRTVLD
+1265 
-1275 NKEYQSLY
+1275 
-1283 NETNKRLGGLHNS
+1283 
-1296 ALTKISELRASSKE
+1296 KE
-1310 AIKEWYE
+1310 AKKEWYE

-1367 TQKGITI
+1367 EQKGITI
-1374 KLNVPQATTM
+1374 KLNVPQVTTM

-1414 RDDIR
+1414 REDLI
-1419 TTLEEDYKKL
+1419 TTLDEEYKKL
-1429 KAEIDR
+1429 KAERDR
-1435 FNSKDTSIA
+1435 FKSRDTSIA
-1444 DLYKDFDIVGA
+1444 DLYEDFDIVGA
-1455 NKQLGE
+1455 TKKLAELKAQ
-1461 LNAQINALGG
+1461 LNALRG
-1471 NTDKLKK
+1471 NDDKLKK
-1478 GGGSQK
+1478 GGDSQK

-1491 KSIRDAHKDFISLN
+1491 KSIRDAHKNFISLN

-1517 IKKNTGAFSEAAK
+1517 IKRNTGAFSEAAK

-1535 VSLTDFS
+1535 VSLKDFS
-1542 NFDSEGGSI
+1542 NFDTEEGSI

-1618 SDFVETFFNIPN
+1618 SDFLETFFNIPN

-1650 ISNDTSLIDAINK
+1650 ISNDKSLIDAINK

-1778 FEDLEYF
+1778 FEDIEYF

-1791 VLKTKLEEFKG
+1791 VLKTKLEEFKS
-1802 SLSDLDVS
+1802 SLKDLPVS

-1832 KLLSET
+1832 KLLRET

-1843 GLPSEKELQ
+1843 KLPSEEKLQ
-1852 QQFADSSM
+1852 QQFADSSA
-1860 KVDEYQKELDAVNA
+1860 KVDEYQQELDAINA

-1879 NTILNADKKTEDNIK
+1879 NTILNTDKKTEDNIK
-1894 SSAEAEKSLS
+1894 SSAEAERTLS

-1918 AELNQR
+1918 TELNQR

-1939 ETSRKGLGLYKKSR
+1939 ETSRKGLDLYKKSR
-1953 QEYASAANK
+1953 EEYASAANK
-1962 VQQIGQQVDNA
+1962 AQQMGQQVDNA

-1983 VGVEADSVAG
+1983 VGVESDSVAG

-2111 QLEKAKKKTDN
+2111 QLEKDKKKTDN

-2202 SKILEPMLN
+2202 SKILQPMLD
-2211 SINKNLEDDFVLDS
+2211 SINKSLEDDFVLDS
-2225 DELSEIEDL
+2225 DELSSIEEL

>member
-68 VDGKNVKSISETMDR
+68 VDGRNVKSISETMDR

-114 HIANINKVIKDLK
+114 RIANINKVIKDLK

-171 YSNYEEE
+171 YSSYEEE
-178 VAKEREAYE
+178 VAKEKEAYE
-187 ERERIMEEAFNKE
+187 ERERLEEEIFN
-200 KEIRKKSIEDAI
+200 RVKKSRKRNIENAM

-234 ERLEYTQSSLN
+234 ERLEYTQSALN

-258 RKEYKQLLAE
+258 RKEYKQLLTE

-274 KRQKLGDYADG
+274 KRQKLEGYEDSR
-285 AEKTSAEKE
+285 EKQAAEKE

-328 LDLEMARIKKAK
+328 LDLEMARIKKAE

-345 RYATSPTGALEIS
+345 RYATSPSGALNLA

-434 NKAKEKAANT
+434 ASAKEKAYKT
-444 SAFKRGEEESVR
+444 SAFRNRDEASVQ
-456 SMNALL
+456 STIALL
-462 ERENDVK
+462 EREKDIR
-469 AKMAKIEEAARVK
+469 AKMAKIEEAAKVK
-482 TEERIKLEKELA
+482 TKERIELEKELA
-494 FWTEQRDEARKKIN
+494 SWTAKRAEAGRKQ
-508 ERDIRD
+508 ETSEY
-514 AKKGKGSTEANN
+514 A
-526 YLYADEMA
+526 LADE
-534 QKKQQELSLI
+534 KVQEIERNLSLM
-544 DGYESALDEVVRK
+544 DGYESALDDVVRK

-573 ERERAEKVKAAWIEM
+573 ERERAEIANRILRERLAESS
-588 LKYNSTNGA
+588 KYGS
-597 ISSKDARGAIS
+597 ISSDSANRMIRATDNSQNVAEEERAIKKLEEARK
-608 YADNTQTL
+608 N
-616 KDEKEAIEYLKDAR
+616 
-630 LRLNKEDEKYEE
+630 LNKNDVDYQE
-642 TLEDLNKK
+642 TLERLNKK

-675 REVNTTYAGALNFS
+675 REVNTTYDGALNFS
-689 KHTQS
+689 RNTQS

-731 DEINRQQE
+731 DEIKRQQE
-739 AVDELEGKTKKTNSE
+739 AIDELEGKTKKTNSE

-775 SKVVQ
+775 SKVVT

-790 ALAAIVQ
+790 ALSAIVQ

-807 QTVSLALKSPYR
+807 QTISLALKSPYR

-832 YRVETQKLHD
+832 YRIETQKLHD

-922 DVDAV
+922 DVDEV

-984 IVAHWR
+984 IIAHWR

-1079 QTISEINK
+1079 QAISEINK
-1087 KHDEAVKQINELNME
+1087 KHDEAVRQVNEINME

-1107 KKSNPYKEHVESL
+1107 KQQNPYKSQIDAL
-1120 QNLISLANKKYKM
+1120 KKLISLAEKKYKM
-1133 EIDVDIKKLSDGE
+1133 TIEVDIAKLNSED
-1146 IETMFNDIRS
+1146 IENTFNDIRS

-1165 SSAMKDFAS
+1165 SSAMKTFTNRDK
-1174 RNMWGNDIF
+1174 RLTLEDT
-1183 GDEIVEDIKD
+1183 IVEDMRD
-1193 FSDALQSYDEFIVNN
+1193 FSNSVQSLDEYISNN
-1208 QSKLI
+1208 QANIVSKLK
-1213 SSLRDNYND
+1213 DNYSD
-1222 LTDAEKKAL
+1222 LTKEEKDAL
-1231 EELSKGFDSSAESQE
+1231 EELSKGFDASAESQE
-1246 EYMQRTRDAITE
+1246 EYLKRVINT
-1258 LIVATGS
+1258 
-1265 ALFDKRTVLD
+1265 FDKIVGKEEERLEFARSYG
-1275 NKEYQSLY
+1275 KEGEYQKLASKI
-1283 NETNKRLGGLHNS
+1283 NDVWGG
-1296 ALTKISELRASSKE
+1296 TYYKIASGIDNLRDKTKE
-1310 AIKEWYE
+1310 ATKEWYE
-1317 YIKKVQGLEGLP
+1317 FIKRVEGLEGLP

-1338 LVISETQLRNEWNDN
+1338 LVINETQIKNEWNDK

-1367 TQKGITI
+1367 TQNGITI
-1374 KLNVPQATTM
+1374 KLNVPQVTTM

-1414 RDDIR
+1414 REDLI
-1419 TTLEEDYKKL
+1419 TTLDEEYKKR
-1429 KAEIDR
+1429 KAERDR
-1435 FNSKDTSIA
+1435 YNSRDTKIA

-1455 NKQLGE
+1455 TKKLAELKAQ
-1461 LNAQINALGG
+1461 LNALRG
-1471 NTDKLKK
+1471 NDDKLKK

-1530 NAKLD
+1530 NAKLN
-1535 VSLTDFS
+1535 VSLKDFY

-1556 LLEMIPKNAKNAR
+1556 LLEMIPKNANNAR

-1618 SDFVETFFNIPN
+1618 SDFVETFFNIPS

-1822 EGVMIDRNPF
+1822 ENVMINRNPF

-1852 QQFADSSM
+1852 QQFADSSA

-1879 NTILNADKKTEDNIK
+1879 NTILNTDKKTEDNIK

-1904 EYTKKYGDYTQKSV
+1904 EYTKKYGDYTQMSV
-1918 AELNQR
+1918 TELNQMR
-1924 KAALE
+1924 AALE
-1929 ENLNKEKGIA
+1929 QNLNKEKEIA
-1939 ETSRKGLGLYKKSR
+1939 NTSRKGLGLYKKSR

-1983 VGVEADSVAG
+1983 VGVESDSVAG

-2027 GVIGWIATALQ
+2027 GVIGWIATSLQ

-2097 KNLDAQIA
+2097 KNLDSQIA

-2111 QLEKAKKKTDN
+2111 QLEKDKKKTDN

-2202 SKILEPMLN
+2202 SKILQPMLD
-2211 SINKNLEDDFVLDS
+2211 SINKSLEDDFVLDS
-2225 DELSEIEDL
+2225 DELSSIEEL

>member
-68 VDGKNVKSISETMDR
+68 VDGRNVKSISETIDR

-171 YSNYEEE
+171 YSSYEEE
-178 VAKEREAYE
+178 VAKEKEAYE
-187 ERERIMEEAFNKE
+187 ERERLEEEIFNRVKE
-200 KEIRKKSIEDAI
+200 SRKRNIENAM

-234 ERLEYTQSSLN
+234 ERLEYTQSALN

-274 KRQKLGDYADG
+274 KRQKLEGYEDSRERQA
-285 AEKTSAEKE
+285 AEKE

-328 LDLEMARIKKAK
+328 LDIEMARIKKAE

-345 RYATSPTGALEIS
+345 RYATSPSGALNLA

-434 NKAKEKAANT
+434 ASAKEKAYKT
-444 SAFKRGEEESVR
+444 SAFGNRDEASVH
-456 SMNALL
+456 SIVALL
-462 ERENDVK
+462 EREKDIRE
-469 AKMAKIEEAARVK
+469 KMAKIEEAAKVK
-482 TEERIKLEKELA
+482 TKERIELEKELA
-494 FWTEQRDEARKKIN
+494 SWTAKREEAGRKQ
-508 ERDIRD
+508 ETSEY
-514 AKKGKGSTEANN
+514 A
-526 YLYADEMA
+526 LADE
-534 QKKQQELSLI
+534 KVKEIERNLSLM
-544 DGYESALDEVVRK
+544 DGYESALDDVVRK

-573 ERERAEKVKAAWIEM
+573 EKEKAEIANRILKERLAESSKYGSISSDSASRMIRATDNSQNVAEEERAIKKLEE
-588 LKYNSTNGA
+588 
-597 ISSKDARGAIS
+597 AR
-608 YADNTQTL
+608 
-616 KDEKEAIEYLKDAR
+616 KH
-630 LRLNKEDEKYEE
+630 LNQNDVNYQE
-642 TLEDLNKK
+642 TLERLNKK

-675 REVNTTYAGALNFS
+675 REVNTTYDGALNFS
-689 KHTQS
+689 RNTQS

-731 DEINRQQE
+731 DEINRQKE
-739 AVDELEGKTKKTNSE
+739 SLDELEGKTKKTNSE

-907 AEVFEMVSKRAVKFE
+907 AEVFDMVSKRAVKFE
-922 DVDAV
+922 DVDEV

-977 VISAARI
+977 VISSARY

-1000 ETLVVGMAAWRVQ
+1000 ETLVVGMTAWRVQ

-1046 KASSISSFAPFA
+1046 KAASISSFAPFA

-1079 QTISEINK
+1079 QAISEINK

-1174 RNMWGNDIF
+1174 RNMWSNDIF

-1222 LTDAEKKAL
+1222 LTEAEKKAL
-1231 EELSKGFDSSAESQE
+1231 DELSKGFDSSAESQE

-1265 ALFDKRTVLD
+1265 ALFDKRKVLD

-1296 ALTKISELRASSKE
+1296 ALTKISELRVSSKE

-1374 KLNVPQATTM
+1374 KLNVPQVTTM

-1419 TTLEEDYKKL
+1419 TTLQEDYKKL
-1429 KAEIDR
+1429 EEDIKE
-1435 FNSKDTSIA
+1435 FNSRDTSIA
-1444 DLYKDFDIVGA
+1444 DLYKDFDIVSA
-1455 NKQLGE
+1455 NKQLEE
-1461 LNAQINALGG
+1461 LNAQITALGG

-1556 LLEMIPKNAKNAR
+1556 LLEMIPKNANNAR

-1591 FDDLSRQFEKM
+1591 FDDLSRQFEQM

-1778 FEDLEYF
+1778 FEDIEYF

-1791 VLKTKLEEFKG
+1791 VLKTKLEEFKS
-1802 SLSDLDVS
+1802 SLKDLPVS

-1822 EGVMIDRNPF
+1822 ENVMIDRNPF

-1843 GLPSEKELQ
+1843 KLPSEKELQ

-1860 KVDEYQKELDAVNA
+1860 KVDEYQKELDAINA

-1879 NTILNADKKTEDNIK
+1879 NTILNTDKKSENNIK

-1904 EYTKKYGDYTQKSV
+1904 EYTQKYGDYTQMSV

-1924 KAALE
+1924 QAALV
-1929 ENLNKEKGIA
+1929 ENLNKEKEIA
-1939 ETSRKGLGLYKKSR
+1939 DTSRKGLGLYKKSR

-1983 VGVEADSVAG
+1983 VGVESDSVAG

-2097 KNLDAQIA
+2097 KNLDSQIA

-2111 QLEKAKKKTDN
+2111 QLEKDKKKTDN

-2202 SKILEPMLN
+2202 SKILQPMLD
-2211 SINKNLEDDFVLDS
+2211 SINKSLEDDFVLDS
-2225 DELSEIEDL
+2225 DELSSIEDL

-2268 DGLQKGI
+2268 VGLQKGI

>member
-68 VDGKNVKSISETMDR
+68 VDGRNVKSISETMDR

-93 TDLFDT
+93 ADLFDT

-187 ERERIMEEAFNKE
+187 ERERLEEEIFNRVKE
-200 KEIRKKSIEDAI
+200 SRKRNIENAM

-234 ERLEYTQSSLN
+234 ERLEYTQSALN

-274 KRQKLGDYADG
+274 KRQKLEGYEDSR
-285 AEKTSAEKE
+285 EKQAAEKE

-328 LDLEMARIKKAK
+328 LDIEMARIKKAE

-345 RYATSPTGALEIS
+345 RYATSPSGALNLA

-434 NKAKEKAANT
+434 ASAKEKAYKT
-444 SAFKRGEEESVR
+444 SAFGNRDEASVH
-456 SMNALL
+456 SIVALL
-462 ERENDVK
+462 EREKDIR
-469 AKMAKIEEAARVK
+469 AKMAKIEEAAKVK
-482 TEERIKLEKELA
+482 TKERIELEKELA
-494 FWTEQRDEARKKIN
+494 SWTAKRAEAGRKQ
-508 ERDIRD
+508 ETSEY
-514 AKKGKGSTEANN
+514 A
-526 YLYADEMA
+526 LADE
-534 QKKQQELSLI
+534 KVKEIERNLSLM
-544 DGYESALDEVVRK
+544 DGYESALDDVVRK

-573 ERERAEKVKAAWIEM
+573 ERERAEIANRILRERLAESS
-588 LKYNSTNGA
+588 KYGS
-597 ISSKDARGAIS
+597 ISSDSANRMIRATDNSQNVAEEERAIKKLEEAR
-608 YADNTQTL
+608 
-616 KDEKEAIEYLKDAR
+616 KH
-630 LRLNKEDEKYEE
+630 LNQNDVDYQE
-642 TLEDLNKK
+642 TLERLNKK

-675 REVNTTYAGALNFS
+675 REVNTTYSGALDFS
-689 KHTQS
+689 RNTQS

-707 AREKLNKN
+707 AREKLNKY

-731 DEINRQQE
+731 DEINRQKKSL
-739 AVDELEGKTKKTNSE
+739 DELEGKTKKTNSE

-780 LRGEFALQQK
+780 LRGEFALQKK
-790 ALAAIVQ
+790 ALSAIVQ

-807 QTVSLALKSPYR
+807 QTISLALKSPYR

-832 YRVETQKLHD
+832 YRIETEKLHD

-922 DVDAV
+922 DVDEV

-972 GTIIS
+972 GAILS
-977 VISAARI
+977 VISSARYI
-984 IVAHWR
+984 ISNWK

-1000 ETLVVGMAAWRVQ
+1000 ETLVVGMTARRVQ
-1013 MALSSKSL
+1013 MVLSSKSL

-1058 LAIGAAVAA
+1058 LAIGAAVTA
-1067 LGNLILNFYKYK
+1067 LANLIVNFVKYK
-1079 QTISEINK
+1079 QVISDINK

-1156 RMMSDELFI
+1156 RMLSDELFI

-1174 RNMWGNDIF
+1174 RNMWSNDIF

-1193 FSDALQSYDEFIVNN
+1193 FSNALQSYDEFIVNN

-1222 LTDAEKKAL
+1222 LTEAEKKAL

-1265 ALFDKRTVLD
+1265 ALFDKRKVLD

-1296 ALTKISELRASSKE
+1296 ALTKISELRVSSKE

-1374 KLNVPQATTM
+1374 KLNVPQVSTM

-1408 SNVDVT
+1408 SKVDVT

-1419 TTLEEDYKKL
+1419 TPLEEDYKKL

-1435 FNSKDTSIA
+1435 FNSKDTRIA
-1444 DLYKDFDIVGA
+1444 NLYKDYDIDGA
-1455 NKQLGE
+1455 TKKLKE
-1461 LNAQINALGG
+1461 LAAQIAALGG
-1471 NTDKLKK
+1471 DLDKLNKEKK
-1478 GGGSQK
+1478 K

-1491 KSIRDAHKDFISLN
+1491 KSIRDTHKDFISLN

-1530 NAKLD
+1530 NAKLN
-1535 VSLTDFS
+1535 VSLKDFS

-1551 GALNK
+1551 GALKK
-1556 LLEMIPKNAKNAR
+1556 LLEMIPKKAKNAR
-1569 INIQKMIGDITSEDI
+1569 INIQKMIGDITSEDT
-1584 VNNAKES
+1584 VNKAKES

-1791 VLKTKLEEFKG
+1791 VLKTKLEEFKS
-1802 SLSDLDVS
+1802 SLKDLPVS

-1822 EGVMIDRNPF
+1822 ENVMIDRNPF

-1879 NTILNADKKTEDNIK
+1879 NTILNTDKKTEDNIK

-1918 AELNQR
+1918 TELSQR

-1929 ENLNKEKGIA
+1929 QNLNKEKEIA
-1939 ETSRKGLGLYKKSR
+1939 NTSRKGLGLYKKSR

-1983 VGVEADSVAG
+1983 VGVESDSVAG

-2111 QLEKAKKKTDN
+2111 QLEKDKKKTDN

-2202 SKILEPMLN
+2202 SKILQPMLD
-2211 SINKNLEDDFVLDS
+2211 SINKSLEDDFVLDS
-2225 DELSEIEDL
+2225 DELSSIEEL

>member
-68 VDGKNVKSISETMDR
+68 VDGRNVKSISETMDR

-178 VAKEREAYE
+178 VAKERAAYE
-187 ERERIMEEAFNKE
+187 ERERLEEEIFNRVKE
-200 KEIRKKSIEDAI
+200 SRKRNIENAM

-234 ERLEYTQSSLN
+234 ERLEYTQSALN

-274 KRQKLGDYADG
+274 KRQKLEGYEDSREKQA
-285 AEKTSAEKE
+285 AERE
-294 YDIQFERRNARRIEI
+294 YDTQFERRNARRIEI

-316 VVDIAENAQRKI
+316 VVDIAENAQRKV
-328 LDLEMARIKKAK
+328 LDLEMARIKKAE

-345 RYATSPTGALEIS
+345 RYATSPSGALNLA

-434 NKAKEKAANT
+434 ASAKEKAYKT
-444 SAFKRGEEESVR
+444 SAFGNRDEASVH
-456 SMNALL
+456 STIALL
-462 ERENDVK
+462 EREKDIRG
-469 AKMAKIEEAARVK
+469 KMAKIEEAANVK
-482 TEERIKLEKELA
+482 TKERIELEKELA
-494 FWTEQRDEARKKIN
+494 FWTEQRDAARKKIN

-514 AKKGKGSTEANN
+514 AKKGKGSNEANN
-526 YLYADEMA
+526 YLYADEMV

-544 DGYESALDEVVRK
+544 DGYESALDDVVRK

-573 ERERAEKVKAAWIEM
+573 ERERAEIAHRILRERLAESS
-588 LKYNSTNGA
+588 KYGS
-597 ISSKDARGAIS
+597 ISSDSANRMIRATDNSQNVAEEERAIKKLEEAR
-608 YADNTQTL
+608 
-616 KDEKEAIEYLKDAR
+616 KH
-630 LRLNKEDEKYEE
+630 LNQNDVDYQE
-642 TLEDLNKK
+642 TLERLNKK

-675 REVNTTYAGALNFS
+675 REVNTTYDGALNFS
-689 KHTQS
+689 RNTQS

-731 DEINRQQE
+731 DEINRQKE
-739 AVDELEGKTKKTNSE
+739 SLDELEGKTKKTNSE

-780 LRGEFALQQK
+780 LRGEFGKQQK

-807 QTVSLALKSPYR
+807 QTISLALKSPYR
-819 VKQLVTY
+819 VSQLITY

-887 NILGELATY
+887 NILGELAKY

-922 DVDAV
+922 DVDEV

-945 AETVAGQL
+945 AETVAGQY

-966 IGKQNE
+966 IGKENE
-972 GTIIS
+972 GLIIN
-977 VISAARI
+977 VISAARF
-984 IVAHWR
+984 IVSHWR

-1000 ETLVVGMAAWRVQ
+1000 ETLVVGMVAWRIN
-1013 MALSSKSL
+1013 MLRNSETL

-1046 KASSISSFAPFA
+1046 KASSISNFAPFA

-1067 LGNLILNFYKYK
+1067 LGNLILNFHEYK
-1079 QTISEINK
+1079 QAISEINK
-1087 KHDEAVKQINELNME
+1087 KHDEAVRQVNEINME

-1107 KKSNPYKEHVESL
+1107 KQQNPYKSQIDAL
-1120 QNLISLANKKYKM
+1120 KKLISLAEKKYKM
-1133 EIDVDIKKLSDGE
+1133 TIDVDIAKLNSDD
-1146 IETMFNDIRS
+1146 IENTFNDIRS

-1165 SSAMKDFAS
+1165 SSAMKTFTNRDK
-1174 RNMWGNDIF
+1174 RLTLEDT
-1183 GDEIVEDIKD
+1183 IVEDMRD
-1193 FSDALQSYDEFIVNN
+1193 FSNSVQSLDEYISNN
-1208 QSKLI
+1208 QANIVSKLK
-1213 SSLRDNYND
+1213 DNYSD
-1222 LTDAEKKAL
+1222 LTEEEKDAL
-1231 EELSKGFDSSAESQE
+1231 EELSKGFDASAESQE
-1246 EYMQRTRDAITE
+1246 EYLKRVINT
-1258 LIVATGS
+1258 
-1265 ALFDKRTVLD
+1265 FDKIVGKEEERLEFARSYG
-1275 NKEYQSLY
+1275 KEGEYQKLASKINNVWGGTY
-1283 NETNKRLGGLHNS
+1283 N
-1296 ALTKISELRASSKE
+1296 KIASGIGNLRDKTKE
-1310 AIKEWYE
+1310 AKKEWYE

-1329 KDELERKLK
+1329 KDELERRLK
-1338 LVISETQLRNEWNDN
+1338 IVINETQIKNEWNDK

-1374 KLNVPQATTM
+1374 KLNAPQPTTM
-1384 DNVLSSWQEEYNRK
+1384 ANVLSSWQEEYNRK

-1419 TTLEEDYKKL
+1419 TTLQEDYKKL
-1429 KAEIDR
+1429 EEDIKE
-1435 FNSKDTSIA
+1435 FNSRDTSIA

-1455 NKQLGE
+1455 NKKLEE
-1461 LNAQINALGG
+1461 LNAQITALGG

-1517 IKKNTGAFSEAAK
+1517 IKRNTGAFSEAAK

-1609 IELKDAGFN
+1609 IELKDSGFN

-1822 EGVMIDRNPF
+1822 ENVMIDRNPF

-1860 KVDEYQKELDAVNA
+1860 KVDEYQKELDAINA

-1879 NTILNADKKTEDNIK
+1879 NTILNTDKKTEDNIK

-1918 AELNQR
+1918 TELNQR
-1924 KAALE
+1924 KDALE
-1929 ENLNKEKGIA
+1929 QNLNKEKEIA
-1939 ETSRKGLGLYKKSR
+1939 NTSRKGLGLYKKSR

-1983 VGVEADSVAG
+1983 VGVESDSVAG

-2004 LIFSAIQMQLQFK
+2004 LIFSAIEMQLQFK

-2027 GVIGWIATALQ
+2027 GVIGWIATSLQ

-2048 SIHDKKR
+2048 SIHDKKK

-2097 KNLDAQIA
+2097 KNLDSQIA

-2111 QLEKAKKKTDN
+2111 QLEKDKKKTDN

-2202 SKILEPMLN
+2202 SKILQPMLD
-2211 SINKNLEDDFVLDS
+2211 SINKSLEDDFVLDS
-2225 DELSEIEDL
+2225 DELSSIEEL

>member
-68 VDGKNVKSISETMDR
+68 VDGRNVKSISETIDR

-152 INPRT
+152 IKPRT

-171 YSNYEEE
+171 YSSYEEE
-178 VAKEREAYE
+178 VAKEKEAYE
-187 ERERIMEEAFNKE
+187 ERERLEEEIFNRVKE
-200 KEIRKKSIEDAI
+200 SRKRNIENAM

-274 KRQKLGDYADG
+274 KRQKLEGYEDSRERQA
-285 AEKTSAEKE
+285 AEKE

-328 LDLEMARIKKAK
+328 LDLEMARIKKAE

-345 RYATSPTGALEIS
+345 RYATSPSGALNLA

-444 SAFKRGEEESVR
+444 SAFKKGEEESVR

-573 ERERAEKVKAAWIEM
+573 EKEKAEIANRILREKLAESSKYGSISSDSANRMIRATDNSQNVAEEERAIKKLEE
-588 LKYNSTNGA
+588 
-597 ISSKDARGAIS
+597 AR
-608 YADNTQTL
+608 
-616 KDEKEAIEYLKDAR
+616 KH
-630 LRLNKEDEKYEE
+630 LNQNDVDYQE
-642 TLEDLNKK
+642 TLERLNKK

-675 REVNTTYAGALNFS
+675 REVNTTYDGALNFS
-689 KHTQS
+689 RNTQS

-731 DEINRQQE
+731 DEINRQKE
-739 AVDELEGKTKKTNSE
+739 SLDELEGKTKKTNSE

-907 AEVFEMVSKRAVKFE
+907 AEVFDMVSKRAVKFE
-922 DVDAV
+922 DVDEV

-966 IGKQNE
+966 IGKENE
-972 GTIIS
+972 GLIIN
-977 VISAARI
+977 VISSARY

-1000 ETLVVGMAAWRVQ
+1000 ETLVVGMIAWRIN
-1013 MALSSKSL
+1013 MLRNSETL

-1037 GKNAMIAFS
+1037 GKNAMIDFS
-1046 KASSISSFAPFA
+1046 KASNISKFAPFS

-1067 LGNLILNFYKYK
+1067 LGNLILNIYKYK
-1079 QTISEINK
+1079 QAISEINK
-1087 KHDEAVKQINELNME
+1087 KHDEAVRQVNEINME

-1107 KKSNPYKEHVESL
+1107 KQQNPYKSQIDAL
-1120 QNLISLANKKYKM
+1120 KKLISLAEKKYKM
-1133 EIDVDIKKLSDGE
+1133 TIEVDIAKLNSDDIEKTFNE
-1146 IETMFNDIRS
+1146 IKNS
-1156 RMMSDELFI
+1156 MMSDELFI
-1165 SSAMKDFAS
+1165 SSAMKTFTNRDK
-1174 RNMWGNDIF
+1174 RLTLEDT
-1183 GDEIVEDIKD
+1183 IVEDMVD
-1193 FSDALQSYDEFIVNN
+1193 FSNSVQSLDEYISNN
-1208 QSKLI
+1208 QANIVSKLK
-1213 SSLRDNYND
+1213 DNYSD
-1222 LTDAEKKAL
+1222 LTKEEKDAL
-1231 EELSKGFDSSAESQE
+1231 EELSKGFNASAESQE
-1246 EYMQRTRDAITE
+1246 EYLKRVINT
-1258 LIVATGS
+1258 
-1265 ALFDKRTVLD
+1265 FDKIVGKEEERLEFARSYG
-1275 NKEYQSLY
+1275 KEGEYQKLASEI
-1283 NETNKRLGGLHNS
+1283 NNVWGG
-1296 ALTKISELRASSKE
+1296 TYYKIASGIDNLRDKTKE
-1310 AIKEWYE
+1310 AKKEWYE

-1329 KDELERKLK
+1329 KDELERRLK
-1338 LVISETQLRNEWNDN
+1338 IVINETQIKNEWNDK

-1367 TQKGITI
+1367 QQKGITI
-1374 KLNVPQATTM
+1374 KLNVPQVTTM
-1384 DNVLSSWQEEYNRK
+1384 DNVLSSWQEEYNSK

-1408 SNVDVT
+1408 SNIDVT
-1414 RDDIR
+1414 REDLI
-1419 TTLEEDYKKL
+1419 TTLDEQYKKL
-1429 KAEIDR
+1429 KADRDR
-1435 FNSKDTSIA
+1435 FNSRDTTIA

-1455 NKQLGE
+1455 TKKLAELKAQ
-1461 LNAQINALGG
+1461 LNALRG
-1471 NTDKLKK
+1471 NDDKLKK

-1517 IKKNTGAFSEAAK
+1517 IKRNTGAFSEAAK

-1556 LLEMIPKNAKNAR
+1556 LLEMIPKKAKNAR

-1791 VLKTKLEEFKG
+1791 VLKTKLEEFKS
-1802 SLSDLDVS
+1802 SLKDLPVS

-1822 EGVMIDRNPF
+1822 ENVMIDRNPF

-1852 QQFADSSM
+1852 QQFADSSA
-1860 KVDEYQKELDAVNA
+1860 KVDEYQQELDAVNA

-1879 NTILNADKKTEDNIK
+1879 NTILNTDKKSEDNIK

-1904 EYTKKYGDYTQKSV
+1904 EYTKKYGDYTKLSV

-1924 KAALE
+1924 KASLE
-1929 ENLNKEKGIA
+1929 QNLNEEKGIA

-1983 VGVEADSVAG
+1983 VGVESDSVAG

-2067 KLEKEYKKLE
+2067 KLEEEYKKLE

-2097 KNLDAQIA
+2097 KNLDSQIA

-2111 QLEKAKKKTDN
+2111 QLEKDKKKTDN

-2164 DAWLDAFRETGIG
+2164 DAWLDAFRETGVG

-2202 SKILEPMLN
+2202 SKILQPMLD
-2211 SINKNLEDDFVLDS
+2211 SINKSLEDDFVLDS

>member
-114 HIANINKVIKDLK
+114 HIANINKAIKDLK

-187 ERERIMEEAFNKE
+187 ERERLEEEIFNKE

-212 HALIEKKA
+212 HALIEKKS

-274 KRQKLGDYADG
+274 KRQKLEGYEDSR
-285 AEKTSAEKE
+285 EKQAAEKE

-328 LDLEMARIKKAK
+328 LDLEMARIKKAE

-345 RYATSPTGALEIS
+345 RYATSPSGALNLA

-444 SAFKRGEEESVR
+444 SAFKKGEEESVR
-456 SMNALL
+456 SMNSLL
-462 ERENDVK
+462 EREKDIRE
-469 AKMAKIEEAARVK
+469 KMSKIGEAAKVK
-482 TEERIKLEKELA
+482 TKERIELEKELA
-494 FWTEQRDEARKKIN
+494 SWTAKRAEAGRKQ
-508 ERDIRD
+508 ET
-514 AKKGKGSTEANN
+514 SEYTH
-526 YLYADEMA
+526 ADE
-534 QKKQQELSLI
+534 KVKEIERNLSLM
-544 DGYESALDEVVRK
+544 DGYESALDDVVRK

-573 ERERAEKVKAAWIEM
+573 ERERAEIANRI
-588 LKYNSTNGA
+588 LKERLAESSKYGS
-597 ISSKDARGAIS
+597 ISSDSANRMISVTDNSKNVAEEERAIKKLEEAR
-608 YADNTQTL
+608 
-616 KDEKEAIEYLKDAR
+616 KH
-630 LRLNKEDEKYEE
+630 LNKNDVDYQE
-642 TLEDLNKK
+642 TLERLNKK

-675 REVNTTYAGALNFS
+675 REVNTTYDGALNFS
-689 KHTQS
+689 RNTQS

-731 DEINRQQE
+731 DEINRQKE
-739 AVDELEGKTKKTNSE
+739 SLDELEGKTKKTNSE

-780 LRGEFALQQK
+780 LRGEFALQKK
-790 ALAAIVQ
+790 ALSAIVQ

-807 QTVSLALKSPYR
+807 QTISLALKSPYR

-887 NILGELATY
+887 NILGELAKY

-922 DVDAV
+922 DVDEV

-977 VISAARI
+977 VISSARFI
-984 IVAHWR
+984 ISHW
-990 EIATIVKPIL
+990 EGIATIVKPIL
-1000 ETLVVGMAAWRVQ
+1000 EMLVVGMAAWRVQ
-1013 MALSSKSL
+1013 MLRNSETI

-1031 YILATQ
+1031 YILVTK
-1037 GKNAMIAFS
+1037 GKKAMVDFS
-1046 KASSISSFAPFA
+1046 NASSISKFAPFT
-1058 LAIGAAVAA
+1058 LAIGAAVVA
-1067 LGNLILNFYKYK
+1067 LGHLISNINKYN
-1079 QTISEINK
+1079 QAISEINK
-1087 KHDEAVKQINELNME
+1087 KHDEAVRQINELNME

-1107 KKSNPYKEHVESL
+1107 KQQNPYKAQIDAL
-1120 QNLISLANKKYKM
+1120 KKLISLAEKKYKM
-1133 EIDVDIKKLSDGE
+1133 NIEVDISKLNQED
-1146 IETMFNDIRS
+1146 IEKTFNDIRS
-1156 RMMSDELFI
+1156 RMSSDELFI
-1165 SSAMKDFAS
+1165 SSAMKTFS
-1174 RNMWGNDIF
+1174 NREHVRFNLF
-1183 GDEIVEDIKD
+1183 GDEIVDDIKD
-1193 FSDALQSYDEFIVNN
+1193 FSDALQYYNEIIVNN
-1208 QSKLI
+1208 QSEII
-1213 SSLRDNYND
+1213 SSLKDNYND
-1222 LTDAEKKAL
+1222 LTEAEKKAL

-1246 EYMQRTRDAITE
+1246 EYLQRVGNILGKLRKQEQERLDFAYNNSTYEEYKKLSSEIANIWGITYTRIGMGFDT
-1258 LIVATGS
+1258 LIHQT
-1265 ALFDKRTVLD
+1265 
-1275 NKEYQSLY
+1275 
-1283 NETNKRLGGLHNS
+1283 
-1296 ALTKISELRASSKE
+1296 KE
-1310 AIKEWYE
+1310 AKKEWYE

-1367 TQKGITI
+1367 QQKGITI
-1374 KLNVPQATTM
+1374 KLNVPQVTTM

-1398 FKDYYGFQKI
+1398 FKDYYGFQKV

-1414 RDDIR
+1414 REELI
-1419 TTLEEDYKKL
+1419 TTLDEEYKKL
-1429 KAEIDR
+1429 KADIDR
-1435 FNSKDTSIA
+1435 FNSRDTTIA

-1455 NKQLGE
+1455 TKKLAE
-1461 LNAQINALGG
+1461 LNAQINALRG
-1471 NTDKLKK
+1471 NNDKLKK
-1478 GGGSQK
+1478 GGDSQK

-1791 VLKTKLEEFKG
+1791 VLKTKLEEFKS
-1802 SLSDLDVS
+1802 SLKDLPVS

-1822 EGVMIDRNPF
+1822 ENVMIDRNPF
-1832 KLLSET
+1832 QLLSET

-1860 KVDEYQKELDAVNA
+1860 KVDEYQEELDAINA

-1879 NTILNADKKTEDNIK
+1879 NTILNTDKKTEDNIK

-1918 AELNQR
+1918 TELNQR

-1939 ETSRKGLGLYKKSR
+1939 ETSRKGLGLYKKLR
-1953 QEYASAANK
+1953 QEYASSVNK
-1962 VQQIGQQVDNA
+1962 VQQMGQQVDNA

-1983 VGVEADSVAG
+1983 VGVESDSVAG

-2004 LIFSAIQMQLQFK
+2004 LIFSAIEMQLQFK

-2048 SIHDKKR
+2048 SIHDKKK

-2202 SKILEPMLN
+2202 SKILQPMLD
-2211 SINKNLEDDFVLDS
+2211 SINKSLEDDFVLDS
-2225 DELSEIEDL
+2225 DELSSIEEL

>member
-178 VAKEREAYE
+178 AAKEREAYE

-234 ERLEYTQSSLN
+234 ERLEYTQSALN

-274 KRQKLGDYADG
+274 KRQKLEGYEDSRERQA
-285 AEKTSAEKE
+285 AEKE

-328 LDLEMARIKKAK
+328 LDMEMARIKKAE

-345 RYATSPTGALEIS
+345 RYATSPSGALNLA

-434 NKAKEKAANT
+434 ASAKEKVSKT
-444 SAFKRGEEESVR
+444 SAFRNGDAASVQ
-456 SMNALL
+456 SMSALL
-462 ERENDVK
+462 EREKDIRE
-469 AKMAKIEEAARVK
+469 KMAKIEEAAKVK
-482 TEERIKLEKELA
+482 TKERIELEKELA
-494 FWTEQRDEARKKIN
+494 FWTEQRDAARKKIN

-514 AKKGKGSTEANN
+514 AKKGQGSTEANN
-526 YLYADEMA
+526 YLYADEMV

-544 DGYESALDEVVRK
+544 DGYESALDEVIRK

-573 ERERAEKVKAAWIEM
+573 EREKAEIANRILRERLAE
-588 LKYNSTNGA
+588 LSKYGS
-597 ISSKDARGAIS
+597 ISSDSANRMIRATDNSQNVAEEERAIKKLEEAR
-608 YADNTQTL
+608 
-616 KDEKEAIEYLKDAR
+616 KH
-630 LRLNKEDEKYEE
+630 LNQNDVDYQE
-642 TLEDLNKK
+642 TLERLNKK

-689 KHTQS
+689 RNTQS

-731 DEINRQQE
+731 DEINRQKE
-739 AVDELEGKTKKTNSE
+739 SLDELEGKTKKTNSE

-807 QTVSLALKSPYR
+807 QTVALALKSPYR

-907 AEVFEMVSKRAVKFE
+907 AEVFDMVSKRAVKFE
-922 DVDAV
+922 DVDEV

-1000 ETLVVGMAAWRVQ
+1000 ETLVVGMVAWRVQ

-1079 QTISEINK
+1079 QAISEINK
-1087 KHDEAVKQINELNME
+1087 KHDEAVRQVNEINME

-1107 KKSNPYKEHVESL
+1107 KQQNPYKSQIDAL
-1120 QNLISLANKKYKM
+1120 KKLISLAEKKYKM
-1133 EIDVDIKKLSDGE
+1133 TIEVDIAKLNSDDIEKTFNE
-1146 IETMFNDIRS
+1146 IKNS
-1156 RMMSDELFI
+1156 MMSDELFI
-1165 SSAMKDFAS
+1165 SSAMKTFTNRDK
-1174 RNMWGNDIF
+1174 RLTLEDT
-1183 GDEIVEDIKD
+1183 IVEDMVD
-1193 FSDALQSYDEFIVNN
+1193 FSNSVQSLDEYISNN
-1208 QSKLI
+1208 QANIVSKLK
-1213 SSLRDNYND
+1213 DNYSD
-1222 LTDAEKKAL
+1222 LTKEEKDAL
-1231 EELSKGFDSSAESQE
+1231 EELSKGFDASAESQE
-1246 EYMQRTRDAITE
+1246 EYLQRVINT
-1258 LIVATGS
+1258 
-1265 ALFDKRTVLD
+1265 FDKIVGKEEERLEFARFYG
-1275 NKEYQSLY
+1275 KEGEYQKLTSKINNVWGGTY
-1283 NETNKRLGGLHNS
+1283 N
-1296 ALTKISELRASSKE
+1296 KIASGIDDLRDKTKE
-1310 AIKEWYE
+1310 ATKEWYE
-1317 YIKKVQGLEGLP
+1317 FIKRVEGLEGLP
-1329 KDELERKLK
+1329 KEELERKLK
-1338 LVISETQLRNEWNDN
+1338 MVINEAQIKNEWNDK

-1374 KLNVPQATTM
+1374 KLNVPQVTTM

-1419 TTLEEDYKKL
+1419 TTLQEDYKKL
-1429 KAEIDR
+1429 EEDIKE
-1435 FNSKDTSIA
+1435 FNSRDTSIA

-1455 NKQLGE
+1455 NKQLEE
-1461 LNAQINALGG
+1461 LNAQITALGG

-1650 ISNDTSLIDAINK
+1650 IRNDTSLIDAINK

-1785 GTKALG
+1785 GTKALD

-1802 SLSDLDVS
+1802 SLKDLPVS

-1822 EGVMIDRNPF
+1822 KNVMIDRNPF
-1832 KLLSET
+1832 KLLRKT

-1843 GLPSEKELQ
+1843 ELPSEKKLQ
-1852 QQFADSSM
+1852 QQFADSSA
-1860 KVDEYQKELDAVNA
+1860 KVDEYQQELDAINA

-1879 NTILNADKKTEDNIK
+1879 NTILNTDKKSENNIK
-1894 SSAEAEKSLS
+1894 SSAEAERTLS

-1939 ETSRKGLGLYKKSR
+1939 ETSRKGLGLYKESR
-1953 QEYASAANK
+1953 QEYASAANE

-1983 VGVEADSVAG
+1983 VGVESDSVAG

-2048 SIHDKKR
+2048 SIHDKKK

-2111 QLEKAKKKTDN
+2111 QLEKDKKKTDN
-2122 DKLEEYQDKLE
+2122 DKLEDYQDKLE

>member
-24 KIVKSTNDATAAFE
+24 KIVKSTNDATSAFE

-178 VAKEREAYE
+178 AAKEREAYE
-187 ERERIMEEAFNKE
+187 ERERLEEEIFNRVKE
-200 KEIRKKSIEDAI
+200 SRKRNIENAM

-228 QKMTFA
+228 QKKTFA
-234 ERLEYTQSSLN
+234 ERLEYTQSALN

-274 KRQKLGDYADG
+274 KRQKLEGYEDSRERQA
-285 AEKTSAEKE
+285 AEKE

-328 LDLEMARIKKAK
+328 LDMEMARIKKAE

-345 RYATSPTGALEIS
+345 RYATSPSGALNLA

-434 NKAKEKAANT
+434 ASAKEKVSKT
-444 SAFKRGEEESVR
+444 SAFRNGDAASVQ
-456 SMNALL
+456 STIALL
-462 ERENDVK
+462 EREKDIRG
-469 AKMAKIEEAARVK
+469 KMAKIEEAAKVK
-482 TEERIKLEKELA
+482 TKERIELEKELA
-494 FWTEQRDEARKKIN
+494 SWTAKRAEAGRKQ
-508 ERDIRD
+508 ETSEY
-514 AKKGKGSTEANN
+514 A
-526 YLYADEMA
+526 LADE
-534 QKKQQELSLI
+534 KVKEIERNLSLM
-544 DGYESALDEVVRK
+544 DGYESALDDVVRK
-557 HEAARAM
+557 HEAARAV

-573 ERERAEKVKAAWIEM
+573 ERERAEIANRILRERLAEAS
-588 LKYNSTNGA
+588 KYGS
-597 ISSKDARGAIS
+597 ISSDSANRMIRATDNSQNVAEEERAIKKLEEAR
-608 YADNTQTL
+608 
-616 KDEKEAIEYLKDAR
+616 KH
-630 LRLNKEDEKYEE
+630 LNQNDVDYQE
-642 TLEDLNKK
+642 TLERLNKK

-675 REVNTTYAGALNFS
+675 REVNTTYSGALNFS

-707 AREKLNKN
+707 AREKLNKY

-731 DEINRQQE
+731 DEINRQKE
-739 AVDELEGKTKKTNSE
+739 SLDELEGKTKKTNSE

-907 AEVFEMVSKRAVKFE
+907 AEVFDMVSKRAVKFE
-922 DVDAV
+922 DVDEV

-953 SNLRDAYEIMLND
+953 SNLRDAYELMLND

-1000 ETLVVGMAAWRVQ
+1000 ETLVVGMTAWRVQ

-1046 KASSISSFAPFA
+1046 KASSISSFAPFS
-1058 LAIGAAVAA
+1058 LAIGAVVAA
-1067 LGNLILNFYKYK
+1067 LGNLILNFHKYK
-1079 QTISEINK
+1079 QAISEINK
-1087 KHDEAVKQINELNME
+1087 KHDEAVRQVNEINME

-1107 KKSNPYKEHVESL
+1107 NQQNPYKSQIDAL
-1120 QNLISLANKKYKM
+1120 KKLISLAEKKYKM
-1133 EIDVDIKKLSDGE
+1133 TIEVDIAKLNSDDIEKTFNE
-1146 IETMFNDIRS
+1146 IKNS
-1156 RMMSDELFI
+1156 MMSDELFI
-1165 SSAMKDFAS
+1165 SSAMKTFTNRDK
-1174 RNMWGNDIF
+1174 RLTLEDT
-1183 GDEIVEDIKD
+1183 IVEDMVD
-1193 FSDALQSYDEFIVNN
+1193 FSNSVQSLDEYISNN
-1208 QSKLI
+1208 QANIVSKLK
-1213 SSLRDNYND
+1213 DNYSD
-1222 LTDAEKKAL
+1222 LTKEEKDAL
-1231 EELSKGFDSSAESQE
+1231 EELSKVFDASAESQE
-1246 EYMQRTRDAITE
+1246 EYLKRVINT
-1258 LIVATGS
+1258 
-1265 ALFDKRTVLD
+1265 FDKIVGKEEERLEFARSYG
-1275 NKEYQSLY
+1275 KEGEYQKLASKINNVWGGTY
-1283 NETNKRLGGLHNS
+1283 N
-1296 ALTKISELRASSKE
+1296 KIASGIDNLRDKTKE
-1310 AIKEWYE
+1310 AKKEWYE

-1329 KDELERKLK
+1329 KEELERKLK
-1338 LVISETQLRNEWNDN
+1338 MVINETQIKNEWNDK

-1374 KLNVPQATTM
+1374 KLNVPQVTTM

-1419 TTLEEDYKKL
+1419 TTLQEDYKKL
-1429 KAEIDR
+1429 EEDIKE
-1435 FNSKDTSIA
+1435 FNSRDTSIA

-1455 NKQLGE
+1455 NKQLEE

-1505 EDLGDA
+1505 KDLGDA

-1517 IKKNTGAFSEAAK
+1517 IKKHTGAFSEAAK

-1716 ELQSVTDVIN
+1716 ELQSVTDVIS

-1802 SLSDLDVS
+1802 SLKDLPVS

-1852 QQFADSSM
+1852 QQFADSST
-1860 KVDEYQKELDAVNA
+1860 KVDEYQKELDAINA

-1879 NTILNADKKTEDNIK
+1879 NTILNTDKKTENNIK

-1918 AELNQR
+1918 TELNQR

-2027 GVIGWIATALQ
+2027 GVIGWIATSLQ

-2048 SIHDKKR
+2048 SIHDKKK
-2055 EKQIQKELDLVK
+2055 EKQIKKELDLVK

-2111 QLEKAKKKTDN
+2111 QLEKDKKKTDN

-2202 SKILEPMLN
+2202 SKILQPMLD
-2211 SINKNLEDDFVLDS
+2211 SINKSLEDDFILDS

-2254 VFSDYVNTEANGEL
+2254 VFSDYVDTEANGEL

>member
-234 ERLEYTQSSLN
+234 ERLEYTQSALN

-274 KRQKLGDYADG
+274 KRQKLEGYEDSR
-285 AEKTSAEKE
+285 EKQAAEKE

-328 LDLEMARIKKAK
+328 LDLEMARIKKAE

-345 RYATSPTGALEIS
+345 RYATSPSGALNLA

-434 NKAKEKAANT
+434 ASAKEKAYKT
-444 SAFKRGEEESVR
+444 SAFGNRDEASVH
-456 SMNALL
+456 SIVALL
-462 ERENDVK
+462 EREKDVK
-469 AKMAKIEEAARVK
+469 AKMAKIEDAARVK

-526 YLYADEMA
+526 YLYADEMV

-573 ERERAEKVKAAWIEM
+573 EKERAEIAHRILRERLAEAS
-588 LKYNSTNGA
+588 KYGS
-597 ISSKDARGAIS
+597 ISSDSANRMISVTDNSQNVAEEERAIKKLEEAR
-608 YADNTQTL
+608 
-616 KDEKEAIEYLKDAR
+616 KH
-630 LRLNKEDEKYEE
+630 LNQNDVDYQE
-642 TLEDLNKK
+642 TLERLNKK

-689 KHTQS
+689 KHTES

-731 DEINRQQE
+731 DEINRQKE
-739 AVDELEGKTKKTNSE
+739 SLDELEGKTKKTNSE

-832 YRVETQKLHD
+832 YRIETEKLHD

-922 DVDAV
+922 DVDEV

-972 GTIIS
+972 GTIVS
-977 VISAARI
+977 VISSARF

-990 EIATIVKPIL
+990 EIANIVKPIL
-1000 ETLVVGMAAWRVQ
+1000 ETLVVGMTAWRVQ

-1031 YILATQ
+1031 YVLATQ

-1067 LGNLILNFYKYK
+1067 LGNLILNIYKYK
-1079 QTISEINK
+1079 QAISEINK
-1087 KHDEAVKQINELNME
+1087 KHDEAVKQVNEINME

-1107 KKSNPYKEHVESL
+1107 KQQNPYKSQIDAL
-1120 QNLISLANKKYKM
+1120 KKLISLAEKKYKM
-1133 EIDVDIKKLSDGE
+1133 TIEVDIAKLNSDD
-1146 IETMFNDIRS
+1146 IENTFNDIRS

-1165 SSAMKDFAS
+1165 SSAMKTFTNRDK
-1174 RNMWGNDIF
+1174 RLTLEDT
-1183 GDEIVEDIKD
+1183 IVEDMVD
-1193 FSDALQSYDEFIVNN
+1193 FSNSVQSLDEYISNN
-1208 QSKLI
+1208 QANIVSKLK
-1213 SSLRDNYND
+1213 DNYSD
-1222 LTDAEKKAL
+1222 LTKEEKDAL
-1231 EELSKGFDSSAESQE
+1231 EELSKGFDASAESQE
-1246 EYMQRTRDAITE
+1246 EYLKRVINT
-1258 LIVATGS
+1258 
-1265 ALFDKRTVLD
+1265 FDKIVEKEEERLEFARSYG
-1275 NKEYQSLY
+1275 KEGEYQKLASKI
-1283 NETNKRLGGLHNS
+1283 NDVWGG
-1296 ALTKISELRASSKE
+1296 TYYKIASGIDNLRDKTKE
-1310 AIKEWYE
+1310 ATKEWYE
-1317 YIKKVQGLEGLP
+1317 FIKRVEGLEGLP
-1329 KDELERKLK
+1329 KEELERRLK
-1338 LVISETQLRNEWNDN
+1338 IVINETQIKNEWNDK

-1367 TQKGITI
+1367 KQKGITI
-1374 KLNVPQATTM
+1374 KLNTPQVSTM
-1384 DNVLSSWQEEYNRK
+1384 DNVLSSWQEEYNSK

-1414 RDDIR
+1414 REDIR

-1435 FNSKDTSIA
+1435 FNSRDTKIA
-1444 DLYKDFDIVGA
+1444 DLYKDFDIVDA
-1455 NKQLGE
+1455 TKKLEE

-1491 KSIRDAHKDFISLN
+1491 KSIRDAHKDFLSLN

-1569 INIQKMIGDITSEDI
+1569 INIQKMIGDIASEDI

-1618 SDFVETFFNIPN
+1618 SEFVETFFNIPN

-1698 YTKESLSEIS
+1698 YTKDSLSEIS

-1791 VLKTKLEEFKG
+1791 VLKTKLEEFKS
-1802 SLSDLDVS
+1802 SLKDLPVS

-1843 GLPSEKELQ
+1843 KLPSEKELQ

-1879 NTILNADKKTEDNIK
+1879 NTILNTDKKTEDNIK

-1918 AELNQR
+1918 TELNQR
-1924 KAALE
+1924 KASLE
-1929 ENLNKEKGIA
+1929 QNLNKEKEIA
-1939 ETSRKGLGLYKKSR
+1939 NTSRKGLGLYKKSR

-1983 VGVEADSVAG
+1983 VGVESDSVAG

-2111 QLEKAKKKTDN
+2111 QLEKDKKKTDN

-2202 SKILEPMLN
+2202 SKILQPMLD
-2211 SINKNLEDDFVLDS
+2211 SINKSLEDDFVLDS
-2225 DELSEIEDL
+2225 DELSSIEEL